1 MKKSVLLFVSLL
13 LATVSAIAQPAKP
26 EVTYSAWVEETDV
39 YLYNVE
45 ASMFLVGSNNWGT
58 RAAVVGGGSK
68 SNIITYD
75 KFLTGNGT
83 IKGTKWQII
92 QAEDK
97 RGQNACFQ
105 ISNMEISGRG
115 LIPSVANECWVDGG
129 PAHTDATLRD
139 IDGWYIV
146 KDNGD
151 KTFQLNFTRKA
162 AKTDEAGNE
171 VKEGDEVV
179 YEYTPAPGVMSISK
193 FAEGELNVNISETE
207 SYCTWAVVTVE
218 EYERVVPLLNLY
230 HAGVGLQK
238 LIDDAKALGIE
249 ADLSSYEAVLTKEG
263 VTLEEIQNA
272 IKKLSPTVNF
282 GKVIAE
288 AKKQDPERDWSKYEG
303 IYADP
308 ESTDEIFTK
317 NTNFINALLTLKKAI
332 AAAQELDGTKTFL
345 QAEALYADDDAAQA
359 EIEDETKRVNA
370 YASLKKVL
378 DEAAQKNY
386 NVAEYTAVYNNVD
399 ATTEDLAKAEEGA
412 KNAVTRGDIAGA
424 AANATA
430 KNPADFT
437 NYIVNPS
444 FDVQEDFHGWSTG
457 FGAGGTKS
465 TNAEV
470 FGKSFDVYQDIKNM
484 PAGVYMVAVNGYTRY
499 KDAQSDYNAW
509 KAGQVSETKIYLQGE
524 TNGQYFTPI
533 KHVSEGGSF
542 TSVAN
547 EETTVKLDT
556 EWGTITAGGPVTLY
570 CPNTMAAADVYF
582 HKSGENAGPSDR
594 YRNEAYGPL
603 GEGDVLRIGVFNKK
617 ATDTDWSIFDDFQLF
632 YLGNGADAYQKWAES
647 VKGNYN
653 VTFDGDVYYGAPEK
667 KYYEEILEVLSSA
680 SDKDAISTAI
690 LKVDQAV
697 DSVAASKE
705 AYATY
710 ATTLATVQKWL
721 NENVGDDDSYYKL
734 SDYMEAENAEDVAT
748 WEFPNGP
755 AKVIIPDY
763 QQGGFEGILPV
774 KDIIAE
780 TQYVKDMLTEAT
792 RNTLADGTN
801 LTNLIVN
808 PGFEEELVDGKGKGW
823 SLDTSKGGTGSLTN
837 WRGGDSKNYCAE
849 AYEQNFDVYQ
859 EIEGLKD
866 GIYEVSVQAFYRGG
880 WPEAAWNNY
889 KKDPEMKGDAKVYSE
904 VYLNEFS
911 TPIRNEMEITFD
923 TNLANNCSSFAE
935 GEGDD
940 VVNVFV
946 PNGMASA
953 SAAFSLPDNEKN
965 YTMSA
970 YGLVTDGKIRLGIRR
985 LTTPP
990 SNAGTWTLWDNFK
1003 LTYRAKNP
1011 EIVEKVLV
1019 SKSNELAELLE
1030 TNEENLTDPVLQS
1043 TQEAYTESKKTD
1055 LNDAAKYEVLIETN
1069 DAIMAAK
1076 ENIQQV
1082 GAYKTANEA
1091 YQAACDELE
1100 KVDESQEAEIWNQI
1114 DEMDNELEGDAFR
1127 SLSTED
1133 LVTLIAKVEDFT
1145 KEVQAA
1151 IDDIKLAQKVA
1162 EMADATDDK
1171 PYDATSWIINPDM
1184 EDASQDSNADAS
1196 KKMAGWDFW
1205 KAKGNGPV
1213 KGSDGINGR
1222 SLEAWSGTIGA
1233 ELEFTAYQT
1242 LTGLPAGKYKL
1253 SAKAANASNGVVAD
1267 ETLWADPEK
1276 AATGRAY
1283 LCAILSDG
1291 ENEKAVSTPVEPNV
1305 GSATAAN
1312 TYTVTF
1318 TVEEGN
1324 DVKIGFQSIGTMP
1337 FRWFM
1342 CDDFTL
1348 TYYGTESAK
1357 VDSTDEGDVVA
1368 IEGVEEAAPATKA
1381 IAGIYN
1387 ASGAKI
1393 ATLQQGINIVKYT
1406 DGSVKKIFVK

>member
-26 EVTYSAWVEETDV
+26 EVSYADWASVEEKTEI
-39 YLYNVE
+39 YFYNVE
-45 ASMFLVGSNNWGT
+45 AGMFLTAGSSWGT
-58 RAAVVGGGSK
+58 RATLIGIKDKNTYNDLLADASGFKGNKWLIAAAEESRGGKNCYMFENKSGSNYL
-68 SNIITYD
+68 SAD
-75 KFLTGNGT
+75 
-83 IKGTKWQII
+83 TKDGI
-92 QAEDK
+92 
-97 RGQNACFQ
+97 
-105 ISNMEISGRG
+105 
-115 LIPSVANECWVDGG
+115 WVDGG
-129 PAHTDATLRD
+129 TDRPVV
-139 IDGWYIV
+139 GWYIA
-146 KDNGD
+146 KNNGD
-151 KTFQLNFTRKA
+151 KTFQLGYML
-162 AKTDEAGNE
+162 KTEKKDAEGNT
-171 VKEGDEVV
+171 VKDGDNIV
-179 YEYTPAPGVMSISK
+179 YEYSSMGIFGVQK
-193 FAEGELNVNISETE
+193 FEEGDLNTYIDESEAY
-207 SYCTWAVVTVE
+207 STWAIVDGT
-218 EYERVVPLLNLY
+218 EYERVQPLFQAY
-230 HAGVGLQK
+230 YAGISLQ
-238 LIDDAKALGIE
+238 
-249 ADLSSYEAVLTKEG
+249 
-263 VTLEEIQNA
+263 
-272 IKKLSPTVNF
+272 NF
-282 GKVIAE
+282 INE
-288 AKKQDPERDWSKYEG
+288 AKKQGINADFSPYEALLAKDG
-303 IYADP
+303 VTYKELQDAINKISPAVELGKAITKAKEFDGSRSWEKFEKIYANT
-308 ESTDEIFTK
+308 ESTVTELNDATALVNSLVALK
-317 NTNFINALLTLKKAI
+317 TAINAGIDLDQAHDYSASTAIYNSDDSKKA
-332 AAAQELDGTKTFL
+332 DVDT
-345 QAEALYADDDAAQA
+345 
-359 EIEDETKRVNA
+359 ETTRVNA
-370 YASLKKVL
+370 FVSLKKKL
-378 DEAAQKNY
+378 DEATAGYPAVDFSEAKTAYDNTQSDAKTL
-386 NVAEYTAVYNNVD
+386 AEAEAKIGELQDAYDIAHATVDKPGDITSQLTNVD
-399 ATTEDLAKAEEGA
+399 GSSATDW
-412 KNAVTRGDIAGA
+412 TRTWLGDGRAG
-424 AANATA
+424 
-430 KNPADFT
+430 
-437 NYIVNPS
+437 
-444 FDVQEDFHGWSTG
+444 DFHLNTWS
-457 FGAGGTKS
+457 
-465 TNAEV
+465 V
-470 FGKSFDVYQDIKNM
+470 
-484 PAGVYMVAVNGYTRY
+484 
-499 KDAQSDYNAW
+499 
-509 KAGQVSETKIYLQGE
+509 
-524 TNGQYFTPI
+524 
-533 KHVSEGGSF
+533 EG
-542 TSVAN
+542 N
-547 EETTVKLDT
+547 
-556 EWGTITAGGPVTLY
+556 
-570 CPNTMAAADVYF
+570 N
-582 HKSGENAGPSDR
+582 N
-594 YRNEAYGPL
+594 
-603 GEGDVLRIGVFNKK
+603 
-617 ATDTDWSIFDDFQLF
+617 
-632 YLGNGADAYQKWAES
+632 
-647 VKGNYN
+647 
-653 VTFDGDVYYGAPEK
+653 
-667 KYYEEILEVLSSA
+667 
-680 SDKDAISTAI
+680 
-690 LKVDQAV
+690 
-697 DSVAASKE
+697 
-705 AYATY
+705 
-710 ATTLATVQKWL
+710 
-721 NENVGDDDSYYKL
+721 
-734 SDYMEAENAEDVAT
+734 
-748 WEFPNGP
+748 
-755 AKVIIPDY
+755 
-763 QQGGFEGILPV
+763 
-774 KDIIAE
+774 
-780 TQYVKDMLTEAT
+780 
-792 RNTLADGTN
+792 ADGTN
-801 LTNLIVN
+801 MVVNFLEDWVAKGNTLSDQKFQRNPVKVAPGAYKITANIRVYNESGADYMKGAYLFGNVSRNSLFANEDEAQTNAVEGAKYNTYNNMLNYWKDGFETYAIVPKDGTLTFGVMIENANYNWVAAKNFRVYYMGDSYESLDYVRKNSDMFAQPFPEETFAMQQLLDDYNNAIPNYGKAQNAEELLDAVQKLVSLSESVQNNANAYKAYKDRVDGLKAGIENGEIDLDGPDADILFDYLDDLGEELGPDSETAVEYGFKNGYSAYIIANRLLKTEEITEELEFLNKLYDAAVRTSLKDGTDLTNLIVN

-837 WRGGDSKNYCAE
+837 WRGGDSDGKNYCAE

-859 EIEGLKD
+859 EIEGVKD

-911 TPIRNEMEITFD
+911 TPIRNVMEITLDDVSQFTSKD
-923 TNLANNCSSFAE
+923 NYSSFAVT
-935 GEGDD
+935 GEGGETT
-940 VVNVFV
+940 NVFV

-953 SAAFSLPDNEKN
+953 STSFSLEDPEKN

-1011 EIVEKVLV
+1011 ELAAQVLDA
-1019 SKSNELAELLE
+1019 KAKELNELL
-1030 TNEENLTDPVLQS
+1030 TTSEENMTDPVIQNS
-1043 TQEAYTESKKTD
+1043 VYAYTESQKTD
-1055 LNDAAKYEVLIETN
+1055 LSDAAKYEVLIETN
-1069 DAIMAAK
+1069 DAIVAAK

-1368 IEGVEEAAPATKA
+1368 IEGVEETAPATKA

>member
-26 EVTYSAWVEETDV
+26 EVSYADWASVEEKTEI
-39 YLYNVE
+39 YFYNVE
-45 ASMFLVGSNNWGT
+45 AGMFLTAGSSWGT
-58 RAAVVGGGSK
+58 RATLIGIKDKNTYNDLLADASGFKGNKWLIAAAEESRGGKNCYMFENKSGSNYL
-68 SNIITYD
+68 SAD
-75 KFLTGNGT
+75 
-83 IKGTKWQII
+83 TKDGI
-92 QAEDK
+92 
-97 RGQNACFQ
+97 
-105 ISNMEISGRG
+105 
-115 LIPSVANECWVDGG
+115 WVDGG
-129 PAHTDATLRD
+129 TDRPVV
-139 IDGWYIV
+139 GWYIA

-151 KTFQLNFTRKA
+151 KTFQLGYML
-162 AKTDEAGNE
+162 KTEKKDAEGNT
-171 VKEGDEVV
+171 VKDGDNIV
-179 YEYTPAPGVMSISK
+179 YEYSSMGIFGVQK
-193 FAEGELNVNISETE
+193 FEEGDLNTYIDESEAY
-207 SYCTWAVVTVE
+207 STWAIVDGT
-218 EYERVVPLLNLY
+218 EYERVQPLFQAY
-230 HAGVGLQK
+230 YAGISLQ
-238 LIDDAKALGIE
+238 
-249 ADLSSYEAVLTKEG
+249 
-263 VTLEEIQNA
+263 
-272 IKKLSPTVNF
+272 NF
-282 GKVIAE
+282 INE
-288 AKKQDPERDWSKYEG
+288 AKKQGINADFSPYEALLAKDG
-303 IYADP
+303 VTYKELQDAINKISPAVELGKAITKAKEFDGSRSWEKFEKIYANT
-308 ESTDEIFTK
+308 ESTVTELNDATALVNSLVALK
-317 NTNFINALLTLKKAI
+317 TAINAGIDLDQAHDYSASTAIYNSDDSKKA
-332 AAAQELDGTKTFL
+332 DVDT
-345 QAEALYADDDAAQA
+345 
-359 EIEDETKRVNA
+359 ETTRVNA
-370 YASLKKVL
+370 FVSLKKKL
-378 DEAAQKNY
+378 DEATAGYPAVDFSEAKTAYDNTQSDAKTL
-386 NVAEYTAVYNNVD
+386 AEAEAKIGELQDAYDIAHATVDKPGDITSQLTNVD
-399 ATTEDLAKAEEGA
+399 GSSATDW
-412 KNAVTRGDIAGA
+412 TRTWLGDGRAG
-424 AANATA
+424 
-430 KNPADFT
+430 
-437 NYIVNPS
+437 
-444 FDVQEDFHGWSTG
+444 DFHLNTWS
-457 FGAGGTKS
+457 
-465 TNAEV
+465 V
-470 FGKSFDVYQDIKNM
+470 
-484 PAGVYMVAVNGYTRY
+484 
-499 KDAQSDYNAW
+499 
-509 KAGQVSETKIYLQGE
+509 
-524 TNGQYFTPI
+524 
-533 KHVSEGGSF
+533 EG
-542 TSVAN
+542 N
-547 EETTVKLDT
+547 
-556 EWGTITAGGPVTLY
+556 
-570 CPNTMAAADVYF
+570 N
-582 HKSGENAGPSDR
+582 N
-594 YRNEAYGPL
+594 
-603 GEGDVLRIGVFNKK
+603 
-617 ATDTDWSIFDDFQLF
+617 
-632 YLGNGADAYQKWAES
+632 
-647 VKGNYN
+647 
-653 VTFDGDVYYGAPEK
+653 
-667 KYYEEILEVLSSA
+667 
-680 SDKDAISTAI
+680 
-690 LKVDQAV
+690 
-697 DSVAASKE
+697 
-705 AYATY
+705 
-710 ATTLATVQKWL
+710 
-721 NENVGDDDSYYKL
+721 
-734 SDYMEAENAEDVAT
+734 
-748 WEFPNGP
+748 
-755 AKVIIPDY
+755 
-763 QQGGFEGILPV
+763 
-774 KDIIAE
+774 
-780 TQYVKDMLTEAT
+780 
-792 RNTLADGTN
+792 ADGTN
-801 LTNLIVN
+801 MVVNFLEDWVAKGNTLSDQKFQRNPVKVAPGAYKITANIRVYNESGADYMKGAYLFGNVSRNSLFANEDEAQTNAVEGAKYNTYNNMLNYWKDGFETYAIVPKDGTLTFGVMIENANYNWVAAKNFRVYYMGDSYESLDYVRKNSDMFAQPFPEETFAMQQLLDDYNNAIPNYGKAQNAEELLDAVQKLVSLSESVQNNANAYKAYKDRVDGLKAGIENGEIDLDGPDADILFDYLDDLGEELGPDSETSVEYGFKNGYSAYIIANRLLKTEEITEELEFLNKLYDAAVRTSLKDGTDLTNLIVN

-837 WRGGDSKNYCAE
+837 WRGGDSDGKNYCAE

-859 EIEGLKD
+859 EIEGVKD

-911 TPIRNEMEITFD
+911 TPIRNVMEITLDDVSQFTSKD
-923 TNLANNCSSFAE
+923 NYSSFAVT
-935 GEGDD
+935 GEGGETT
-940 VVNVFV
+940 NVFV

-953 SAAFSLPDNEKN
+953 STSFSLEDPEKN

-1011 EIVEKVLV
+1011 ELAAQVLDA
-1019 SKSNELAELLE
+1019 KAKELNELL
-1030 TNEENLTDPVLQS
+1030 TTSEENMTDPVIQNS
-1043 TQEAYTESKKTD
+1043 VYAYTESQKTD
-1055 LNDAAKYEVLIETN
+1055 LSDAAKYEVLIETN
-1069 DAIMAAK
+1069 DAIVAAK

-1253 SAKAANASNGVVAD
+1253 SAKAANASNGVAAD

-1368 IEGVEEAAPATKA
+1368 IEGVEETAPATKA

>member
-26 EVTYSAWVEETDV
+26 EVSYADWASVEEKTEI
-39 YLYNVE
+39 YFYNVE
-45 ASMFLVGSNNWGT
+45 AGMFLTAGSSWGT
-58 RAAVVGGGSK
+58 RATLIGIKDKNTYNDLLADASGFKGNKWLIAAAEESRGGKNCYMFENKSGSNYL
-68 SNIITYD
+68 SAD
-75 KFLTGNGT
+75 
-83 IKGTKWQII
+83 TKDGI
-92 QAEDK
+92 
-97 RGQNACFQ
+97 
-105 ISNMEISGRG
+105 
-115 LIPSVANECWVDGG
+115 WVDGG
-129 PAHTDATLRD
+129 TDRPVV
-139 IDGWYIV
+139 GWYIA
-146 KDNGD
+146 KNNGD
-151 KTFQLNFTRKA
+151 KTFQLGYML
-162 AKTDEAGNE
+162 KTEKKDAEGNT
-171 VKEGDEVV
+171 VKDGDNIV
-179 YEYTPAPGVMSISK
+179 YEYSSMGIFGVQK
-193 FAEGELNVNISETE
+193 FEEGDLNTYIDESEAY
-207 SYCTWAVVTVE
+207 STWAIVDGT
-218 EYERVVPLLNLY
+218 EYERVQPLFQAY
-230 HAGVGLQK
+230 YAGISLQ
-238 LIDDAKALGIE
+238 
-249 ADLSSYEAVLTKEG
+249 
-263 VTLEEIQNA
+263 
-272 IKKLSPTVNF
+272 NF
-282 GKVIAE
+282 INE
-288 AKKQDPERDWSKYEG
+288 AKKQGINADFSPYEALLAKDG
-303 IYADP
+303 VTYKELQDAINKISPAVELGKAITKAKEFDGSRSWEKFEKIYANT
-308 ESTDEIFTK
+308 ESTVTELNDATALVNSLVALK
-317 NTNFINALLTLKKAI
+317 TAINAGIDLDQAHDYSASTAIYNSDDSKKA
-332 AAAQELDGTKTFL
+332 DVDT
-345 QAEALYADDDAAQA
+345 
-359 EIEDETKRVNA
+359 ETTRVNA
-370 YASLKKVL
+370 FVSLKKKL
-378 DEAAQKNY
+378 DEATAGYPAVDFSEAKTAYDNTQSDAKTL
-386 NVAEYTAVYNNVD
+386 AEAEAKIGELQDAYDIAHATVDKPGDITSQLTNVD
-399 ATTEDLAKAEEGA
+399 GSSATDW
-412 KNAVTRGDIAGA
+412 TRTWLGDGRAG
-424 AANATA
+424 
-430 KNPADFT
+430 
-437 NYIVNPS
+437 
-444 FDVQEDFHGWSTG
+444 DFHLNTWS
-457 FGAGGTKS
+457 
-465 TNAEV
+465 V
-470 FGKSFDVYQDIKNM
+470 
-484 PAGVYMVAVNGYTRY
+484 
-499 KDAQSDYNAW
+499 
-509 KAGQVSETKIYLQGE
+509 
-524 TNGQYFTPI
+524 
-533 KHVSEGGSF
+533 EG
-542 TSVAN
+542 N
-547 EETTVKLDT
+547 
-556 EWGTITAGGPVTLY
+556 
-570 CPNTMAAADVYF
+570 N
-582 HKSGENAGPSDR
+582 N
-594 YRNEAYGPL
+594 
-603 GEGDVLRIGVFNKK
+603 
-617 ATDTDWSIFDDFQLF
+617 
-632 YLGNGADAYQKWAES
+632 
-647 VKGNYN
+647 
-653 VTFDGDVYYGAPEK
+653 
-667 KYYEEILEVLSSA
+667 
-680 SDKDAISTAI
+680 
-690 LKVDQAV
+690 
-697 DSVAASKE
+697 
-705 AYATY
+705 
-710 ATTLATVQKWL
+710 
-721 NENVGDDDSYYKL
+721 
-734 SDYMEAENAEDVAT
+734 
-748 WEFPNGP
+748 
-755 AKVIIPDY
+755 
-763 QQGGFEGILPV
+763 
-774 KDIIAE
+774 
-780 TQYVKDMLTEAT
+780 
-792 RNTLADGTN
+792 ADGTN
-801 LTNLIVN
+801 MVVNFLEDWVAKGSTLSDQKFQRNPVKVAPGAYKITANIRVYNESGADYMKGAYLFGNVSRNSLFANEDEAQTNAVEGAKYNTYNNMLNYWKDGFETYAIVPKDGTLTFGVMIENANYNWVAAKNFRVYYMGDSYESLDYVRKNSDMFAQPFPEETFAMQQLLDDYNNAIPNYGKAQNAEELLDAVQKLVSLSESVQNNANAYKAYKDRVDGLKAGIENGEIDLDGPDADILFDYLDDLGEELGPDSETSVEYGFKNGYSAYIIANRLLKTEEITEELEFLNKLYDAAVRTSLKDGTDLTNLIVN
-808 PGFEEELVDGKGKGW
+808 PGFEEDLVDGKGKGW

-837 WRGGDSKNYCAE
+837 WRGGDSDGKNYCAE

-859 EIEGLKD
+859 EIEGVKD

-911 TPIRNEMEITFD
+911 TPIRNVMEITLDDVSQFTSKD
-923 TNLANNCSSFAE
+923 NYSSFAVT
-935 GEGDD
+935 GEGGETT
-940 VVNVFV
+940 NVFV

-953 SAAFSLPDNEKN
+953 STSFSLEDPEKN

-1011 EIVEKVLV
+1011 ELAAQVLDA
-1019 SKSNELAELLE
+1019 KAKELNELL
-1030 TNEENLTDPVLQS
+1030 TTSEENMTDPVIQNS
-1043 TQEAYTESKKTD
+1043 VYAYTESQKTD
-1055 LNDAAKYEVLIETN
+1055 LSDAAKYEVLIETN
-1069 DAIMAAK
+1069 DAIVAAK
-1076 ENIQQV
+1076 ENILQV

-1253 SAKAANASNGVVAD
+1253 SAKAANASNGVTAD

>member
-26 EVTYSAWVEETDV
+26 EVSYADWASVEEKTEI
-39 YLYNVE
+39 YFYNVE
-45 ASMFLVGSNNWGT
+45 AGMFLTAGSSWGT
-58 RAAVVGGGSK
+58 RATLIGIKDKNTYNDLLADASGFKGNKWLIAAAEESRGGKNCYMFENKSGSNYL
-68 SNIITYD
+68 SAD
-75 KFLTGNGT
+75 
-83 IKGTKWQII
+83 TKDGI
-92 QAEDK
+92 
-97 RGQNACFQ
+97 
-105 ISNMEISGRG
+105 
-115 LIPSVANECWVDGG
+115 WVDGG
-129 PAHTDATLRD
+129 TDRPVV
-139 IDGWYIV
+139 GWYIA
-146 KDNGD
+146 KNNGD
-151 KTFQLNFTRKA
+151 KTFQLGYML
-162 AKTDEAGNE
+162 KTEKKDAEGNT
-171 VKEGDEVV
+171 VKDGDNIV
-179 YEYTPAPGVMSISK
+179 YEYSSMGIFGVQK
-193 FAEGELNVNISETE
+193 FEEGDLNTYIDESEAY
-207 SYCTWAVVTVE
+207 STWAIVDGT
-218 EYERVVPLLNLY
+218 EYERVQPLFQAY
-230 HAGVGLQK
+230 YAGISLQ
-238 LIDDAKALGIE
+238 
-249 ADLSSYEAVLTKEG
+249 
-263 VTLEEIQNA
+263 
-272 IKKLSPTVNF
+272 NF
-282 GKVIAE
+282 INE
-288 AKKQDPERDWSKYEG
+288 AKKQGINADFSPYEALLAKDG
-303 IYADP
+303 VTYKELQDAINKISPAVELGKAITKAKEFDGSRSWEKFEKIYANT
-308 ESTDEIFTK
+308 ESTVTELNDATALVNSLVALK
-317 NTNFINALLTLKKAI
+317 TAINAGIDLDQAHDYSASTAIYNSDDSKKA
-332 AAAQELDGTKTFL
+332 DVDT
-345 QAEALYADDDAAQA
+345 
-359 EIEDETKRVNA
+359 ETTRVNA
-370 YASLKKVL
+370 FVSLKKKL
-378 DEAAQKNY
+378 DEATAGYPAVDFSEAKTAYDNTQSDAKTL
-386 NVAEYTAVYNNVD
+386 AEAEAKIGELQDAYDIAHATVDKPGDITSQLTNVD
-399 ATTEDLAKAEEGA
+399 GSSATDW
-412 KNAVTRGDIAGA
+412 TRTWLGDGRAG
-424 AANATA
+424 
-430 KNPADFT
+430 
-437 NYIVNPS
+437 
-444 FDVQEDFHGWSTG
+444 DFHLNTWS
-457 FGAGGTKS
+457 
-465 TNAEV
+465 V
-470 FGKSFDVYQDIKNM
+470 
-484 PAGVYMVAVNGYTRY
+484 
-499 KDAQSDYNAW
+499 
-509 KAGQVSETKIYLQGE
+509 
-524 TNGQYFTPI
+524 
-533 KHVSEGGSF
+533 EG
-542 TSVAN
+542 N
-547 EETTVKLDT
+547 
-556 EWGTITAGGPVTLY
+556 
-570 CPNTMAAADVYF
+570 N
-582 HKSGENAGPSDR
+582 N
-594 YRNEAYGPL
+594 
-603 GEGDVLRIGVFNKK
+603 
-617 ATDTDWSIFDDFQLF
+617 
-632 YLGNGADAYQKWAES
+632 
-647 VKGNYN
+647 
-653 VTFDGDVYYGAPEK
+653 
-667 KYYEEILEVLSSA
+667 
-680 SDKDAISTAI
+680 
-690 LKVDQAV
+690 
-697 DSVAASKE
+697 
-705 AYATY
+705 
-710 ATTLATVQKWL
+710 
-721 NENVGDDDSYYKL
+721 
-734 SDYMEAENAEDVAT
+734 
-748 WEFPNGP
+748 
-755 AKVIIPDY
+755 
-763 QQGGFEGILPV
+763 
-774 KDIIAE
+774 
-780 TQYVKDMLTEAT
+780 
-792 RNTLADGTN
+792 ADGTN
-801 LTNLIVN
+801 MVVNFLEDWVAKGNTLSDQKFQRNPVKVAPGAYKITANIRVYNESGADYMKGAYLFGNVSRNSLFANEDEAQTNAVEGAKYNTYNNMLNYWKDGFETYAIVPKDGTLTFGVMIENANYNWVAAKNFRVYYMGDSYESLDYVRKNSDMFAQPFPEETFAMQQLLDDYNNAIPNYGKAQNAEELLDAVQKLVSLSESVQNNANAYKAYKDRVDGLKAGIENGEIDLDGPDADILFDYLDDLGEELGPDSETAVEYGFKNGYSAYIIANRLLKTEEITEELEFLNKLYDAAVRTSLKDGTDLTNLIVN

-837 WRGGDSKNYCAE
+837 WRGGDSDGKNYCAE

-859 EIEGLKD
+859 EIEGVKD

-911 TPIRNEMEITFD
+911 TPIRNVMEITLDDVSQFTSKD
-923 TNLANNCSSFAE
+923 NYSSFAVT
-935 GEGDD
+935 GEGGETT
-940 VVNVFV
+940 NVFV

-953 SAAFSLPDNEKN
+953 STSFSLEDPEKN

-1011 EIVEKVLV
+1011 ELAAQVLDA
-1019 SKSNELAELLE
+1019 KAKELNELL
-1030 TNEENLTDPVLQS
+1030 TTSEENMTDPVIQNS
-1043 TQEAYTESKKTD
+1043 VYAYTESQKSD
-1055 LNDAAKYEVLIETN
+1055 LSDAAKYEVLIETN
-1069 DAIMAAK
+1069 DAIVAAK
-1076 ENIQQV
+1076 ENILQV

-1253 SAKAANASNGVVAD
+1253 SAKAANASNGVAAD

-1305 GSATAAN
+1305 GSATTAN

-1393 ATLQQGINIVKYT
+1393 ATLQKGINIVKYT

>member
-1 MKKSVLLFVSLL
+1 MALKTAINAGIDLDQAHDYSASTAIYNSDDSKKADVDTETTRVNAFVSLKKKL
-13 LATVSAIAQPAKP
+13 DEATAGYPA
-26 EVTYSAWVEETDV
+26 
-39 YLYNVE
+39 
-45 ASMFLVGSNNWGT
+45 
-58 RAAVVGGGSK
+58 
-68 SNIITYD
+68 
-75 KFLTGNGT
+75 
-83 IKGTKWQII
+83 
-92 QAEDK
+92 
-97 RGQNACFQ
+97 
-105 ISNMEISGRG
+105 
-115 LIPSVANECWVDGG
+115 VD
-129 PAHTDATLRD
+129 
-139 IDGWYIV
+139 
-146 KDNGD
+146 
-151 KTFQLNFTRKA
+151 FSE
-162 AKTDEAGNE
+162 AKTAYDN
-171 VKEGDEVV
+171 
-179 YEYTPAPGVMSISK
+179 TQS
-193 FAEGELNVNISETE
+193 
-207 SYCTWAVVTVE
+207 
-218 EYERVVPLLNLY
+218 
-230 HAGVGLQK
+230 
-238 LIDDAKALGIE
+238 DAK
-249 ADLSSYEAVLTKEG
+249 
-263 VTLEEIQNA
+263 TLAE
-272 IKKLSPTVNF
+272 
-282 GKVIAE
+282 AE
-288 AKKQDPERDWSKYEG
+288 AKIGELQDAYDIAHATVDKPGDITSQ
-303 IYADP
+303 
-308 ESTDEIFTK
+308 
-317 NTNFINALLTLKKAI
+317 LT
-332 AAAQELDGTKTFL
+332 
-345 QAEALYADDDAAQA
+345 
-359 EIEDETKRVNA
+359 
-370 YASLKKVL
+370 
-378 DEAAQKNY
+378 
-386 NVAEYTAVYNNVD
+386 NVD
-399 ATTEDLAKAEEGA
+399 GSSATDW
-412 KNAVTRGDIAGA
+412 TRTWLGDGRAG
-424 AANATA
+424 
-430 KNPADFT
+430 
-437 NYIVNPS
+437 
-444 FDVQEDFHGWSTG
+444 DFHLNTWS
-457 FGAGGTKS
+457 
-465 TNAEV
+465 V
-470 FGKSFDVYQDIKNM
+470 
-484 PAGVYMVAVNGYTRY
+484 
-499 KDAQSDYNAW
+499 
-509 KAGQVSETKIYLQGE
+509 
-524 TNGQYFTPI
+524 
-533 KHVSEGGSF
+533 EG
-542 TSVAN
+542 N
-547 EETTVKLDT
+547 
-556 EWGTITAGGPVTLY
+556 
-570 CPNTMAAADVYF
+570 N
-582 HKSGENAGPSDR
+582 N
-594 YRNEAYGPL
+594 
-603 GEGDVLRIGVFNKK
+603 
-617 ATDTDWSIFDDFQLF
+617 
-632 YLGNGADAYQKWAES
+632 
-647 VKGNYN
+647 
-653 VTFDGDVYYGAPEK
+653 
-667 KYYEEILEVLSSA
+667 
-680 SDKDAISTAI
+680 
-690 LKVDQAV
+690 
-697 DSVAASKE
+697 
-705 AYATY
+705 
-710 ATTLATVQKWL
+710 
-721 NENVGDDDSYYKL
+721 
-734 SDYMEAENAEDVAT
+734 
-748 WEFPNGP
+748 
-755 AKVIIPDY
+755 
-763 QQGGFEGILPV
+763 
-774 KDIIAE
+774 
-780 TQYVKDMLTEAT
+780 
-792 RNTLADGTN
+792 ADGTN
-801 LTNLIVN
+801 MVVNFLEDWVAKGNTLSDQKFQRNPVKVAPGAYKITANIRVYNESGADYMKGAYLFGNVSRNSLFANEDEAQTNAVEGAKYNTYNNMLNYWKDGFETYAIVPKDGTLTFGVMIENANYNWVAAKNFRVYYMGDSYESLDYVRKNSDMFAQPFPEETFAMQQLLDDYNNAIPNYGKAQNAEELLDAVQKLVSLSESVQNNANAYKAYKDRVDGLKAGIENGEIDLDGPDADILFDYLDDLGEELGPDSETAVEYGFKNGYSAYIIANRLLKTEEITEELEFLNKLYDAAVRTSLKDGTDLTNLIVN

-837 WRGGDSKNYCAE
+837 WRGGDSDGKNYCAE

-859 EIEGLKD
+859 EIEGVKD

-911 TPIRNEMEITFD
+911 TPIRNVMEITLDDVSQFTSKD
-923 TNLANNCSSFAE
+923 NYSSFAVT
-935 GEGDD
+935 GEGGETT
-940 VVNVFV
+940 NVFV

-953 SAAFSLPDNEKN
+953 STSFSLEDPEKN

-1011 EIVEKVLV
+1011 ELAAQVLDA
-1019 SKSNELAELLE
+1019 KAKELNELL
-1030 TNEENLTDPVLQS
+1030 TTSEENMTDPVIQNS
-1043 TQEAYTESKKTD
+1043 VYAYTESQKTD
-1055 LNDAAKYEVLIETN
+1055 LSDAAKYEVLIETN
-1069 DAIMAAK
+1069 DAIVAAK

-1393 ATLQQGINIVKYT
+1393 ATLQKGINIVKYT

>member
-26 EVTYSAWVEETDV
+26 EVSYADWASVEEKAEI
-39 YLYNVE
+39 YFYNVE
-45 ASMFLVGSNNWGT
+45 AGMFLTAGSSWGT
-58 RAAVVGGGSK
+58 RATLIGIKNKNTYNDLLADASGFKGNKWLIAAAEESRGGKNCYMFENKSGSNYL
-68 SNIITYD
+68 SAD
-75 KFLTGNGT
+75 
-83 IKGTKWQII
+83 TKDGI
-92 QAEDK
+92 
-97 RGQNACFQ
+97 
-105 ISNMEISGRG
+105 
-115 LIPSVANECWVDGG
+115 WVDGG
-129 PAHTDATLRD
+129 TDRPVV
-139 IDGWYIV
+139 GWYIA

-151 KTFQLNFTRKA
+151 KTFQLGYML
-162 AKTDEAGNE
+162 KTEKKDAEGNT
-171 VKEGDEVV
+171 VKDGDNIV
-179 YEYTPAPGVMSISK
+179 YEYSSMGIFGVQK
-193 FAEGELNVNISETE
+193 FEEGDLNTYIDESEAY
-207 SYCTWAVVTVE
+207 STWAIVDGT
-218 EYERVVPLLNLY
+218 EYERVQPLFQAY
-230 HAGVGLQK
+230 YAGISLQ
-238 LIDDAKALGIE
+238 
-249 ADLSSYEAVLTKEG
+249 
-263 VTLEEIQNA
+263 
-272 IKKLSPTVNF
+272 NF
-282 GKVIAE
+282 INE
-288 AKKQDPERDWSKYEG
+288 AKKQGINADFSPYEALLAKDG
-303 IYADP
+303 VTYKELQDAINKISPAVELGKAITKAKEFDGSRSWEKFEKIYANT
-308 ESTDEIFTK
+308 ESTVTELNDATALVNSLVALK
-317 NTNFINALLTLKKAI
+317 TAINAGIDLDQAHDYSASTAIYNSDDSKKA
-332 AAAQELDGTKTFL
+332 DVDT
-345 QAEALYADDDAAQA
+345 
-359 EIEDETKRVNA
+359 ETTRVNA
-370 YASLKKVL
+370 FVSLKKKL
-378 DEAAQKNY
+378 DEATAGYPAVDFSEAKTAYDNTQSDAKTL
-386 NVAEYTAVYNNVD
+386 AEAEAKIGELQDAYDIAHATVDKPGDITSQLTNVD
-399 ATTEDLAKAEEGA
+399 GSSATDW
-412 KNAVTRGDIAGA
+412 TRTWLGDGRAG
-424 AANATA
+424 
-430 KNPADFT
+430 
-437 NYIVNPS
+437 
-444 FDVQEDFHGWSTG
+444 DFHLNTWS
-457 FGAGGTKS
+457 
-465 TNAEV
+465 V
-470 FGKSFDVYQDIKNM
+470 
-484 PAGVYMVAVNGYTRY
+484 
-499 KDAQSDYNAW
+499 
-509 KAGQVSETKIYLQGE
+509 
-524 TNGQYFTPI
+524 
-533 KHVSEGGSF
+533 EG
-542 TSVAN
+542 N
-547 EETTVKLDT
+547 
-556 EWGTITAGGPVTLY
+556 
-570 CPNTMAAADVYF
+570 N
-582 HKSGENAGPSDR
+582 N
-594 YRNEAYGPL
+594 
-603 GEGDVLRIGVFNKK
+603 
-617 ATDTDWSIFDDFQLF
+617 
-632 YLGNGADAYQKWAES
+632 
-647 VKGNYN
+647 
-653 VTFDGDVYYGAPEK
+653 
-667 KYYEEILEVLSSA
+667 
-680 SDKDAISTAI
+680 
-690 LKVDQAV
+690 
-697 DSVAASKE
+697 
-705 AYATY
+705 
-710 ATTLATVQKWL
+710 
-721 NENVGDDDSYYKL
+721 
-734 SDYMEAENAEDVAT
+734 
-748 WEFPNGP
+748 
-755 AKVIIPDY
+755 
-763 QQGGFEGILPV
+763 
-774 KDIIAE
+774 
-780 TQYVKDMLTEAT
+780 
-792 RNTLADGTN
+792 ADGTN
-801 LTNLIVN
+801 MVVNFLEDWVAKGNTLSDQKFQRNPVKVAPGAYKITANIRVYNESGADDYMKGAYLFGNVSRNSLFANEDEAQTNAVEGAKYNTYNNMLNYWKDGFETYAIVPKDGTLTFGVMIENANYNWVAAKNFRVYYMGDSYESLDYVRKNSDMFAQPFPEETFAMQQLLDDYNNAIPNYGKAQNAEELLDAVQKLVSLSESVQNNANAYKAYKDRVDGLKAGIENGEIDLDGPDADILFDYLDDLGEELGPDSETSVEYGFKNGYSAYIIANRLLKTEEITEELEFLNKLYDAAVRTSLKDGTDLTNLIVN
-808 PGFEEELVDGKGKGW
+808 PGFEEDLVDGKGKGW

-837 WRGGDSKNYCAE
+837 WHGGDSNNFCAE

-859 EIEGLKD
+859 EIEGVKD

-911 TPIRNEMEITFD
+911 TPIRNVMEITLDDVSQFTSKD
-923 TNLANNCSSFAE
+923 NYSSFAVT
-935 GEGDD
+935 GEGGETT
-940 VVNVFV
+940 NVFV

-953 SAAFSLPDNEKN
+953 STSFSLEDPEKN

-1011 EIVEKVLV
+1011 ELAAQVLDA
-1019 SKSNELAELLE
+1019 KAKELNELL
-1030 TNEENLTDPVLQS
+1030 TTSEENMTDPVIQNS
-1043 TQEAYTESKKTD
+1043 VYAYTESQKTD
-1055 LNDAAKYEVLIETN
+1055 LSDAAKYEVLIETN
-1069 DAIMAAK
+1069 DAIVAAK
-1076 ENIQQV
+1076 ENILQV

-1184 EDASQDSNADAS
+1184 EDSSQDSNADAS

>member
-26 EVTYSAWVEETDV
+26 EVSYADWASVEEKAEI
-39 YLYNVE
+39 YFYNVE
-45 ASMFLVGSNNWGT
+45 AGMFLTAGSSWGT
-58 RAAVVGGGSK
+58 RATLIGIKDKNTYNDLLADASGFKGNKWLIAAAEESRGGKNCYMFENKSGSNYL
-68 SNIITYD
+68 SAD
-75 KFLTGNGT
+75 
-83 IKGTKWQII
+83 TKDGI
-92 QAEDK
+92 
-97 RGQNACFQ
+97 
-105 ISNMEISGRG
+105 
-115 LIPSVANECWVDGG
+115 WVDGG
-129 PAHTDATLRD
+129 TDRPVV
-139 IDGWYIV
+139 GWYIA
-146 KDNGD
+146 KNNGD
-151 KTFQLNFTRKA
+151 KTFQLGYML
-162 AKTDEAGNE
+162 KTEKKDAEGNT
-171 VKEGDEVV
+171 VKDGDNIV
-179 YEYTPAPGVMSISK
+179 YEYSSMGIFGVQK
-193 FAEGELNVNISETE
+193 FEEGDLNTYIDESEAY
-207 SYCTWAVVTVE
+207 STWAIVDGT
-218 EYERVVPLLNLY
+218 EYERVQPLFQAY
-230 HAGVGLQK
+230 YAGISLQ
-238 LIDDAKALGIE
+238 
-249 ADLSSYEAVLTKEG
+249 
-263 VTLEEIQNA
+263 
-272 IKKLSPTVNF
+272 NF
-282 GKVIAE
+282 INE
-288 AKKQDPERDWSKYEG
+288 AKKQGINADFSPYEALLAKDG
-303 IYADP
+303 VTYKELQDAINKISPAVELGKAITKAKEFDGSRSWEKFEKIYANT
-308 ESTDEIFTK
+308 ESTVTELNDATALVNSLVALK
-317 NTNFINALLTLKKAI
+317 TAINAGIDLDQAHDYSASTAIYNSDDSKKA
-332 AAAQELDGTKTFL
+332 DVDT
-345 QAEALYADDDAAQA
+345 
-359 EIEDETKRVNA
+359 ETTRVNA
-370 YASLKKVL
+370 FVSLKKKL
-378 DEAAQKNY
+378 DEATAGYPAVDFSEAKTAYDNTQSDAKTL
-386 NVAEYTAVYNNVD
+386 AEAEAKIGELQDAYDIAHATVDKPGDITSQLTNVD
-399 ATTEDLAKAEEGA
+399 GSSATDW
-412 KNAVTRGDIAGA
+412 TRTWLGDGRAG
-424 AANATA
+424 
-430 KNPADFT
+430 
-437 NYIVNPS
+437 
-444 FDVQEDFHGWSTG
+444 DFHLNTWS
-457 FGAGGTKS
+457 
-465 TNAEV
+465 V
-470 FGKSFDVYQDIKNM
+470 
-484 PAGVYMVAVNGYTRY
+484 
-499 KDAQSDYNAW
+499 
-509 KAGQVSETKIYLQGE
+509 
-524 TNGQYFTPI
+524 
-533 KHVSEGGSF
+533 EG
-542 TSVAN
+542 N
-547 EETTVKLDT
+547 
-556 EWGTITAGGPVTLY
+556 
-570 CPNTMAAADVYF
+570 N
-582 HKSGENAGPSDR
+582 N
-594 YRNEAYGPL
+594 
-603 GEGDVLRIGVFNKK
+603 
-617 ATDTDWSIFDDFQLF
+617 
-632 YLGNGADAYQKWAES
+632 
-647 VKGNYN
+647 
-653 VTFDGDVYYGAPEK
+653 
-667 KYYEEILEVLSSA
+667 
-680 SDKDAISTAI
+680 
-690 LKVDQAV
+690 
-697 DSVAASKE
+697 
-705 AYATY
+705 
-710 ATTLATVQKWL
+710 
-721 NENVGDDDSYYKL
+721 
-734 SDYMEAENAEDVAT
+734 
-748 WEFPNGP
+748 
-755 AKVIIPDY
+755 
-763 QQGGFEGILPV
+763 
-774 KDIIAE
+774 
-780 TQYVKDMLTEAT
+780 
-792 RNTLADGTN
+792 ADGTN
-801 LTNLIVN
+801 MVVNFLEDWVAKGNTLSDQKFQRNPVKVAPGAYKITANIRVYNESGADYMKGAYLFGNVSRNSLFANEDEAQTNAVEGAKYNTYNNMLNYWKDGFETYAIVPKDGTLTFGVMIENANYNWVAAKNFRVYYMGDSYESLDYVRKNSDMFAQPFPEETFAMQQLLDDYNNAIPNYGKAQNAEELLDAVQKLVSLSESVQNNANAYKAYKDRVDGLKAGIENGEIDLDGPDADILFDYLDDLGEELGPDSETSVEYGFKNGYSAYIIANRLLKTEEITEELEFLNKLYDAAVRTSLKDGTDLTNLIVN

-837 WRGGDSKNYCAE
+837 WRGGDSDGKNYCAE

-859 EIEGLKD
+859 EIEGVKD

-911 TPIRNEMEITFD
+911 TPIRNVMEITLDDVSQFTSKD
-923 TNLANNCSSFAE
+923 NYSSFAVT
-935 GEGDD
+935 GEGGETT
-940 VVNVFV
+940 NVFV

-953 SAAFSLPDNEKN
+953 STSFSLEDPEKN

-1011 EIVEKVLV
+1011 ELAAQVLDA
-1019 SKSNELAELLE
+1019 KAKELNELL
-1030 TNEENLTDPVLQS
+1030 TTSEENMTDPVIQNS
-1043 TQEAYTESKKTD
+1043 VYAYTESQKTD
-1055 LNDAAKYEVLIETN
+1055 LSDAAKYEVLIETN
-1069 DAIMAAK
+1069 DALVAAK

-1091 YQAACDELE
+1091 YLAACDELE

-1253 SAKAANASNGVVAD
+1253 SAKAANASNGVTAD

-1368 IEGVEEAAPATKA
+1368 IEGVEETAPATKA

>member
-26 EVTYSAWVEETDV
+26 EVSYADWASVEEKAEI
-39 YLYNVE
+39 YFYNVE
-45 ASMFLVGSNNWGT
+45 AGMFLTAGSSWGT
-58 RAAVVGGGSK
+58 RATLIGIKDKNTYNDLLADASGFKGNKWLIAAAEESRGGKNCYMFENKSGSNYL
-68 SNIITYD
+68 SAD
-75 KFLTGNGT
+75 
-83 IKGTKWQII
+83 TKDGI
-92 QAEDK
+92 
-97 RGQNACFQ
+97 
-105 ISNMEISGRG
+105 
-115 LIPSVANECWVDGG
+115 WVDGG
-129 PAHTDATLRD
+129 TDRPVV
-139 IDGWYIV
+139 GWYIA

-151 KTFQLNFTRKA
+151 KTFQLGYML
-162 AKTDEAGNE
+162 KTEKKDAEGNT
-171 VKEGDEVV
+171 VKDGDNIV
-179 YEYTPAPGVMSISK
+179 YEYSSMGIFGVQK
-193 FAEGELNVNISETE
+193 FEEGDLNTYIDESEAY
-207 SYCTWAVVTVE
+207 STWAIVDGT
-218 EYERVVPLLNLY
+218 EYERVQPLFQAY
-230 HAGVGLQK
+230 YAGISLQ
-238 LIDDAKALGIE
+238 
-249 ADLSSYEAVLTKEG
+249 
-263 VTLEEIQNA
+263 
-272 IKKLSPTVNF
+272 NF
-282 GKVIAE
+282 INE
-288 AKKQDPERDWSKYEG
+288 AKKQGINADFSPYEALLAKDG
-303 IYADP
+303 VTYKELQDAINKISPAVELGKAITKAKEFDGSRSWEKFEKIYANT
-308 ESTDEIFTK
+308 ESTVTELNDATALVNSLVALK
-317 NTNFINALLTLKKAI
+317 TAINAGIDLDQAHDYSASTAIYNSDDSKKA
-332 AAAQELDGTKTFL
+332 DVDT
-345 QAEALYADDDAAQA
+345 
-359 EIEDETKRVNA
+359 ETTRVNA
-370 YASLKKVL
+370 FVSLKKKL
-378 DEAAQKNY
+378 DEATAGYPAVDFSEAKTAYDNTQSDAKTL
-386 NVAEYTAVYNNVD
+386 AEAEAKIGELQDAYDIAHATVDKPGDITSQLKNVD
-399 ATTEDLAKAEEGA
+399 
-412 KNAVTRGDIAGA
+412 
-424 AANATA
+424 
-430 KNPADFT
+430 
-437 NYIVNPS
+437 
-444 FDVQEDFHGWSTG
+444 
-457 FGAGGTKS
+457 
-465 TNAEV
+465 
-470 FGKSFDVYQDIKNM
+470 
-484 PAGVYMVAVNGYTRY
+484 
-499 KDAQSDYNAW
+499 
-509 KAGQVSETKIYLQGE
+509 
-524 TNGQYFTPI
+524 
-533 KHVSEGGSF
+533 GS
-542 TSVAN
+542 S
-547 EETTVKLDT
+547 
-556 EWGTITAGGPVTLY
+556 
-570 CPNTMAAADVYF
+570 
-582 HKSGENAGPSDR
+582 
-594 YRNEAYGPL
+594 
-603 GEGDVLRIGVFNKK
+603 
-617 ATDTDWSIFDDFQLF
+617 DTDWTRTW
-632 YLGNGADAYQKWAES
+632 LG
-647 VKGNYN
+647 
-653 VTFDGDVYYGAPEK
+653 DGR
-667 KYYEEILEVLSSA
+667 
-680 SDKDAISTAI
+680 
-690 LKVDQAV
+690 
-697 DSVAASKE
+697 
-705 AYATY
+705 
-710 ATTLATVQKWL
+710 
-721 NENVGDDDSYYKL
+721 VGDFHL
-734 SDYMEAENAEDVAT
+734 NT
-748 WEFPNGP
+748 WS
-755 AKVIIPDY
+755 V
-763 QQGGFEGILPV
+763 EG
-774 KDIIAE
+774 
-780 TQYVKDMLTEAT
+780 
-792 RNTLADGTN
+792 NNNADGTN
-801 LTNLIVN
+801 MVVNFLEDWVAKGNTLSDQKFQRNPVKVAPGAYKITANIRVYNESGADYMKGAYLFGNVSRNSLFANEDEAQTNAVEGAKYNTYNNMLNYWKDGFETYAIVPKDGTLTFGVMIENANYNWVAAKNFRVYYMGDSYESLDYVRKNSDMFAQPFPEETFAMQQLLDDYNNAIPNYGKAQNAEELLDAVQKLVSLSESVQNNANAYKAYKDRVDGLKAGIENGEIDLDGPDADILFDYLDDLGEELGPDSETAVEYGFKNGYSAYIIANRLLKTEEITEELEFLNKLYDAAVRTSLKDGTDLTNLIVN

-837 WRGGDSKNYCAE
+837 WRGGDSDGKNYCAE

-859 EIEGLKD
+859 EIEGVKD

-911 TPIRNEMEITFD
+911 TPIRNVMEITLDDVSQFTSKD
-923 TNLANNCSSFAE
+923 NYSSFAVT
-935 GEGDD
+935 GEGGETT
-940 VVNVFV
+940 NVFV

-953 SAAFSLPDNEKN
+953 STSFSLEDPEKN

-1011 EIVEKVLV
+1011 ELAAQVLDA
-1019 SKSNELAELLE
+1019 KAKELNELL
-1030 TNEENLTDPVLQS
+1030 TTSEENMTDPVIQNS
-1043 TQEAYTESKKTD
+1043 VYAYTESQKTD
-1055 LNDAAKYEVLIETN
+1055 LSDAAKYEVLIETN
-1069 DAIMAAK
+1069 DALVAAK
-1076 ENIQQV
+1076 ENILQV

-1184 EDASQDSNADAS
+1184 EDSSQDSNADAS

>member
-26 EVTYSAWVEETDV
+26 EVSYADWASVEEKAEI
-39 YLYNVE
+39 YFYNVE
-45 ASMFLVGSNNWGT
+45 AGMFLTAGSSWGT
-58 RAAVVGGGSK
+58 RATLIGIKNKNTYNDLLADASGFKGNKWLIAAAEESRGGKNCYMFENKSGSNYL
-68 SNIITYD
+68 SAD
-75 KFLTGNGT
+75 
-83 IKGTKWQII
+83 TKDGI
-92 QAEDK
+92 
-97 RGQNACFQ
+97 
-105 ISNMEISGRG
+105 
-115 LIPSVANECWVDGG
+115 WVDGG
-129 PAHTDATLRD
+129 TDRPVV
-139 IDGWYIV
+139 GWYIA

-151 KTFQLNFTRKA
+151 KTFQLGYML
-162 AKTDEAGNE
+162 KTEKKDAEGNT
-171 VKEGDEVV
+171 VKDGDNIV
-179 YEYTPAPGVMSISK
+179 YEYSSMGIFGVQK
-193 FAEGELNVNISETE
+193 FEEGDLNTYIDESEAY
-207 SYCTWAVVTVE
+207 STWAIVDGT
-218 EYERVVPLLNLY
+218 EYERVQPLFQAY
-230 HAGVGLQK
+230 YAGISLQ
-238 LIDDAKALGIE
+238 
-249 ADLSSYEAVLTKEG
+249 
-263 VTLEEIQNA
+263 
-272 IKKLSPTVNF
+272 NF
-282 GKVIAE
+282 INE
-288 AKKQDPERDWSKYEG
+288 AKKQGINADFSPYEALLAKDG
-303 IYADP
+303 VTYKELQDAINKISPAVELGKAITKAKEFDGSRSWEKFEKIYANT
-308 ESTDEIFTK
+308 ESTVTELNDATALVNSLVALK
-317 NTNFINALLTLKKAI
+317 TAINAGIDLDQAHDYSASTAIYNSDDSKKA
-332 AAAQELDGTKTFL
+332 DVDT
-345 QAEALYADDDAAQA
+345 
-359 EIEDETKRVNA
+359 ETTRVNA
-370 YASLKKVL
+370 FVSLKKKL
-378 DEAAQKNY
+378 DEATAGYPAVDFSEAKTAYDNTQSDAKTL
-386 NVAEYTAVYNNVD
+386 AEAEAKIGELQDAYDIAHATVDKPGDITSQLTNVD
-399 ATTEDLAKAEEGA
+399 GSSATDW
-412 KNAVTRGDIAGA
+412 TRTWLGDGRAG
-424 AANATA
+424 
-430 KNPADFT
+430 
-437 NYIVNPS
+437 
-444 FDVQEDFHGWSTG
+444 DFHLNTWS
-457 FGAGGTKS
+457 
-465 TNAEV
+465 V
-470 FGKSFDVYQDIKNM
+470 
-484 PAGVYMVAVNGYTRY
+484 
-499 KDAQSDYNAW
+499 
-509 KAGQVSETKIYLQGE
+509 
-524 TNGQYFTPI
+524 
-533 KHVSEGGSF
+533 EG
-542 TSVAN
+542 N
-547 EETTVKLDT
+547 
-556 EWGTITAGGPVTLY
+556 
-570 CPNTMAAADVYF
+570 N
-582 HKSGENAGPSDR
+582 N
-594 YRNEAYGPL
+594 
-603 GEGDVLRIGVFNKK
+603 
-617 ATDTDWSIFDDFQLF
+617 
-632 YLGNGADAYQKWAES
+632 
-647 VKGNYN
+647 
-653 VTFDGDVYYGAPEK
+653 
-667 KYYEEILEVLSSA
+667 
-680 SDKDAISTAI
+680 
-690 LKVDQAV
+690 
-697 DSVAASKE
+697 
-705 AYATY
+705 
-710 ATTLATVQKWL
+710 
-721 NENVGDDDSYYKL
+721 
-734 SDYMEAENAEDVAT
+734 
-748 WEFPNGP
+748 
-755 AKVIIPDY
+755 
-763 QQGGFEGILPV
+763 
-774 KDIIAE
+774 
-780 TQYVKDMLTEAT
+780 
-792 RNTLADGTN
+792 ADGTN
-801 LTNLIVN
+801 MVVNFLEDWVAKGNTLSDQKFQRNPVKVAPGAYKITANIRVYNESGADDYMKGAYLFGNVSRNSLFANEDEAQTNAVEGAKYNTYNNMLNYWKDGFETYAIVPKDGTLTFGVMIENANYNWVAAKNFRVYYMGDSYESLDYVRKNSDMFAQPFPEETFAMQQLLDDYNNAIPNYGKAQNAEELLDAVQKLVSLSESVQNNANAYKAYKDRVDGLKAGIENGEIDLDGPDADILFDYLDDLGEELGPDSETAVEYGFKNGYSAYIIANRLLKTEEITEELEFLNKLYDAAVRTSLKDGTDLTNLIVN
-808 PGFEEELVDGKGKGW
+808 PGFEEDLVDGKGKGW

-859 EIEGLKD
+859 EIEGVKD

-911 TPIRNEMEITFD
+911 TPIRNVMEITLDDVSQFTSKD
-923 TNLANNCSSFAE
+923 NYSSFAVT
-935 GEGDD
+935 GEGGETT
-940 VVNVFV
+940 NVFV

-953 SAAFSLPDNEKN
+953 STSFSLEDPEKN

-1011 EIVEKVLV
+1011 ELAAQVLDA
-1019 SKSNELAELLE
+1019 KAKELNELL
-1030 TNEENLTDPVLQS
+1030 TTSEENMTDPVIQNS
-1043 TQEAYTESKKTD
+1043 VYAYTESQKTD
-1055 LNDAAKYEVLIETN
+1055 LSDAAKYEVLIETN
-1069 DAIMAAK
+1069 DAIVAAK
-1076 ENIQQV
+1076 ENILQV

>member
-26 EVTYSAWVEETDV
+26 EVSYADWASVEEKAEI
-39 YLYNVE
+39 YFYNVE
-45 ASMFLVGSNNWGT
+45 AGMFLTAGSSWGT
-58 RAAVVGGGSK
+58 RATLIGIKDKNTYNDLLADASGFKGNKWLIAAAEESRGGKNCYMFENKSGSNYL
-68 SNIITYD
+68 SAD
-75 KFLTGNGT
+75 
-83 IKGTKWQII
+83 TKDGI
-92 QAEDK
+92 
-97 RGQNACFQ
+97 
-105 ISNMEISGRG
+105 
-115 LIPSVANECWVDGG
+115 WVDGG
-129 PAHTDATLRD
+129 TDRPVV
-139 IDGWYIV
+139 GWYIA
-146 KDNGD
+146 KNNGD
-151 KTFQLNFTRKA
+151 KTFQLGYML
-162 AKTDEAGNE
+162 KTEKKDAEGNT
-171 VKEGDEVV
+171 VKDGDNIV
-179 YEYTPAPGVMSISK
+179 YEYSSMGIFGVQK
-193 FAEGELNVNISETE
+193 FEEGDLNTYIDESEAY
-207 SYCTWAVVTVE
+207 STWAIVDGT
-218 EYERVVPLLNLY
+218 EYERVQPLFQAY
-230 HAGVGLQK
+230 YAGISLQ
-238 LIDDAKALGIE
+238 
-249 ADLSSYEAVLTKEG
+249 
-263 VTLEEIQNA
+263 
-272 IKKLSPTVNF
+272 NF
-282 GKVIAE
+282 INE
-288 AKKQDPERDWSKYEG
+288 AKKQGINADFSPYEALLAKDG
-303 IYADP
+303 VTYKELQDAINKISPAVELGKAITKAKEFDGSRSWEKFEKIYANT
-308 ESTDEIFTK
+308 ESTVTELNDATALVNSLVALK
-317 NTNFINALLTLKKAI
+317 TAINAGIDLDQAHDYSASTAIYNSDDSKKA
-332 AAAQELDGTKTFL
+332 DVDT
-345 QAEALYADDDAAQA
+345 
-359 EIEDETKRVNA
+359 ETTRVNA
-370 YASLKKVL
+370 FVSLKKKL
-378 DEAAQKNY
+378 DEATAGYPAVDFSEAKTAYDNTQSDAKTL
-386 NVAEYTAVYNNVD
+386 AEAEAKIGELQDAYDIAHATVDKPGDITSQLTNVD
-399 ATTEDLAKAEEGA
+399 
-412 KNAVTRGDIAGA
+412 
-424 AANATA
+424 
-430 KNPADFT
+430 
-437 NYIVNPS
+437 
-444 FDVQEDFHGWSTG
+444 
-457 FGAGGTKS
+457 
-465 TNAEV
+465 
-470 FGKSFDVYQDIKNM
+470 
-484 PAGVYMVAVNGYTRY
+484 
-499 KDAQSDYNAW
+499 
-509 KAGQVSETKIYLQGE
+509 
-524 TNGQYFTPI
+524 
-533 KHVSEGGSF
+533 GS
-542 TSVAN
+542 S
-547 EETTVKLDT
+547 
-556 EWGTITAGGPVTLY
+556 
-570 CPNTMAAADVYF
+570 
-582 HKSGENAGPSDR
+582 
-594 YRNEAYGPL
+594 
-603 GEGDVLRIGVFNKK
+603 
-617 ATDTDWSIFDDFQLF
+617 DTDWTRTW
-632 YLGNGADAYQKWAES
+632 LG
-647 VKGNYN
+647 
-653 VTFDGDVYYGAPEK
+653 DGR
-667 KYYEEILEVLSSA
+667 
-680 SDKDAISTAI
+680 
-690 LKVDQAV
+690 
-697 DSVAASKE
+697 
-705 AYATY
+705 
-710 ATTLATVQKWL
+710 
-721 NENVGDDDSYYKL
+721 VGDFHL
-734 SDYMEAENAEDVAT
+734 NT
-748 WEFPNGP
+748 WS
-755 AKVIIPDY
+755 V
-763 QQGGFEGILPV
+763 EG
-774 KDIIAE
+774 
-780 TQYVKDMLTEAT
+780 
-792 RNTLADGTN
+792 NNNADGTN
-801 LTNLIVN
+801 MVVNFLEDWVAKGNTLSDQKFQRNPVKVAPGAYKITANIRVYNESGADYMKGAYLFGNVSRNSLFANEDEAQTNAVEGAKYNTYNNMLNYWKDGFETYAIVPKDGTLTFGVMIENANYNWVAAKNFRVYYMGDSYESLDYVRKNSDMFALPFPEETFAMQQLLDDYNNAIPNYGKAQNAEELLDAVQKLVSLSESVQNNANAYKAYKDRVDGLKAGIENGEIDLDGPDADILFDYLDDLGEELGPDSETSVEYGFKNGYSAYIIANRLLKTEEITEELEFLNKLYDAAVRTSLKDGTDLTNLIVN

-837 WRGGDSKNYCAE
+837 WRGGDSDGKNYCAE

-859 EIEGLKD
+859 EIEGVKD

-911 TPIRNEMEITFD
+911 TPIRNVMEITLDDVSQFTSKD
-923 TNLANNCSSFAE
+923 NYSSFAVT
-935 GEGDD
+935 GEGGETT
-940 VVNVFV
+940 NVFV

-953 SAAFSLPDNEKN
+953 STSFSLEDPEKN

-1011 EIVEKVLV
+1011 ELAAQVLDA
-1019 SKSNELAELLE
+1019 KAKELNELL
-1030 TNEENLTDPVLQS
+1030 TTSEENMTDPVIQNS
-1043 TQEAYTESKKTD
+1043 VYAYTESQKTD
-1055 LNDAAKYEVLIETN
+1055 LSDAAKYEVLIETN
-1069 DAIMAAK
+1069 DAIVAAK

-1253 SAKAANASNGVVAD
+1253 SAKAANASNGVAAD

-1368 IEGVEEAAPATKA
+1368 IEGVEETAPATKA

-1393 ATLQQGINIVKYT
+1393 ATLQKGINIVKYT

>member
-26 EVTYSAWVEETDV
+26 EVSYADWASVEEKTEI
-39 YLYNVE
+39 YFYNVE
-45 ASMFLVGSNNWGT
+45 AGMFLTAGSSWGT
-58 RAAVVGGGSK
+58 RATLIGIKDKNTYNDLLADASGFKGNKWLIAAAEESRGGKNCYMFENKSGSNYL
-68 SNIITYD
+68 SAD
-75 KFLTGNGT
+75 
-83 IKGTKWQII
+83 TKDGI
-92 QAEDK
+92 
-97 RGQNACFQ
+97 
-105 ISNMEISGRG
+105 
-115 LIPSVANECWVDGG
+115 WVDGG
-129 PAHTDATLRD
+129 TDRPVV
-139 IDGWYIV
+139 GWYIA
-146 KDNGD
+146 KNNGD
-151 KTFQLNFTRKA
+151 KTFQLGYML
-162 AKTDEAGNE
+162 KTEKKDAEGNT
-171 VKEGDEVV
+171 VKDGDNIV
-179 YEYTPAPGVMSISK
+179 YEYSSMGIFGVQK
-193 FAEGELNVNISETE
+193 FEEGDLNTYIDESEAY
-207 SYCTWAVVTVE
+207 STWAIVDGT
-218 EYERVVPLLNLY
+218 EYERVQPLFQAY
-230 HAGVGLQK
+230 YAGISLQ
-238 LIDDAKALGIE
+238 
-249 ADLSSYEAVLTKEG
+249 
-263 VTLEEIQNA
+263 
-272 IKKLSPTVNF
+272 NF
-282 GKVIAE
+282 INE
-288 AKKQDPERDWSKYEG
+288 AKKQGINADFSPYEALLAKDG
-303 IYADP
+303 VTYKELQDAINKISPAVELGKAITKAKEFDGSRSWEKFEKIYANT
-308 ESTDEIFTK
+308 ESTVTELNDATALVNSLVALK
-317 NTNFINALLTLKKAI
+317 TAINAGIDLDQAHDYSASTAIYNSDDSKKA
-332 AAAQELDGTKTFL
+332 DVDT
-345 QAEALYADDDAAQA
+345 
-359 EIEDETKRVNA
+359 ETTRVNA
-370 YASLKKVL
+370 FVSLKKKL
-378 DEAAQKNY
+378 DEATAGYPAVDFSEAKTAYDNTQSDAKTL
-386 NVAEYTAVYNNVD
+386 AEAEAKIGELQDAYDIAHATVDKPGDITSQLTNVD
-399 ATTEDLAKAEEGA
+399 GSSATDW
-412 KNAVTRGDIAGA
+412 TRTWLGDGRAG
-424 AANATA
+424 
-430 KNPADFT
+430 
-437 NYIVNPS
+437 
-444 FDVQEDFHGWSTG
+444 DFHLNTWS
-457 FGAGGTKS
+457 
-465 TNAEV
+465 V
-470 FGKSFDVYQDIKNM
+470 
-484 PAGVYMVAVNGYTRY
+484 
-499 KDAQSDYNAW
+499 
-509 KAGQVSETKIYLQGE
+509 
-524 TNGQYFTPI
+524 
-533 KHVSEGGSF
+533 EG
-542 TSVAN
+542 N
-547 EETTVKLDT
+547 
-556 EWGTITAGGPVTLY
+556 
-570 CPNTMAAADVYF
+570 N
-582 HKSGENAGPSDR
+582 N
-594 YRNEAYGPL
+594 
-603 GEGDVLRIGVFNKK
+603 
-617 ATDTDWSIFDDFQLF
+617 
-632 YLGNGADAYQKWAES
+632 
-647 VKGNYN
+647 
-653 VTFDGDVYYGAPEK
+653 
-667 KYYEEILEVLSSA
+667 
-680 SDKDAISTAI
+680 
-690 LKVDQAV
+690 
-697 DSVAASKE
+697 
-705 AYATY
+705 
-710 ATTLATVQKWL
+710 
-721 NENVGDDDSYYKL
+721 
-734 SDYMEAENAEDVAT
+734 
-748 WEFPNGP
+748 
-755 AKVIIPDY
+755 
-763 QQGGFEGILPV
+763 
-774 KDIIAE
+774 
-780 TQYVKDMLTEAT
+780 
-792 RNTLADGTN
+792 ADGTN
-801 LTNLIVN
+801 MVVNFLEDWVAKGNTLSDQKFQRNPVKVAPGAYKITANIRVYNESGADYMKGAYLFGNVSRNSLFANEDEAQTNAVEGAKYNTYNNMLNYWKDGFETYAIVPKDGTLTFGVMIENANYNWVAAKNFRVYYMGDSYESLDYVRKNSDMFAQPFPEETFAMQQLLDDYNNAIPNYGKAQNAEELLDAVQKLVSLSESVQNNANAYKAYKDRVDGLKAGIENGEIDLDGPDADILFDYLDDLGEELGPDSETAVEYGFKNGYSAYIIANRLLKTEEITEELEFLNKLYDAAVRTSLKDGTDLTNLIVN

-837 WRGGDSKNYCAE
+837 WRGGDSDGKNYCAE

-859 EIEGLKD
+859 EIEGVKD

-911 TPIRNEMEITFD
+911 TPIRNVMEITLDDVSQFTSKD
-923 TNLANNCSSFAE
+923 NYSSFAVT
-935 GEGDD
+935 GEGGETT
-940 VVNVFV
+940 NVFV

-953 SAAFSLPDNEKN
+953 STSFSLEDPEKN

-1011 EIVEKVLV
+1011 ELAAQVLDA
-1019 SKSNELAELLE
+1019 KAKELNELL
-1030 TNEENLTDPVLQS
+1030 TTSEENMTDPVIQNS
-1043 TQEAYTESKKTD
+1043 VYAYTESQKTD
-1055 LNDAAKYEVLIETN
+1055 LSDAAKYEVLIETN
-1069 DAIMAAK
+1069 DAIVAAK

-1253 SAKAANASNGVVAD
+1253 SAKAANASNGVTAD

-1305 GSATAAN
+1305 GSATTAN

>member
-26 EVTYSAWVEETDV
+26 EVSYADWASVEEKTEI
-39 YLYNVE
+39 YFYNVE
-45 ASMFLVGSNNWGT
+45 AGMFLTAGSSWGT
-58 RAAVVGGGSK
+58 RATLIGIKNKNTYNDLLADASGFKGNKWLIAAAEESRGGKNCYMFENKSGSNYL
-68 SNIITYD
+68 SAD
-75 KFLTGNGT
+75 
-83 IKGTKWQII
+83 TKDGI
-92 QAEDK
+92 
-97 RGQNACFQ
+97 
-105 ISNMEISGRG
+105 
-115 LIPSVANECWVDGG
+115 WVDGG
-129 PAHTDATLRD
+129 TDRPVV
-139 IDGWYIV
+139 GWYIA

-151 KTFQLNFTRKA
+151 KTFQLGYML
-162 AKTDEAGNE
+162 KTEKKDAEGNT
-171 VKEGDEVV
+171 VKDGDNIV
-179 YEYTPAPGVMSISK
+179 YEYSSMGIFGVQK
-193 FAEGELNVNISETE
+193 FEEGDLNTYIDESEAY
-207 SYCTWAVVTVE
+207 STWAIVDGT
-218 EYERVVPLLNLY
+218 EYERVQPLFQAY
-230 HAGVGLQK
+230 YAGISLQ
-238 LIDDAKALGIE
+238 
-249 ADLSSYEAVLTKEG
+249 
-263 VTLEEIQNA
+263 
-272 IKKLSPTVNF
+272 NF
-282 GKVIAE
+282 INE
-288 AKKQDPERDWSKYEG
+288 AKKQGINADFSPYEALLAKDG
-303 IYADP
+303 VTYKELQDAINKISPAVELGKAITKAKEFDGSRSWEKFEKIYANT
-308 ESTDEIFTK
+308 ESTVTELNDATALVNSLVALK
-317 NTNFINALLTLKKAI
+317 TAINAGIDLDQAHDYSASTAIYNSDDSKKA
-332 AAAQELDGTKTFL
+332 DVDT
-345 QAEALYADDDAAQA
+345 
-359 EIEDETKRVNA
+359 ETTRVNA
-370 YASLKKVL
+370 FVSLKKKL
-378 DEAAQKNY
+378 DEATAGYPAVDFSEAKTAYDNTQSDAKTL
-386 NVAEYTAVYNNVD
+386 AEAEAKIGELQDAYDIAHATVDKPGDITSQLTNVD
-399 ATTEDLAKAEEGA
+399 GSSATDW
-412 KNAVTRGDIAGA
+412 TRTWLGDGRAG
-424 AANATA
+424 
-430 KNPADFT
+430 
-437 NYIVNPS
+437 
-444 FDVQEDFHGWSTG
+444 DFHLNTWS
-457 FGAGGTKS
+457 
-465 TNAEV
+465 V
-470 FGKSFDVYQDIKNM
+470 
-484 PAGVYMVAVNGYTRY
+484 
-499 KDAQSDYNAW
+499 
-509 KAGQVSETKIYLQGE
+509 
-524 TNGQYFTPI
+524 
-533 KHVSEGGSF
+533 EG
-542 TSVAN
+542 N
-547 EETTVKLDT
+547 
-556 EWGTITAGGPVTLY
+556 
-570 CPNTMAAADVYF
+570 N
-582 HKSGENAGPSDR
+582 N
-594 YRNEAYGPL
+594 
-603 GEGDVLRIGVFNKK
+603 
-617 ATDTDWSIFDDFQLF
+617 
-632 YLGNGADAYQKWAES
+632 
-647 VKGNYN
+647 
-653 VTFDGDVYYGAPEK
+653 
-667 KYYEEILEVLSSA
+667 
-680 SDKDAISTAI
+680 
-690 LKVDQAV
+690 
-697 DSVAASKE
+697 
-705 AYATY
+705 
-710 ATTLATVQKWL
+710 
-721 NENVGDDDSYYKL
+721 
-734 SDYMEAENAEDVAT
+734 
-748 WEFPNGP
+748 
-755 AKVIIPDY
+755 
-763 QQGGFEGILPV
+763 
-774 KDIIAE
+774 
-780 TQYVKDMLTEAT
+780 
-792 RNTLADGTN
+792 ADGTN
-801 LTNLIVN
+801 MVVNFLEDWVGRGSTLSDQKFQRNPVKVAPGAYKITANIRVYNESGADYMKGAYLFGNVSRNSLFANEDEAQTNAVEGAKYNTYNNMLNYWKDGFETYAIVPKDGTLTFGVMIENANYNWVAAKNFRVYYMGDSYESLDYVRKNSDMFAQPFPEETFAMQQLLDDYNNAIPNYGKAQNAEELLDAVQKLVSLSESVQNNANAYKAYKDRVDGLKAGIENGEIDLDGPDADILFDYLDDLGEELGPDSETAVEYGFKNGYSAYIIANRLLKTEEITEELEFLNKLYDAAVRTSLKDGTDLTNLIVN

-837 WRGGDSKNYCAE
+837 WRGGDSDGKNYCAE

-859 EIEGLKD
+859 EIEGVKD

-911 TPIRNEMEITFD
+911 TPIRNVMEITLDDVSQFTSKD
-923 TNLANNCSSFAE
+923 NYSSFAVT
-935 GEGDD
+935 GEGGETT
-940 VVNVFV
+940 NVFV

-953 SAAFSLPDNEKN
+953 STSFSLEDPEKN

-1011 EIVEKVLV
+1011 ELAAQVLDA
-1019 SKSNELAELLE
+1019 KAKELNELL
-1030 TNEENLTDPVLQS
+1030 TTSEENMTDPVIQNS
-1043 TQEAYTESKKTD
+1043 VYAYTESQKTD
-1055 LNDAAKYEVLIETN
+1055 LSDAAKYEVLIETN
-1069 DAIMAAK
+1069 DALVAAK

-1184 EDASQDSNADAS
+1184 EDSSQDSNADAS

-1368 IEGVEEAAPATKA
+1368 IEGVEETAPATKA

>member
-26 EVTYSAWVEETDV
+26 EVSYADWASVEEKTEI
-39 YLYNVE
+39 YFYNVE
-45 ASMFLVGSNNWGT
+45 AGMFLTAGSSWGT
-58 RAAVVGGGSK
+58 RATLIGIKDKNTYNDLLADASGFKGNKWLIAAAEESRGGKNCYMFENKSGSNYLSADSK
-68 SNIITYD
+68 DGI
-75 KFLTGNGT
+75 
-83 IKGTKWQII
+83 
-92 QAEDK
+92 
-97 RGQNACFQ
+97 
-105 ISNMEISGRG
+105 
-115 LIPSVANECWVDGG
+115 WVDGG
-129 PAHTDATLRD
+129 TDRPVV
-139 IDGWYIV
+139 GWYIA
-146 KDNGD
+146 KNNGD
-151 KTFQLNFTRKA
+151 KTFQLGYML
-162 AKTDEAGNE
+162 KTEKKDAEGNT
-171 VKEGDEVV
+171 VKDGDNIV
-179 YEYTPAPGVMSISK
+179 YEYSSMGIFGVQK
-193 FAEGELNVNISETE
+193 FEEGDLNTYIDESEAY
-207 SYCTWAVVTVE
+207 STWAIVDGT
-218 EYERVVPLLNLY
+218 EYERVQPLFQAY
-230 HAGVGLQK
+230 YAGISLQ
-238 LIDDAKALGIE
+238 
-249 ADLSSYEAVLTKEG
+249 
-263 VTLEEIQNA
+263 
-272 IKKLSPTVNF
+272 NF
-282 GKVIAE
+282 INE
-288 AKKQDPERDWSKYEG
+288 AKKQGINADFSPYEALLAKDG
-303 IYADP
+303 VTYKELQDAINKISPAVELGKAITKAKEFDGSRSWEKFEKIYANT
-308 ESTDEIFTK
+308 ESTVTELNDATALVNSLVALK
-317 NTNFINALLTLKKAI
+317 TAINAGIDLDQAHDYSASTAIYNSDDSKKA
-332 AAAQELDGTKTFL
+332 DVDT
-345 QAEALYADDDAAQA
+345 
-359 EIEDETKRVNA
+359 ETTRVNA
-370 YASLKKVL
+370 FVSLKKKL
-378 DEAAQKNY
+378 DEATAGYPAVDFSEAKTAYDNTQSDAKTL
-386 NVAEYTAVYNNVD
+386 AEAEAKIGELQDAYDIAHATVDKPGDITSQLTNVD
-399 ATTEDLAKAEEGA
+399 GSSATDW
-412 KNAVTRGDIAGA
+412 TRTWLGDGR
-424 AANATA
+424 
-430 KNPADFT
+430 
-437 NYIVNPS
+437 VG
-444 FDVQEDFHGWSTG
+444 DFHLNTWS
-457 FGAGGTKS
+457 
-465 TNAEV
+465 V
-470 FGKSFDVYQDIKNM
+470 
-484 PAGVYMVAVNGYTRY
+484 
-499 KDAQSDYNAW
+499 
-509 KAGQVSETKIYLQGE
+509 
-524 TNGQYFTPI
+524 
-533 KHVSEGGSF
+533 EG
-542 TSVAN
+542 N
-547 EETTVKLDT
+547 
-556 EWGTITAGGPVTLY
+556 
-570 CPNTMAAADVYF
+570 N
-582 HKSGENAGPSDR
+582 N
-594 YRNEAYGPL
+594 
-603 GEGDVLRIGVFNKK
+603 
-617 ATDTDWSIFDDFQLF
+617 
-632 YLGNGADAYQKWAES
+632 
-647 VKGNYN
+647 
-653 VTFDGDVYYGAPEK
+653 
-667 KYYEEILEVLSSA
+667 
-680 SDKDAISTAI
+680 
-690 LKVDQAV
+690 
-697 DSVAASKE
+697 
-705 AYATY
+705 
-710 ATTLATVQKWL
+710 
-721 NENVGDDDSYYKL
+721 
-734 SDYMEAENAEDVAT
+734 
-748 WEFPNGP
+748 
-755 AKVIIPDY
+755 
-763 QQGGFEGILPV
+763 
-774 KDIIAE
+774 
-780 TQYVKDMLTEAT
+780 
-792 RNTLADGTN
+792 ADGTN
-801 LTNLIVN
+801 MVVNFLEDWVAKGNTLSDQKFQRNPVKVAPGAYKITANIRVYNESGADYMKGAYLFGNVSRNSLFANEDEAQTNAVEGAKYNTYNNMLNYWKDGFETYAIVPKDSTLTFGVMIENANYNWVAAKNFRVYYMGDSYESLDYVRNNSDMFAQPFPEETFAMQQLLDDYNNAIPNYGKAQNAEELLDAVQKLVSLSESVQNNANAYKAYKDRVDGLKAGIENGEIDLDGPDADILFDYLDDLGEELGPDSETAVEYGFKNGYSAYIIANRLLKTEEITEELEFLNKLYDAAVRTSLKDGTDLTNLIVN

-837 WRGGDSKNYCAE
+837 WRGGDSDGKNYCAE

-859 EIEGLKD
+859 EIEGVKD

-911 TPIRNEMEITFD
+911 TPIRNVMEITLDDVSQFTSKD
-923 TNLANNCSSFAE
+923 NYSSFAVT
-935 GEGDD
+935 GEGGETT
-940 VVNVFV
+940 NVFV

-953 SAAFSLPDNEKN
+953 STSFSLEDPEKN

-1011 EIVEKVLV
+1011 ELAAQVLDA
-1019 SKSNELAELLE
+1019 KAKELNELL
-1030 TNEENLTDPVLQS
+1030 TTSEENMTDPVIQNS
-1043 TQEAYTESKKTD
+1043 VYAYTESQKSD
-1055 LNDAAKYEVLIETN
+1055 LSDAAKYEVLIETN
-1069 DAIMAAK
+1069 DAIVAAK
-1076 ENIQQV
+1076 ENILQV

-1184 EDASQDSNADAS
+1184 EDSSQDSNADAS

-1253 SAKAANASNGVVAD
+1253 SAKAANASNGVTAD

-1305 GSATAAN
+1305 GSATTAN

-1368 IEGVEEAAPATKA
+1368 IEGVEETAPATKA

>member
-26 EVTYSAWVEETDV
+26 EVSYADWASVEEKTEI
-39 YLYNVE
+39 YFYNVE
-45 ASMFLVGSNNWGT
+45 AGMFLTAGSSWGT
-58 RAAVVGGGSK
+58 RATLIGIKDKNTYNDLLADASGFKGNKWLIAAAEESRGGKNCYMFENKSGSNYL
-68 SNIITYD
+68 SAD
-75 KFLTGNGT
+75 
-83 IKGTKWQII
+83 TKDGI
-92 QAEDK
+92 
-97 RGQNACFQ
+97 
-105 ISNMEISGRG
+105 
-115 LIPSVANECWVDGG
+115 WVDGG
-129 PAHTDATLRD
+129 TDRPVV
-139 IDGWYIV
+139 GWYIA

-151 KTFQLNFTRKA
+151 KTFQLGYML
-162 AKTDEAGNE
+162 KTEKKDAEGNT
-171 VKEGDEVV
+171 VKDGDNIV
-179 YEYTPAPGVMSISK
+179 YEYSSMGIFGVQK
-193 FAEGELNVNISETE
+193 FEEGDLNTYIDESEAY
-207 SYCTWAVVTVE
+207 STWAIVDGT
-218 EYERVVPLLNLY
+218 EYERVQPLFQAY
-230 HAGVGLQK
+230 YAGISLQ
-238 LIDDAKALGIE
+238 
-249 ADLSSYEAVLTKEG
+249 
-263 VTLEEIQNA
+263 
-272 IKKLSPTVNF
+272 NF
-282 GKVIAE
+282 INE
-288 AKKQDPERDWSKYEG
+288 AKKQGINADFSPYEALLAKDG
-303 IYADP
+303 VTYKELQDAINKISPAVELGKAITKAKEFDGSRSWEKFEKIYANT
-308 ESTDEIFTK
+308 ESTVTELNDATALVNSLVALK
-317 NTNFINALLTLKKAI
+317 TAINAGIDLDQAHDYSASTAIYNSDDSKKA
-332 AAAQELDGTKTFL
+332 DVDT
-345 QAEALYADDDAAQA
+345 
-359 EIEDETKRVNA
+359 ETTRVNA
-370 YASLKKVL
+370 FVSLKKKL
-378 DEAAQKNY
+378 DEATAGYPAVDFSEAKTAYDNTQSDAKTL
-386 NVAEYTAVYNNVD
+386 AEAEAKIGELQDAYDIAHATVDKPGDITSQLTNVD
-399 ATTEDLAKAEEGA
+399 GSSATDWTHTWL
-412 KNAVTRGDIAGA
+412 GDGRAG
-424 AANATA
+424 
-430 KNPADFT
+430 
-437 NYIVNPS
+437 
-444 FDVQEDFHGWSTG
+444 DFHLNTWS
-457 FGAGGTKS
+457 
-465 TNAEV
+465 V
-470 FGKSFDVYQDIKNM
+470 
-484 PAGVYMVAVNGYTRY
+484 
-499 KDAQSDYNAW
+499 
-509 KAGQVSETKIYLQGE
+509 
-524 TNGQYFTPI
+524 
-533 KHVSEGGSF
+533 EG
-542 TSVAN
+542 N
-547 EETTVKLDT
+547 
-556 EWGTITAGGPVTLY
+556 
-570 CPNTMAAADVYF
+570 N
-582 HKSGENAGPSDR
+582 N
-594 YRNEAYGPL
+594 
-603 GEGDVLRIGVFNKK
+603 
-617 ATDTDWSIFDDFQLF
+617 
-632 YLGNGADAYQKWAES
+632 
-647 VKGNYN
+647 
-653 VTFDGDVYYGAPEK
+653 
-667 KYYEEILEVLSSA
+667 
-680 SDKDAISTAI
+680 
-690 LKVDQAV
+690 
-697 DSVAASKE
+697 
-705 AYATY
+705 
-710 ATTLATVQKWL
+710 
-721 NENVGDDDSYYKL
+721 
-734 SDYMEAENAEDVAT
+734 
-748 WEFPNGP
+748 
-755 AKVIIPDY
+755 
-763 QQGGFEGILPV
+763 
-774 KDIIAE
+774 
-780 TQYVKDMLTEAT
+780 
-792 RNTLADGTN
+792 ADGTN
-801 LTNLIVN
+801 MVVNFLEDWVAKGNTLSDQKFQRNPVKVAPGAYKITANIRVYNESGADYMKGAYLFGNVSRNSLFANEDEAQTNAVEGAKYNTYNNMLNYWKDGFETYAIVPKDGTLTFGVMIENANYNWVAAKNFRVYYMGDSYESLDYVRKNSDMFAQPFPEETFAMQQLLDDYNNAIPNYGKAQNAEELLDAVQKLVSLSESVQNNANAYKAYKDRVDGLKAGIENGEIDLDGPDADILFDYLDDLGEELGPDSETAVEYGFKNGYSAYIIANRLLKTEEITEELEFLNKLYDAAVRTSLKDGTDLTNLIVN

-837 WRGGDSKNYCAE
+837 WRGGDSDGKNYCAE

-859 EIEGLKD
+859 EIEGVKD

-880 WPEAAWNNY
+880 GPEAAWNNY

-911 TPIRNEMEITFD
+911 TPIRNVMEITLDDVSQFTSKD
-923 TNLANNCSSFAE
+923 NYSSFAVT
-935 GEGDD
+935 GEGGETT
-940 VVNVFV
+940 NVFV

-953 SAAFSLPDNEKN
+953 STSFSLEDPEKN

-1011 EIVEKVLV
+1011 ELAAQVLDA
-1019 SKSNELAELLE
+1019 KAKELNELL
-1030 TNEENLTDPVLQS
+1030 TTSEENMTDPVIQNS
-1043 TQEAYTESKKTD
+1043 VYAYTESQKTD
-1055 LNDAAKYEVLIETN
+1055 LSDAAKYEVLIETN
-1069 DAIMAAK
+1069 DALVAAK
-1076 ENIQQV
+1076 ENILQV

-1114 DEMDNELEGDAFR
+1114 DEMDDELEGDAFR

-1184 EDASQDSNADAS
+1184 EDSSQDSNADAS

-1253 SAKAANASNGVVAD
+1253 SAKAANASNGVTAD

-1305 GSATAAN
+1305 GSATTAN

-1393 ATLQQGINIVKYT
+1393 ATLQKGINIVKYT

>member
-26 EVTYSAWVEETDV
+26 EVSYADWASVEEKTEI
-39 YLYNVE
+39 YFYNVE
-45 ASMFLVGSNNWGT
+45 AGMFLTAGSSWGT
-58 RAAVVGGGSK
+58 RATLIGIKDKNTYNDLLADASGFKGNKWLIAAAEESRGGKNCYMFENKSGSNYL
-68 SNIITYD
+68 SAD
-75 KFLTGNGT
+75 
-83 IKGTKWQII
+83 TKDGI
-92 QAEDK
+92 
-97 RGQNACFQ
+97 
-105 ISNMEISGRG
+105 
-115 LIPSVANECWVDGG
+115 WVDGG
-129 PAHTDATLRD
+129 TDRPVV
-139 IDGWYIV
+139 GWYIA
-146 KDNGD
+146 KNNGD
-151 KTFQLNFTRKA
+151 KTFQLGYML
-162 AKTDEAGNE
+162 KTEKKDAEGNT
-171 VKEGDEVV
+171 VKDGDNIV
-179 YEYTPAPGVMSISK
+179 YEYSSMGIFGVQK
-193 FAEGELNVNISETE
+193 FEEGDLNTYIDESEAY
-207 SYCTWAVVTVE
+207 STWAIVDGT
-218 EYERVVPLLNLY
+218 EYERVQPLFQAY
-230 HAGVGLQK
+230 YAGISLQ
-238 LIDDAKALGIE
+238 
-249 ADLSSYEAVLTKEG
+249 
-263 VTLEEIQNA
+263 
-272 IKKLSPTVNF
+272 NF
-282 GKVIAE
+282 INE
-288 AKKQDPERDWSKYEG
+288 AKKQGINADFSPYEALLAKDG
-303 IYADP
+303 VTYKELQDAINKISPAVELGKAITKAKEFDGSRNWEKFEKIYANT
-308 ESTDEIFTK
+308 ESTVTELNDATALVNSLVALK
-317 NTNFINALLTLKKAI
+317 TAINAGIDLDQAHDYSASTAIYNSDDSKKA
-332 AAAQELDGTKTFL
+332 DVDT
-345 QAEALYADDDAAQA
+345 
-359 EIEDETKRVNA
+359 ETTRVNA
-370 YASLKKVL
+370 FVSLKKKL
-378 DEAAQKNY
+378 DEATAGYPAVDFSEAKTAYDNTQSDAKTL
-386 NVAEYTAVYNNVD
+386 AEAEAKIGELQDAYDIAHATVDKPGDITSQLTNVD
-399 ATTEDLAKAEEGA
+399 GSSATDW
-412 KNAVTRGDIAGA
+412 TRTWLGDGRAG
-424 AANATA
+424 
-430 KNPADFT
+430 
-437 NYIVNPS
+437 
-444 FDVQEDFHGWSTG
+444 DFHLNTWS
-457 FGAGGTKS
+457 
-465 TNAEV
+465 V
-470 FGKSFDVYQDIKNM
+470 
-484 PAGVYMVAVNGYTRY
+484 
-499 KDAQSDYNAW
+499 
-509 KAGQVSETKIYLQGE
+509 
-524 TNGQYFTPI
+524 
-533 KHVSEGGSF
+533 EG
-542 TSVAN
+542 N
-547 EETTVKLDT
+547 
-556 EWGTITAGGPVTLY
+556 
-570 CPNTMAAADVYF
+570 N
-582 HKSGENAGPSDR
+582 N
-594 YRNEAYGPL
+594 
-603 GEGDVLRIGVFNKK
+603 
-617 ATDTDWSIFDDFQLF
+617 
-632 YLGNGADAYQKWAES
+632 
-647 VKGNYN
+647 
-653 VTFDGDVYYGAPEK
+653 
-667 KYYEEILEVLSSA
+667 
-680 SDKDAISTAI
+680 
-690 LKVDQAV
+690 
-697 DSVAASKE
+697 
-705 AYATY
+705 
-710 ATTLATVQKWL
+710 
-721 NENVGDDDSYYKL
+721 
-734 SDYMEAENAEDVAT
+734 
-748 WEFPNGP
+748 
-755 AKVIIPDY
+755 
-763 QQGGFEGILPV
+763 
-774 KDIIAE
+774 
-780 TQYVKDMLTEAT
+780 
-792 RNTLADGTN
+792 ADGTN
-801 LTNLIVN
+801 MVVNFLEDWVAKGNTLSDQKFQRNPVKVAPGAYKITANIRVYNESGADYMKGAYLFGNVSRNSLFANEDEAQTNAVEGAKYNTYNNMLNYWKDGFETYAIVPKDGTLTFGVMIENANYNWVAAKNFRVYYMGDSYESLDYVRKNSDMFAQPFPEETFAMQQLLDDYNNAIPNYGKAQNAEELLDAVQKLVSLSESVQNNANAYKAYKDRVDGLKAGIENGEIDLDGPDADILFDYLDDLGEELGPDSETAVEYGFKNGYSAYIIANRLLKTEEIAEELEFLNKLYDAAVRTSLKDGTDLTNLIVN

-837 WRGGDSKNYCAE
+837 WRGGDSDGKNYCAE

-859 EIEGLKD
+859 EIEGVKD

-911 TPIRNEMEITFD
+911 TPIRNVMEITLDDVSQFTSKD
-923 TNLANNCSSFAE
+923 NYSSFAVT
-935 GEGDD
+935 GEGGETT
-940 VVNVFV
+940 NVFV

-953 SAAFSLPDNEKN
+953 STSFSLEDPEKN

-1011 EIVEKVLV
+1011 ELAAQVLDA
-1019 SKSNELAELLE
+1019 KAKELNELL
-1030 TNEENLTDPVLQS
+1030 TTSEENMTDPVIQNS
-1043 TQEAYTESKKTD
+1043 VYAYTESQKTD
-1055 LNDAAKYEVLIETN
+1055 LSDAAKYEVLIETN
-1069 DAIMAAK
+1069 DAIVAAK

-1253 SAKAANASNGVVAD
+1253 SAKAANASNGVAAD

-1393 ATLQQGINIVKYT
+1393 ATLQKGINIVKYT

>member
-26 EVTYSAWVEETDV
+26 EVSYADWASVEEKTEI
-39 YLYNVE
+39 YFYNVE
-45 ASMFLVGSNNWGT
+45 AGMFLTAGSSWGT
-58 RAAVVGGGSK
+58 RATLIGIKNKNTYNDLLADASGFKGNKWLIAAAEESRGGKNCYMFENKSGSNYL
-68 SNIITYD
+68 SAD
-75 KFLTGNGT
+75 
-83 IKGTKWQII
+83 TKDGI
-92 QAEDK
+92 
-97 RGQNACFQ
+97 
-105 ISNMEISGRG
+105 
-115 LIPSVANECWVDGG
+115 WVDGG
-129 PAHTDATLRD
+129 TDRPVV
-139 IDGWYIV
+139 GWYIA

-151 KTFQLNFTRKA
+151 KTFQLGYML
-162 AKTDEAGNE
+162 KTEKKDAEGNT
-171 VKEGDEVV
+171 VKDGDNIV
-179 YEYTPAPGVMSISK
+179 YEYSSMGIFGVQK
-193 FAEGELNVNISETE
+193 FEEGDLNTYIDESEAY
-207 SYCTWAVVTVE
+207 STWAIVDGT
-218 EYERVVPLLNLY
+218 EYERVQPLFQAY
-230 HAGVGLQK
+230 YAGISLQ
-238 LIDDAKALGIE
+238 
-249 ADLSSYEAVLTKEG
+249 
-263 VTLEEIQNA
+263 
-272 IKKLSPTVNF
+272 NF
-282 GKVIAE
+282 INE
-288 AKKQDPERDWSKYEG
+288 AKKQGINADFSPYEALLAKDG
-303 IYADP
+303 VTYKELQDAINKISPAVELGKAITKAKEFDGSRSWEKFEKIYANT
-308 ESTDEIFTK
+308 ESTVTELNDATALVNSLVALK
-317 NTNFINALLTLKKAI
+317 TAINAGIDLDQAHDYSASTAIYNSDDSKKA
-332 AAAQELDGTKTFL
+332 DVDT
-345 QAEALYADDDAAQA
+345 
-359 EIEDETKRVNA
+359 ETTRVNA
-370 YASLKKVL
+370 FVSLKKKL
-378 DEAAQKNY
+378 DEATAGYPAVDFSEAKTAYDNTQSDAKTL
-386 NVAEYTAVYNNVD
+386 AEAEAKIGELQDAYDIAHATVDKPGDITSQLTNVD
-399 ATTEDLAKAEEGA
+399 GSSATDW
-412 KNAVTRGDIAGA
+412 TRTWLGDGRAG
-424 AANATA
+424 
-430 KNPADFT
+430 
-437 NYIVNPS
+437 
-444 FDVQEDFHGWSTG
+444 DFHLNTWS
-457 FGAGGTKS
+457 
-465 TNAEV
+465 V
-470 FGKSFDVYQDIKNM
+470 
-484 PAGVYMVAVNGYTRY
+484 
-499 KDAQSDYNAW
+499 
-509 KAGQVSETKIYLQGE
+509 
-524 TNGQYFTPI
+524 
-533 KHVSEGGSF
+533 EG
-542 TSVAN
+542 N
-547 EETTVKLDT
+547 
-556 EWGTITAGGPVTLY
+556 
-570 CPNTMAAADVYF
+570 N
-582 HKSGENAGPSDR
+582 N
-594 YRNEAYGPL
+594 
-603 GEGDVLRIGVFNKK
+603 
-617 ATDTDWSIFDDFQLF
+617 
-632 YLGNGADAYQKWAES
+632 
-647 VKGNYN
+647 
-653 VTFDGDVYYGAPEK
+653 
-667 KYYEEILEVLSSA
+667 
-680 SDKDAISTAI
+680 
-690 LKVDQAV
+690 
-697 DSVAASKE
+697 
-705 AYATY
+705 
-710 ATTLATVQKWL
+710 
-721 NENVGDDDSYYKL
+721 
-734 SDYMEAENAEDVAT
+734 
-748 WEFPNGP
+748 
-755 AKVIIPDY
+755 
-763 QQGGFEGILPV
+763 
-774 KDIIAE
+774 
-780 TQYVKDMLTEAT
+780 
-792 RNTLADGTN
+792 ADGTN
-801 LTNLIVN
+801 MVVNFLEDWVAKGNTLSDQKFQRNPVKVAPGAYKITANIRVYNESGADYMKGAYLFGNVSRNSLFANEDEAQTNAVEGAKYNTYNNMLNYWKDGFETYAIVPKDGTLTFGVMIENANYNWVAAKNFRVYYMGDSYESLDYVRKNSDMFAQPFPEETFAMQQLLDDYNNAIPNYGKAQNAEELLDAVQKLVSLSESVQNNANAYKAYKDRVDGLKAGIENGEIDLDGPDADILFDYLDDLGEELGPDSETAVEYGFKNGYSAYIIANRLLKTEEITEELEFLNKLYDAAVRTSLKDGTDLTNLIVN

-837 WRGGDSKNYCAE
+837 WRGGDSDGKNYCAE

-859 EIEGLKD
+859 EIEGVKD

-911 TPIRNEMEITFD
+911 TPIRNVMEITLDDVSQFTSKD
-923 TNLANNCSSFAE
+923 NYSSFAVT
-935 GEGDD
+935 GEGGETT
-940 VVNVFV
+940 NVFV

-953 SAAFSLPDNEKN
+953 STSFSLEDPEKN

-1011 EIVEKVLV
+1011 ELAAQVLDA
-1019 SKSNELAELLE
+1019 KAKELNELL
-1030 TNEENLTDPVLQS
+1030 TTSEENMTDPVIQNS
-1043 TQEAYTESKKTD
+1043 VYAYTESQKSD
-1055 LNDAAKYEVLIETN
+1055 LSDAAKYEVLIETN
-1069 DAIMAAK
+1069 DAIVAAK
-1076 ENIQQV
+1076 ENILQV

-1184 EDASQDSNADAS
+1184 EDSSQDSNADAS

-1368 IEGVEEAAPATKA
+1368 IEGVEETAPATKA

>member
-26 EVTYSAWVEETDV
+26 EVSYADWASVEEKAEI
-39 YLYNVE
+39 YFYNVE
-45 ASMFLVGSNNWGT
+45 AGMFLTAGSSWGT
-58 RAAVVGGGSK
+58 RATLIGIKDKNTYNDLLADASGFKGNKWLIAAAEESRGGKNCYMFENKSGSNYL
-68 SNIITYD
+68 SAD
-75 KFLTGNGT
+75 
-83 IKGTKWQII
+83 TKDGI
-92 QAEDK
+92 
-97 RGQNACFQ
+97 
-105 ISNMEISGRG
+105 
-115 LIPSVANECWVDGG
+115 WVDGG
-129 PAHTDATLRD
+129 TDRPVV
-139 IDGWYIV
+139 GWYIA
-146 KDNGD
+146 KNNGD
-151 KTFQLNFTRKA
+151 KTFQLGYML
-162 AKTDEAGNE
+162 KTEKKDAEGNT
-171 VKEGDEVV
+171 VKDGDNIV
-179 YEYTPAPGVMSISK
+179 YEYSSMGIFGVQK
-193 FAEGELNVNISETE
+193 FEEGDLNTYIDESEAY
-207 SYCTWAVVTVE
+207 STWAIVDGT
-218 EYERVVPLLNLY
+218 EYERVQPLFQAY
-230 HAGVGLQK
+230 YAGISLQ
-238 LIDDAKALGIE
+238 
-249 ADLSSYEAVLTKEG
+249 
-263 VTLEEIQNA
+263 
-272 IKKLSPTVNF
+272 NF
-282 GKVIAE
+282 INE
-288 AKKQDPERDWSKYEG
+288 AKKQGINADFSPYEALLAKDG
-303 IYADP
+303 VTYKELQDAINKISPAVELGKAITKAKEFDGSRSWEKFEKIYANT
-308 ESTDEIFTK
+308 ESTVTELNDATALVNSLVALK
-317 NTNFINALLTLKKAI
+317 TAINAGIDLDQAHDYSASTAIYNSDDSKKA
-332 AAAQELDGTKTFL
+332 DVDT
-345 QAEALYADDDAAQA
+345 
-359 EIEDETKRVNA
+359 ETTRVNA
-370 YASLKKVL
+370 FVSLKKKL
-378 DEAAQKNY
+378 DEATAGYPAVDFSEAKTAYDNTQSDAKTL
-386 NVAEYTAVYNNVD
+386 AEAEAKIGELQDAYDIAHATVDKPGDITSQLTNVD
-399 ATTEDLAKAEEGA
+399 GSSATDW
-412 KNAVTRGDIAGA
+412 TRTWLGDGRAG
-424 AANATA
+424 
-430 KNPADFT
+430 
-437 NYIVNPS
+437 
-444 FDVQEDFHGWSTG
+444 DFHLNTWS
-457 FGAGGTKS
+457 
-465 TNAEV
+465 V
-470 FGKSFDVYQDIKNM
+470 
-484 PAGVYMVAVNGYTRY
+484 
-499 KDAQSDYNAW
+499 
-509 KAGQVSETKIYLQGE
+509 
-524 TNGQYFTPI
+524 
-533 KHVSEGGSF
+533 EG
-542 TSVAN
+542 N
-547 EETTVKLDT
+547 
-556 EWGTITAGGPVTLY
+556 
-570 CPNTMAAADVYF
+570 N
-582 HKSGENAGPSDR
+582 N
-594 YRNEAYGPL
+594 
-603 GEGDVLRIGVFNKK
+603 
-617 ATDTDWSIFDDFQLF
+617 
-632 YLGNGADAYQKWAES
+632 
-647 VKGNYN
+647 
-653 VTFDGDVYYGAPEK
+653 
-667 KYYEEILEVLSSA
+667 
-680 SDKDAISTAI
+680 
-690 LKVDQAV
+690 
-697 DSVAASKE
+697 
-705 AYATY
+705 
-710 ATTLATVQKWL
+710 
-721 NENVGDDDSYYKL
+721 
-734 SDYMEAENAEDVAT
+734 
-748 WEFPNGP
+748 
-755 AKVIIPDY
+755 
-763 QQGGFEGILPV
+763 
-774 KDIIAE
+774 
-780 TQYVKDMLTEAT
+780 
-792 RNTLADGTN
+792 ADGTN
-801 LTNLIVN
+801 MVVNFLEDWVAKGNTLSDQKFQRNPVKVAPGAYKITANIRVYNESGADYMKGAYLFGNVSRNSLFANEDEAQTNAVEGAKYNTYNNMLNYWKDGFETYAIVPKDGTLTFGVMIENANYNWVAAKNFRVYYMGDSYESLDYVRKNSDMFAQPFPEETFAMQQLLDDYNNAIPNYGKAQNAKELLDAVQKLVSLSESVQNNANAYKAYKDRVDGLKAGIENGEIDLDGPDADILFDYLDDLGEELGPDSETSVEYGFKNGYSAYIIANRLLKTEEITEELEFLNKLYDAAVRTSLKDGTDLTNLIVN

-837 WRGGDSKNYCAE
+837 WRGGDSDGKNYCAE

-859 EIEGLKD
+859 EIEGVKD

-911 TPIRNEMEITFD
+911 TPIRNVMEITLDDVSQFTSKD
-923 TNLANNCSSFAE
+923 NYSSFAVT
-935 GEGDD
+935 GEGGETT
-940 VVNVFV
+940 NVFV

-953 SAAFSLPDNEKN
+953 STSFSLEDPEKN

-1011 EIVEKVLV
+1011 ELAAQVLDA
-1019 SKSNELAELLE
+1019 KAKELNELL
-1030 TNEENLTDPVLQS
+1030 TTSEENMTDPVIQNS
-1043 TQEAYTESKKTD
+1043 VYAYTESQKTD
-1055 LNDAAKYEVLIETN
+1055 LSDAAKYEVLIETN
-1069 DAIMAAK
+1069 DAIVAAK

-1253 SAKAANASNGVVAD
+1253 SAKAANASNGVAAD

-1305 GSATAAN
+1305 GSATTAN

>member
-26 EVTYSAWVEETDV
+26 EVSYADWASVEEKAEI
-39 YLYNVE
+39 YFYNVE
-45 ASMFLVGSNNWGT
+45 AGMFLTAGSSWGT
-58 RAAVVGGGSK
+58 RATLIGIKNKNTYNDLLADASGFKGNKWLIAAAEESRGGKNCYMFENKSGSNYL
-68 SNIITYD
+68 SAD
-75 KFLTGNGT
+75 
-83 IKGTKWQII
+83 TKDGI
-92 QAEDK
+92 
-97 RGQNACFQ
+97 
-105 ISNMEISGRG
+105 
-115 LIPSVANECWVDGG
+115 WVDGG
-129 PAHTDATLRD
+129 TDRPVV
-139 IDGWYIV
+139 GWYIA
-146 KDNGD
+146 KNNGD
-151 KTFQLNFTRKA
+151 KTFQLGYML
-162 AKTDEAGNE
+162 KTEKKDAEGNT
-171 VKEGDEVV
+171 VKDGDNIV
-179 YEYTPAPGVMSISK
+179 YEYSSMGIFGVQK
-193 FAEGELNVNISETE
+193 FEEGDLNTYIDESEAY
-207 SYCTWAVVTVE
+207 STWAIVDGT
-218 EYERVVPLLNLY
+218 EYERVQPLFQAY
-230 HAGVGLQK
+230 YAGISLQ
-238 LIDDAKALGIE
+238 
-249 ADLSSYEAVLTKEG
+249 
-263 VTLEEIQNA
+263 
-272 IKKLSPTVNF
+272 NF
-282 GKVIAE
+282 INE
-288 AKKQDPERDWSKYEG
+288 AKKQGINADFSPYEALLAKDG
-303 IYADP
+303 VTYQELQDAINKISPAVELGKAITKAKEFDGSRSWEKFEKIYANT
-308 ESTDEIFTK
+308 ESTVTELNDATALVNSLVALK
-317 NTNFINALLTLKKAI
+317 TAINAGIDLDQAHDYSASTAIYNSDDSKKA
-332 AAAQELDGTKTFL
+332 DVDT
-345 QAEALYADDDAAQA
+345 
-359 EIEDETKRVNA
+359 ETTRVNA
-370 YASLKKVL
+370 FVSLKKKL
-378 DEAAQKNY
+378 DEATAGYPAVDFSEAKTAYDNTQSDAKTL
-386 NVAEYTAVYNNVD
+386 AEAEAKIGELQDAYDIAHATVDKPGDITSQLTNVD
-399 ATTEDLAKAEEGA
+399 GSSATDW
-412 KNAVTRGDIAGA
+412 TRTWLGDGRAG
-424 AANATA
+424 
-430 KNPADFT
+430 
-437 NYIVNPS
+437 
-444 FDVQEDFHGWSTG
+444 DFHLNTWS
-457 FGAGGTKS
+457 
-465 TNAEV
+465 V
-470 FGKSFDVYQDIKNM
+470 
-484 PAGVYMVAVNGYTRY
+484 
-499 KDAQSDYNAW
+499 
-509 KAGQVSETKIYLQGE
+509 
-524 TNGQYFTPI
+524 
-533 KHVSEGGSF
+533 EG
-542 TSVAN
+542 N
-547 EETTVKLDT
+547 
-556 EWGTITAGGPVTLY
+556 
-570 CPNTMAAADVYF
+570 N
-582 HKSGENAGPSDR
+582 N
-594 YRNEAYGPL
+594 
-603 GEGDVLRIGVFNKK
+603 
-617 ATDTDWSIFDDFQLF
+617 
-632 YLGNGADAYQKWAES
+632 
-647 VKGNYN
+647 
-653 VTFDGDVYYGAPEK
+653 
-667 KYYEEILEVLSSA
+667 
-680 SDKDAISTAI
+680 
-690 LKVDQAV
+690 
-697 DSVAASKE
+697 
-705 AYATY
+705 
-710 ATTLATVQKWL
+710 
-721 NENVGDDDSYYKL
+721 
-734 SDYMEAENAEDVAT
+734 
-748 WEFPNGP
+748 
-755 AKVIIPDY
+755 
-763 QQGGFEGILPV
+763 
-774 KDIIAE
+774 
-780 TQYVKDMLTEAT
+780 
-792 RNTLADGTN
+792 ADGTN
-801 LTNLIVN
+801 MVVNFLEDWVAKGNTLSDQKFQRNPVKVAPGAYKITANIRVYNESGADYMKGAYLFGNVSRNSLFANEDEAQTNAVEGAKYNTYNNMLNYWKDGFETYAIVPKDGTLTFGVMIENANYNWVAAKNFRVYYMGDSYESLDYVRKNSDMFAQPFPEETFAMQQLLDDYNNAIPNYGKAQNAEELLDAVQKLVSLSESVQNNANAYKAYKDRVDGLKAGIENGEIDLDGPDADILFDYLDDLGEELGPDSETAVEYGFKNGYSAYIIANRLLKTEEITEELEFLNKLYDAAVRTSLKDGTDLTNLIVN

-837 WRGGDSKNYCAE
+837 WRGGDSDGKNYCAE

-859 EIEGLKD
+859 EIEGVKD

-911 TPIRNEMEITFD
+911 TPIRNVMEITLDDVSQFTSKD
-923 TNLANNCSSFAE
+923 NYSSFAVT
-935 GEGDD
+935 GEGGETT
-940 VVNVFV
+940 NVFV

-953 SAAFSLPDNEKN
+953 STSFSLEDPEKN

-1011 EIVEKVLV
+1011 ELAAQVLDA
-1019 SKSNELAELLE
+1019 KAKELNELL
-1030 TNEENLTDPVLQS
+1030 TTSEENMTDPVIQNS
-1043 TQEAYTESKKTD
+1043 VYAYTESQKTD
-1055 LNDAAKYEVLIETN
+1055 LSDAAKYEVLIETN
-1069 DAIMAAK
+1069 DAIVAAK
-1076 ENIQQV
+1076 ENILQV

-1184 EDASQDSNADAS
+1184 EDSSQDSNADAS

-1253 SAKAANASNGVVAD
+1253 SAKAANASNGVAAD

-1305 GSATAAN
+1305 GSATTAN

-1368 IEGVEEAAPATKA
+1368 IEGVEETAPATKA

-1393 ATLQQGINIVKYT
+1393 ATLQKGINIVKYT

>member
-26 EVTYSAWVEETDV
+26 EVSYADWASVEEKAEI
-39 YLYNVE
+39 YFYNVE
-45 ASMFLVGSNNWGT
+45 AGMFLTAGSSWGT
-58 RAAVVGGGSK
+58 RATLIGIKDKNTYNDLLADASGFKGNKWLIAAAEESRGGKNCYMFENKSGSNYL
-68 SNIITYD
+68 SAD
-75 KFLTGNGT
+75 
-83 IKGTKWQII
+83 TKDGI
-92 QAEDK
+92 
-97 RGQNACFQ
+97 
-105 ISNMEISGRG
+105 
-115 LIPSVANECWVDGG
+115 WVDGG
-129 PAHTDATLRD
+129 TDRPVV
-139 IDGWYIV
+139 GWYIA

-151 KTFQLNFTRKA
+151 KTFQLGYML
-162 AKTDEAGNE
+162 KTEKKDAEGNT
-171 VKEGDEVV
+171 VKDGDNIV
-179 YEYTPAPGVMSISK
+179 YEYSSMGIFGVQK
-193 FAEGELNVNISETE
+193 FEEGDLNTYIDESEAY
-207 SYCTWAVVTVE
+207 STWAIVDGT
-218 EYERVVPLLNLY
+218 EYERVQPLFQAY
-230 HAGVGLQK
+230 YAGISLQ
-238 LIDDAKALGIE
+238 
-249 ADLSSYEAVLTKEG
+249 
-263 VTLEEIQNA
+263 
-272 IKKLSPTVNF
+272 NF
-282 GKVIAE
+282 INE
-288 AKKQDPERDWSKYEG
+288 AKKQGINADFSPYEALLAKDG
-303 IYADP
+303 VTYKELQDAINKISPAVELGKAITKAKEFDGSRSWEKFEKIYANT
-308 ESTDEIFTK
+308 ESTVTELNDATALVNSLVALK
-317 NTNFINALLTLKKAI
+317 TAINAGIDLDQAHDYSASTAIYNSDDSKKA
-332 AAAQELDGTKTFL
+332 DVDT
-345 QAEALYADDDAAQA
+345 
-359 EIEDETKRVNA
+359 ETTRVNA
-370 YASLKKVL
+370 FVSLKKKL
-378 DEAAQKNY
+378 DEATAGYPAVDFSEAKTAYDNTQSDAKTL
-386 NVAEYTAVYNNVD
+386 AEAEAKIGELQDAYDIAHATVDKPGDITSQLTNVD
-399 ATTEDLAKAEEGA
+399 GSSATDW
-412 KNAVTRGDIAGA
+412 TRTWLGDGRAG
-424 AANATA
+424 
-430 KNPADFT
+430 
-437 NYIVNPS
+437 
-444 FDVQEDFHGWSTG
+444 DFHLNTWS
-457 FGAGGTKS
+457 
-465 TNAEV
+465 V
-470 FGKSFDVYQDIKNM
+470 
-484 PAGVYMVAVNGYTRY
+484 
-499 KDAQSDYNAW
+499 
-509 KAGQVSETKIYLQGE
+509 
-524 TNGQYFTPI
+524 
-533 KHVSEGGSF
+533 EG
-542 TSVAN
+542 N
-547 EETTVKLDT
+547 
-556 EWGTITAGGPVTLY
+556 
-570 CPNTMAAADVYF
+570 N
-582 HKSGENAGPSDR
+582 N
-594 YRNEAYGPL
+594 
-603 GEGDVLRIGVFNKK
+603 
-617 ATDTDWSIFDDFQLF
+617 
-632 YLGNGADAYQKWAES
+632 
-647 VKGNYN
+647 
-653 VTFDGDVYYGAPEK
+653 
-667 KYYEEILEVLSSA
+667 
-680 SDKDAISTAI
+680 
-690 LKVDQAV
+690 
-697 DSVAASKE
+697 
-705 AYATY
+705 
-710 ATTLATVQKWL
+710 
-721 NENVGDDDSYYKL
+721 
-734 SDYMEAENAEDVAT
+734 
-748 WEFPNGP
+748 
-755 AKVIIPDY
+755 
-763 QQGGFEGILPV
+763 
-774 KDIIAE
+774 
-780 TQYVKDMLTEAT
+780 
-792 RNTLADGTN
+792 ADGTN
-801 LTNLIVN
+801 MVVNFLEDWVAKGNTLSDQKFQRNPVKVAPGAYKITANIRVYNESGADYMKGAYLFGNVSRNSLFANEDEAQTNAVEGAKYNTYNNMLNYWKDGFETYAIVPKDGTLTFGVMIENANYNWVAAKNFRVYYMGDSYESLDYVRKNSDMFAQPFPEETFAMQQLLDDYNNAIPNYGKAQNAEELLDAVQKLVSLSESVQNNANAYKAYKDRVDGLKAGIENGEIDLDGPDADILFDYLDDLGEELGPDSETAVEYGFKNGYSAYIIANRLLKTEEITEELEFLNKLYDAAVRTSLKDGTDLTNLIVN

-837 WRGGDSKNYCAE
+837 WRGGDSDGKNYCAE

-859 EIEGLKD
+859 EIEGVKD

-911 TPIRNEMEITFD
+911 TPIRNVMEITLDDVSQFTSKD
-923 TNLANNCSSFAE
+923 NYSSFAVT
-935 GEGDD
+935 GEGGETT
-940 VVNVFV
+940 NVFV

-953 SAAFSLPDNEKN
+953 STSFSLEDPEKN

-1011 EIVEKVLV
+1011 ELAAQVLDA
-1019 SKSNELAELLE
+1019 KAKELNELL
-1030 TNEENLTDPVLQS
+1030 TTSEENMTDPVIQNS
-1043 TQEAYTESKKTD
+1043 VYAYTESQKTD
-1055 LNDAAKYEVLIETN
+1055 LSDAAKYEVLIETN
-1069 DAIMAAK
+1069 DAIVAAK

-1184 EDASQDSNADAS
+1184 EDSSQDSNADAS

-1253 SAKAANASNGVVAD
+1253 SAKAANASNGVAAD

-1305 GSATAAN
+1305 GSATTAN

-1368 IEGVEEAAPATKA
+1368 IEGVEETAPATKA

>member
-26 EVTYSAWVEETDV
+26 EVSYADWASVEEKTEI
-39 YLYNVE
+39 YFYNVE
-45 ASMFLVGSNNWGT
+45 AGMFLTAGSSWGT
-58 RAAVVGGGSK
+58 RATLIGIKNKNTYNDLLADASGFKGNKWLIAAAEESRGGKNCYMFENKSGSNYL
-68 SNIITYD
+68 SAD
-75 KFLTGNGT
+75 
-83 IKGTKWQII
+83 TKDGI
-92 QAEDK
+92 
-97 RGQNACFQ
+97 
-105 ISNMEISGRG
+105 
-115 LIPSVANECWVDGG
+115 WVDGG
-129 PAHTDATLRD
+129 TDRPVV
-139 IDGWYIV
+139 GWYIA

-151 KTFQLNFTRKA
+151 KTFQLGYML
-162 AKTDEAGNE
+162 KTEKKDAEGNT
-171 VKEGDEVV
+171 VKDGDNIV
-179 YEYTPAPGVMSISK
+179 YEYSSMGIFGVQK
-193 FAEGELNVNISETE
+193 FEEGDLNTYIDESEAY
-207 SYCTWAVVTVE
+207 STWAIVDGT
-218 EYERVVPLLNLY
+218 EYERVQPLFQAY
-230 HAGVGLQK
+230 YAGISLQ
-238 LIDDAKALGIE
+238 
-249 ADLSSYEAVLTKEG
+249 
-263 VTLEEIQNA
+263 
-272 IKKLSPTVNF
+272 NF
-282 GKVIAE
+282 INE
-288 AKKQDPERDWSKYEG
+288 AKKQGINADFSPYEALLAKDG
-303 IYADP
+303 VTYKELQDAINKISPAVELGKAITKAKEFDGSRSWEKFEKIYANT
-308 ESTDEIFTK
+308 ESTVTELNDATALVNSLVALK
-317 NTNFINALLTLKKAI
+317 TAINAGIDLDQAHDYSASTAIYNSDDSKKA
-332 AAAQELDGTKTFL
+332 DVDT
-345 QAEALYADDDAAQA
+345 
-359 EIEDETKRVNA
+359 ETTRVNA
-370 YASLKKVL
+370 FVSLKKKL
-378 DEAAQKNY
+378 DEATAGYPAVDFSEAKTAYDNTQSDAKTL
-386 NVAEYTAVYNNVD
+386 AEAEAKIGELQDAYDIAHATVDKPGDITSQLTNVD
-399 ATTEDLAKAEEGA
+399 GSSATDW
-412 KNAVTRGDIAGA
+412 TRTWLGDGRAG
-424 AANATA
+424 
-430 KNPADFT
+430 
-437 NYIVNPS
+437 
-444 FDVQEDFHGWSTG
+444 DFHLNTWS
-457 FGAGGTKS
+457 
-465 TNAEV
+465 V
-470 FGKSFDVYQDIKNM
+470 
-484 PAGVYMVAVNGYTRY
+484 
-499 KDAQSDYNAW
+499 
-509 KAGQVSETKIYLQGE
+509 
-524 TNGQYFTPI
+524 
-533 KHVSEGGSF
+533 EG
-542 TSVAN
+542 N
-547 EETTVKLDT
+547 
-556 EWGTITAGGPVTLY
+556 
-570 CPNTMAAADVYF
+570 N
-582 HKSGENAGPSDR
+582 N
-594 YRNEAYGPL
+594 
-603 GEGDVLRIGVFNKK
+603 
-617 ATDTDWSIFDDFQLF
+617 
-632 YLGNGADAYQKWAES
+632 
-647 VKGNYN
+647 
-653 VTFDGDVYYGAPEK
+653 
-667 KYYEEILEVLSSA
+667 
-680 SDKDAISTAI
+680 
-690 LKVDQAV
+690 
-697 DSVAASKE
+697 
-705 AYATY
+705 
-710 ATTLATVQKWL
+710 
-721 NENVGDDDSYYKL
+721 
-734 SDYMEAENAEDVAT
+734 
-748 WEFPNGP
+748 
-755 AKVIIPDY
+755 
-763 QQGGFEGILPV
+763 
-774 KDIIAE
+774 
-780 TQYVKDMLTEAT
+780 
-792 RNTLADGTN
+792 ADGTN
-801 LTNLIVN
+801 MVVNFLEDWVAKGNTLSDQKFQRNPVKVAPGAYKITANIRVYNESGADYMKGAYLFGNVSRNSLFANEDEAQTNAVEGAKYNTYNNMLNYWKDGFETYAIVPKDGTLTFGVMIENANYNWVAAKNFRVYYMGDSYESLDYVRKNSDMFAQPFPEETFAMQQLLDDYNNAIPNYGKAQNAEELLDAVQKLVSLSESVQNNANAYKAYKDRVDGLKAGIENGEIDLDGPDADILFDYLDDLGEELGPDSETAVEYGFKNGYSAYIIANRLLKTEEITEELEFLNKLYDAAVRTSLKDGTDLTNLIVN

-837 WRGGDSKNYCAE
+837 WRGGDSDGKNYCAE

-859 EIEGLKD
+859 EIEGVKD

-911 TPIRNEMEITFD
+911 TPIRNVMEITLDDVSQFTSKD
-923 TNLANNCSSFAE
+923 NYSSFAVT
-935 GEGDD
+935 GEGGETT
-940 VVNVFV
+940 NVFV

-953 SAAFSLPDNEKN
+953 STSFSLEDPEKN

-1011 EIVEKVLV
+1011 ELAAQVLDA
-1019 SKSNELAELLE
+1019 KAKELNELL
-1030 TNEENLTDPVLQS
+1030 TTSEENMTDPVIQNS
-1043 TQEAYTESKKTD
+1043 VYAYTESQKTD
-1055 LNDAAKYEVLIETN
+1055 LSDAAKYEVLIETN
-1069 DAIMAAK
+1069 DAIVAAK

-1184 EDASQDSNADAS
+1184 EDSSQDSNADAS

-1393 ATLQQGINIVKYT
+1393 ATLQKGINIVKYT

>member
-26 EVTYSAWVEETDV
+26 EVSYADWASVEEKTEI
-39 YLYNVE
+39 YFYNVE
-45 ASMFLVGSNNWGT
+45 AGMFLTAGSSWGT
-58 RAAVVGGGSK
+58 RATLIGIKDKNTYNDLLADASGFKGNKWLIAAAEESRGGKNCYMFENK
-68 SNIITYD
+68 SGKNYLSAD
-75 KFLTGNGT
+75 
-83 IKGTKWQII
+83 TKDGI
-92 QAEDK
+92 
-97 RGQNACFQ
+97 
-105 ISNMEISGRG
+105 
-115 LIPSVANECWVDGG
+115 WVDGG
-129 PAHTDATLRD
+129 TDRP
-139 IDGWYIV
+139 IVGWYIA

-151 KTFQLNFTRKA
+151 KTFQLGYML
-162 AKTDEAGNE
+162 KTEKKDAEGNT
-171 VKEGDEVV
+171 VKDGDNIV
-179 YEYTPAPGVMSISK
+179 YEYSSMGIFGVQK
-193 FAEGELNVNISETE
+193 FEEGDLNTYIDESEAY
-207 SYCTWAVVTVE
+207 STWAIVDGT
-218 EYERVVPLLNLY
+218 EYERVQPLFQAY
-230 HAGVGLQK
+230 YAGISLQ
-238 LIDDAKALGIE
+238 
-249 ADLSSYEAVLTKEG
+249 
-263 VTLEEIQNA
+263 
-272 IKKLSPTVNF
+272 NF
-282 GKVIAE
+282 INE
-288 AKKQDPERDWSKYEG
+288 AKKQGINADFSPYEALLAKDG
-303 IYADP
+303 VTYKELQDAINKISPAVELGKAITKAKEFDGSRNWEKFEKIYANT
-308 ESTDEIFTK
+308 ESTVTELNDATALVNSLVALK
-317 NTNFINALLTLKKAI
+317 TAINAGIDLDQAHDYSASTAIYNSDDSKKA
-332 AAAQELDGTKTFL
+332 DVDT
-345 QAEALYADDDAAQA
+345 
-359 EIEDETKRVNA
+359 ETTRVNA
-370 YASLKKVL
+370 FVSLKKKL
-378 DEAAQKNY
+378 DEATAGYPAVDFSEAKTAYDNTQSDAKTL
-386 NVAEYTAVYNNVD
+386 AEAEAKIGELQDAYDIAHATVDKPGDITSQLTNVD
-399 ATTEDLAKAEEGA
+399 GSSATDW
-412 KNAVTRGDIAGA
+412 TRTWLGDGRAG
-424 AANATA
+424 
-430 KNPADFT
+430 
-437 NYIVNPS
+437 
-444 FDVQEDFHGWSTG
+444 DFHLNTWS
-457 FGAGGTKS
+457 
-465 TNAEV
+465 V
-470 FGKSFDVYQDIKNM
+470 
-484 PAGVYMVAVNGYTRY
+484 
-499 KDAQSDYNAW
+499 
-509 KAGQVSETKIYLQGE
+509 
-524 TNGQYFTPI
+524 
-533 KHVSEGGSF
+533 EG
-542 TSVAN
+542 N
-547 EETTVKLDT
+547 
-556 EWGTITAGGPVTLY
+556 
-570 CPNTMAAADVYF
+570 N
-582 HKSGENAGPSDR
+582 N
-594 YRNEAYGPL
+594 
-603 GEGDVLRIGVFNKK
+603 
-617 ATDTDWSIFDDFQLF
+617 
-632 YLGNGADAYQKWAES
+632 
-647 VKGNYN
+647 
-653 VTFDGDVYYGAPEK
+653 
-667 KYYEEILEVLSSA
+667 
-680 SDKDAISTAI
+680 
-690 LKVDQAV
+690 
-697 DSVAASKE
+697 
-705 AYATY
+705 
-710 ATTLATVQKWL
+710 
-721 NENVGDDDSYYKL
+721 
-734 SDYMEAENAEDVAT
+734 
-748 WEFPNGP
+748 
-755 AKVIIPDY
+755 
-763 QQGGFEGILPV
+763 
-774 KDIIAE
+774 
-780 TQYVKDMLTEAT
+780 
-792 RNTLADGTN
+792 ADGTN
-801 LTNLIVN
+801 MVVNFLEDWVAKGNTLSDQKFQRNPVKVAPGAYKITANIRVYNESGADYMKGAYLFGNVSRNSLFANEDEAQTNAVEGAKYNTYNNMLNYWKDGFETYAIVPKDGTLTFGVMIENANYNWVAAKNFRVYYMGDSYESLDYVRKNSDMFAQPFPEETFAMQQLLDDYNNAIPNYGKAQNAEELLDAVQKLVSLSESVQNNANAYKAYKDRVDGLKAGIENGEIDLDGPDADILFDYLDDLGEELGPDSETSVEYGFKNGYSAYIIANRLLKTEEITEELEFLNKLYDAAVRTSLKDGTDLTNLIVN
-808 PGFEEELVDGKGKGW
+808 PGFEEDLVDGKGKGW

-837 WRGGDSKNYCAE
+837 WRGGDSDGKNYCAE

-911 TPIRNEMEITFD
+911 TPIRNVMEITLDDVSQFTSKD
-923 TNLANNCSSFAE
+923 NYSSFAVT
-935 GEGDD
+935 GEGGETT
-940 VVNVFV
+940 NVFV

-953 SAAFSLPDNEKN
+953 STSFSLEDPEKN

-1011 EIVEKVLV
+1011 ELAAQVLDA
-1019 SKSNELAELLE
+1019 KAKELNELLK
-1030 TNEENLTDPVLQS
+1030 TSEENMTDPVIQNS
-1043 TQEAYTESKKTD
+1043 VYAYTESQKTD
-1055 LNDAAKYEVLIETN
+1055 LSDAAKYEVLIETN
-1069 DAIMAAK
+1069 DALVAAK
-1076 ENIQQV
+1076 ENILQV

-1091 YQAACDELE
+1091 YLAACDELE

-1114 DEMDNELEGDAFR
+1114 DEMDDELDGDAFR

-1184 EDASQDSNADAS
+1184 EDSSQDSNADAS

-1393 ATLQQGINIVKYT
+1393 ATLQQSINIVKYT

>member
-26 EVTYSAWVEETDV
+26 EVSYADWASVEEKAEI
-39 YLYNVE
+39 YFYNVE
-45 ASMFLVGSNNWGT
+45 AGMFLTAGSSWGT
-58 RAAVVGGGSK
+58 RATLIGIKDKNTYNDLLADASGFKGNKWLIAAAEESRGGKNCYMFENKSGSNYL
-68 SNIITYD
+68 SAD
-75 KFLTGNGT
+75 
-83 IKGTKWQII
+83 TKDGI
-92 QAEDK
+92 
-97 RGQNACFQ
+97 
-105 ISNMEISGRG
+105 
-115 LIPSVANECWVDGG
+115 WVDGG
-129 PAHTDATLRD
+129 TDRPVV
-139 IDGWYIV
+139 GWYIA
-146 KDNGD
+146 KNNGD
-151 KTFQLNFTRKA
+151 KTFQLGYML
-162 AKTDEAGNE
+162 KTEKKDAEGNT
-171 VKEGDEVV
+171 VKDGDNIV
-179 YEYTPAPGVMSISK
+179 YEYSSMGIFGVQK
-193 FAEGELNVNISETE
+193 FEEGDLNTYIDESEAY
-207 SYCTWAVVTVE
+207 STWAIVDGT
-218 EYERVVPLLNLY
+218 EYERVQPLFQAY
-230 HAGVGLQK
+230 YAGISLQ
-238 LIDDAKALGIE
+238 
-249 ADLSSYEAVLTKEG
+249 
-263 VTLEEIQNA
+263 
-272 IKKLSPTVNF
+272 NF
-282 GKVIAE
+282 INE
-288 AKKQDPERDWSKYEG
+288 AKKQGINADFSPYEALLAKDG
-303 IYADP
+303 VTYKELQDAINKISPAVELGKAITKAKEFDGSRSWEKFEKIYANT
-308 ESTDEIFTK
+308 ESTVTELNDATALVNSLVALK
-317 NTNFINALLTLKKAI
+317 TAINAGIDLDQAHDYSASTAIYNSDDSKKA
-332 AAAQELDGTKTFL
+332 DVDT
-345 QAEALYADDDAAQA
+345 
-359 EIEDETKRVNA
+359 ETTRVNA
-370 YASLKKVL
+370 FVSLKKKL
-378 DEAAQKNY
+378 DEATAGYPAVDFSEAKTAYDNTQSDAKTL
-386 NVAEYTAVYNNVD
+386 AEAEAKIGELQDAYDIAHATVDKPGDITSQLTNVD
-399 ATTEDLAKAEEGA
+399 GSSATDW
-412 KNAVTRGDIAGA
+412 TRTWLGDGRAG
-424 AANATA
+424 
-430 KNPADFT
+430 
-437 NYIVNPS
+437 
-444 FDVQEDFHGWSTG
+444 DFHLNTWS
-457 FGAGGTKS
+457 
-465 TNAEV
+465 V
-470 FGKSFDVYQDIKNM
+470 
-484 PAGVYMVAVNGYTRY
+484 
-499 KDAQSDYNAW
+499 
-509 KAGQVSETKIYLQGE
+509 
-524 TNGQYFTPI
+524 
-533 KHVSEGGSF
+533 EG
-542 TSVAN
+542 N
-547 EETTVKLDT
+547 
-556 EWGTITAGGPVTLY
+556 
-570 CPNTMAAADVYF
+570 N
-582 HKSGENAGPSDR
+582 N
-594 YRNEAYGPL
+594 
-603 GEGDVLRIGVFNKK
+603 
-617 ATDTDWSIFDDFQLF
+617 
-632 YLGNGADAYQKWAES
+632 
-647 VKGNYN
+647 
-653 VTFDGDVYYGAPEK
+653 
-667 KYYEEILEVLSSA
+667 
-680 SDKDAISTAI
+680 
-690 LKVDQAV
+690 
-697 DSVAASKE
+697 
-705 AYATY
+705 
-710 ATTLATVQKWL
+710 
-721 NENVGDDDSYYKL
+721 
-734 SDYMEAENAEDVAT
+734 
-748 WEFPNGP
+748 
-755 AKVIIPDY
+755 
-763 QQGGFEGILPV
+763 
-774 KDIIAE
+774 
-780 TQYVKDMLTEAT
+780 
-792 RNTLADGTN
+792 ADGTN
-801 LTNLIVN
+801 MVVNFLEDWVAKGNTLSDQKFQRNPVKVAPGAYKITANIRVYNESGADYMKGAYLFGNVSRNSLFANEDEAQTNAVEGAKYNTYNNMLNYWKDGFETYAIVPKDGTLTFGVMIENANYNWVAAKNFRVYYMGDSYESLDYVRKNSDMFAQPFPEETFAMQQLLDDYNNAIPNYGKAQNAEELLDAVQKLVSLSESVQNNANAYKAYKDRVDGLKAGIENGEIDLDGPDADILFDYLDDLGEELGPDSETAVEYGFKNGYSAYIIANRLLKTEEITEELEFLNKLYDAAVRTSLKDGTDLTNLIVN

-837 WRGGDSKNYCAE
+837 WRGGDSDGKNYCAE

-859 EIEGLKD
+859 EIEGVKD

-911 TPIRNEMEITFD
+911 TPIRNVMEITLDDVSQFTSKD
-923 TNLANNCSSFAE
+923 NYSSFAVT
-935 GEGDD
+935 GEGGETT
-940 VVNVFV
+940 NVFV

-953 SAAFSLPDNEKN
+953 STSFSLEDPEKN

-1011 EIVEKVLV
+1011 ELAAQVLDA
-1019 SKSNELAELLE
+1019 KAKELNELL
-1030 TNEENLTDPVLQS
+1030 TTSEENMTDPVIQNS
-1043 TQEAYTESKKTD
+1043 VYAYTESQKTD
-1055 LNDAAKYEVLIETN
+1055 LSDAAKYEVLIETN
-1069 DAIMAAK
+1069 DAIVAAK

-1184 EDASQDSNADAS
+1184 EDSSQDSNADAS

-1253 SAKAANASNGVVAD
+1253 SAKAANASNGVAAD

-1305 GSATAAN
+1305 GSATTAN

-1393 ATLQQGINIVKYT
+1393 ATLQKGINIVKYT

>member
-26 EVTYSAWVEETDV
+26 EVSYADWASVEEKTEI
-39 YLYNVE
+39 YFYNVE
-45 ASMFLVGSNNWGT
+45 AGMFLTAGSSWGT
-58 RAAVVGGGSK
+58 RATLIGIKNKNTYNDLLADASGFKGNKWLIAAAEESRGGKNCYMFENKSGSNYL
-68 SNIITYD
+68 SAD
-75 KFLTGNGT
+75 
-83 IKGTKWQII
+83 TKDGI
-92 QAEDK
+92 
-97 RGQNACFQ
+97 
-105 ISNMEISGRG
+105 
-115 LIPSVANECWVDGG
+115 WVDGG
-129 PAHTDATLRD
+129 TDRPVV
-139 IDGWYIV
+139 GWYIA

-151 KTFQLNFTRKA
+151 KTFQLGYML
-162 AKTDEAGNE
+162 KTEKKDAEGNT
-171 VKEGDEVV
+171 VKDGDNIV
-179 YEYTPAPGVMSISK
+179 YEYSSMGIFGVQK
-193 FAEGELNVNISETE
+193 FEEGDLNTYIDESEAY
-207 SYCTWAVVTVE
+207 STWAIVDGT
-218 EYERVVPLLNLY
+218 EYERVQPLFQAY
-230 HAGVGLQK
+230 YAGISLQ
-238 LIDDAKALGIE
+238 
-249 ADLSSYEAVLTKEG
+249 
-263 VTLEEIQNA
+263 
-272 IKKLSPTVNF
+272 NF
-282 GKVIAE
+282 INE
-288 AKKQDPERDWSKYEG
+288 AKKQGINADFSPYEALLAKDG
-303 IYADP
+303 VTYKELQDAINKISPAVELGKAITKAKEFDGSRSWEKFEKIYANT
-308 ESTDEIFTK
+308 ESTVTELNDATALVNSLVALK
-317 NTNFINALLTLKKAI
+317 TAINAGIDLDQAHDYSASTAIYNSDDSKKA
-332 AAAQELDGTKTFL
+332 DVDT
-345 QAEALYADDDAAQA
+345 
-359 EIEDETKRVNA
+359 ETTRVNA
-370 YASLKKVL
+370 FVSLKKKL
-378 DEAAQKNY
+378 DEATAGYPAVDFSEAKTAYDNTQSDAKTL
-386 NVAEYTAVYNNVD
+386 AEAEAKIGELQDAYDIAHATVDKPGDITSQLTNVD
-399 ATTEDLAKAEEGA
+399 GSSATDW
-412 KNAVTRGDIAGA
+412 TRTWLGDGRAG
-424 AANATA
+424 
-430 KNPADFT
+430 
-437 NYIVNPS
+437 
-444 FDVQEDFHGWSTG
+444 DFHLNTWS
-457 FGAGGTKS
+457 
-465 TNAEV
+465 V
-470 FGKSFDVYQDIKNM
+470 
-484 PAGVYMVAVNGYTRY
+484 
-499 KDAQSDYNAW
+499 
-509 KAGQVSETKIYLQGE
+509 
-524 TNGQYFTPI
+524 
-533 KHVSEGGSF
+533 EG
-542 TSVAN
+542 N
-547 EETTVKLDT
+547 
-556 EWGTITAGGPVTLY
+556 
-570 CPNTMAAADVYF
+570 N
-582 HKSGENAGPSDR
+582 N
-594 YRNEAYGPL
+594 
-603 GEGDVLRIGVFNKK
+603 
-617 ATDTDWSIFDDFQLF
+617 
-632 YLGNGADAYQKWAES
+632 
-647 VKGNYN
+647 
-653 VTFDGDVYYGAPEK
+653 
-667 KYYEEILEVLSSA
+667 
-680 SDKDAISTAI
+680 
-690 LKVDQAV
+690 
-697 DSVAASKE
+697 
-705 AYATY
+705 
-710 ATTLATVQKWL
+710 
-721 NENVGDDDSYYKL
+721 
-734 SDYMEAENAEDVAT
+734 
-748 WEFPNGP
+748 
-755 AKVIIPDY
+755 
-763 QQGGFEGILPV
+763 
-774 KDIIAE
+774 
-780 TQYVKDMLTEAT
+780 
-792 RNTLADGTN
+792 ADGTN
-801 LTNLIVN
+801 MVVNFLEDWVAKGNTLSDQKFQRNPVKVAPGAYKITANIRVYNESGADYMKGAYLFGNVSRNSLFANEDEAQTNAVEGAKYNTYNNMLNYWKDGFETYAIVPKDGTLTFGVMIENANYNWVAAKNFRVYYMGDSYESLDYVRKNSDMFAQPFPEETFAMQQLLDDYNNAIPNYGKAQNAEELLDAVQKLVSLSESVQNNANAYKAYKDRVDGLKAGIENGEIDLDGPDADILFDYLDDLGEELGPDSETAVEYGFKNGYSAYIIANRLLKTEEITEELEFLNKLYDAAVRTSLKDGTDLTNLIVN

-837 WRGGDSKNYCAE
+837 WRGGDSDGKNYCAE

-859 EIEGLKD
+859 EIEGVKD

-911 TPIRNEMEITFD
+911 TPIRNVMEITLDDVSQFTSKD
-923 TNLANNCSSFAE
+923 NYSSFAVT
-935 GEGDD
+935 GEGGETT
-940 VVNVFV
+940 NVFV

-953 SAAFSLPDNEKN
+953 STSFSLEDPEKN

-1011 EIVEKVLV
+1011 ELAAQVLDA
-1019 SKSNELAELLE
+1019 KAKELNELL
-1030 TNEENLTDPVLQS
+1030 TTSEENMTDPVIQNS
-1043 TQEAYTESKKTD
+1043 VYAYTESQKTD
-1055 LNDAAKYEVLIETN
+1055 LSDAAKYEVLIETN
-1069 DAIMAAK
+1069 DAIVAAK

-1184 EDASQDSNADAS
+1184 EDSSQDSNADAS

-1253 SAKAANASNGVVAD
+1253 SAKAANASNGVAAD

>member
-26 EVTYSAWVEETDV
+26 EVSYADWASVEEKAEI
-39 YLYNVE
+39 YFYNVE
-45 ASMFLVGSNNWGT
+45 AGMFLTAGSSFGT
-58 RAAVVGGGSK
+58 RATLIGIKNKNTYNDLLADASGFKGNKWLIAAAEESRGGKNCYMFENKSGSNYL
-68 SNIITYD
+68 SAD
-75 KFLTGNGT
+75 
-83 IKGTKWQII
+83 TKDGI
-92 QAEDK
+92 
-97 RGQNACFQ
+97 
-105 ISNMEISGRG
+105 
-115 LIPSVANECWVDGG
+115 WVDGG
-129 PAHTDATLRD
+129 TDRPVV
-139 IDGWYIV
+139 GWYIA

-151 KTFQLNFTRKA
+151 KTFQLGYML
-162 AKTDEAGNE
+162 KTEKKDAEGNT
-171 VKEGDEVV
+171 VKDGDNIV
-179 YEYTPAPGVMSISK
+179 YEYSSMGIFGVQK
-193 FAEGELNVNISETE
+193 FEEGDLNTYIDENEAYS
-207 SYCTWAVVTVE
+207 TWAIVDGT
-218 EYERVVPLLNLY
+218 EYERVQPLFQAY
-230 HAGVGLQK
+230 YAGISLQ
-238 LIDDAKALGIE
+238 
-249 ADLSSYEAVLTKEG
+249 
-263 VTLEEIQNA
+263 
-272 IKKLSPTVNF
+272 NF
-282 GKVIAE
+282 INE
-288 AKKQDPERDWSKYEG
+288 AKKQGINADFSPYEALLAKDG
-303 IYADP
+303 VTYKELQDAINKISPAVELGKAITKAKEFDGSRNWEKFEKIYANT
-308 ESTDEIFTK
+308 ESTVTELNDATALVNSLVALK
-317 NTNFINALLTLKKAI
+317 TAINAGIDLDQAHDYSASTAIYNSDDSKKA
-332 AAAQELDGTKTFL
+332 DVDT
-345 QAEALYADDDAAQA
+345 
-359 EIEDETKRVNA
+359 ETTRVNA
-370 YASLKKVL
+370 FVSLKKKL
-378 DEAAQKNY
+378 DEATAGYPAVDFSEAKTAYDNTQSDAKTL
-386 NVAEYTAVYNNVD
+386 AEAEAKIGELQDAYDIAHATVDKPGDITSQLTNVD
-399 ATTEDLAKAEEGA
+399 GSSATDW
-412 KNAVTRGDIAGA
+412 TRTWLGDGRAG
-424 AANATA
+424 
-430 KNPADFT
+430 
-437 NYIVNPS
+437 
-444 FDVQEDFHGWSTG
+444 DFHLNTWS
-457 FGAGGTKS
+457 
-465 TNAEV
+465 V
-470 FGKSFDVYQDIKNM
+470 
-484 PAGVYMVAVNGYTRY
+484 
-499 KDAQSDYNAW
+499 
-509 KAGQVSETKIYLQGE
+509 
-524 TNGQYFTPI
+524 
-533 KHVSEGGSF
+533 EG
-542 TSVAN
+542 N
-547 EETTVKLDT
+547 
-556 EWGTITAGGPVTLY
+556 
-570 CPNTMAAADVYF
+570 N
-582 HKSGENAGPSDR
+582 N
-594 YRNEAYGPL
+594 
-603 GEGDVLRIGVFNKK
+603 
-617 ATDTDWSIFDDFQLF
+617 
-632 YLGNGADAYQKWAES
+632 
-647 VKGNYN
+647 
-653 VTFDGDVYYGAPEK
+653 
-667 KYYEEILEVLSSA
+667 
-680 SDKDAISTAI
+680 
-690 LKVDQAV
+690 
-697 DSVAASKE
+697 
-705 AYATY
+705 
-710 ATTLATVQKWL
+710 
-721 NENVGDDDSYYKL
+721 
-734 SDYMEAENAEDVAT
+734 
-748 WEFPNGP
+748 
-755 AKVIIPDY
+755 
-763 QQGGFEGILPV
+763 
-774 KDIIAE
+774 
-780 TQYVKDMLTEAT
+780 
-792 RNTLADGTN
+792 ADGTN
-801 LTNLIVN
+801 MVVNFLEDWVAKGNTLSDQKFQRNPVKVAPGAYKITANIRVYNESGADYMKGAYLFGNVSRNSLFANEDEAQTNAVEGAKYNTYNNMLNYWKDGFETYAIVPKDGTLTFGVMIENANYNWVAAKNFRVYYMGDSYESLDYVRKNSDMFAQPFPEETFAMQQLLDDYNNAIPNYGKAQNAEELLDAVQKLVSLSESVQNNANAYKAYKDRVDGLKAGIENGEIDLDGPDADILFDYLDDLGEELGPDSETAVEYGFKNGYSAYIIANRLLKTEEITEELEFLNKLYDAAVRTSLKDGTDLTNLIVN

-837 WRGGDSKNYCAE
+837 WRGGDSDGKNYCAE

-859 EIEGLKD
+859 EIEGVKD

-911 TPIRNEMEITFD
+911 TPIRNVMEITLDDVSQFTSKD
-923 TNLANNCSSFAE
+923 NYSSFAVT
-935 GEGDD
+935 GEGGETT
-940 VVNVFV
+940 NVFV

-953 SAAFSLPDNEKN
+953 STSFSLEDPEKN

-1011 EIVEKVLV
+1011 ELAAQVLDA
-1019 SKSNELAELLE
+1019 KAKELNELL
-1030 TNEENLTDPVLQS
+1030 TTSEENMTDPVIQNS
-1043 TQEAYTESKKTD
+1043 VYAYTESQKTD
-1055 LNDAAKYEVLIETN
+1055 LSDAAKYEVLIETN
-1069 DAIMAAK
+1069 DALVAAK
-1076 ENIQQV
+1076 ENILQV

-1184 EDASQDSNADAS
+1184 EDSSQDSNADAS

-1253 SAKAANASNGVVAD
+1253 SAKAANASNGVTAD

-1368 IEGVEEAAPATKA
+1368 IEGVEETAPATKA

>member
-26 EVTYSAWVEETDV
+26 EVSYADWASVEEKTEI
-39 YLYNVE
+39 YFYNVE
-45 ASMFLVGSNNWGT
+45 AGMFLTAGSSWGT
-58 RAAVVGGGSK
+58 RATLIGIKDKNTYNDLLADASGFKGNKWLIAAAEESRGGKNCYMFENKSGSNYL
-68 SNIITYD
+68 SAD
-75 KFLTGNGT
+75 
-83 IKGTKWQII
+83 TKDGI
-92 QAEDK
+92 
-97 RGQNACFQ
+97 
-105 ISNMEISGRG
+105 
-115 LIPSVANECWVDGG
+115 WVDGG
-129 PAHTDATLRD
+129 TDRPVV
-139 IDGWYIV
+139 GWYIA

-151 KTFQLNFTRKA
+151 KTFQLGYML
-162 AKTDEAGNE
+162 KTEKKDAEGNT
-171 VKEGDEVV
+171 VKDGDNIV
-179 YEYTPAPGVMSISK
+179 YEYSSMGIFGVQK
-193 FAEGELNVNISETE
+193 FEEGDLNTYIDESEAY
-207 SYCTWAVVTVE
+207 STWAIVDGT
-218 EYERVVPLLNLY
+218 EYERVQPLFQAY
-230 HAGVGLQK
+230 YAGISLQ
-238 LIDDAKALGIE
+238 
-249 ADLSSYEAVLTKEG
+249 
-263 VTLEEIQNA
+263 
-272 IKKLSPTVNF
+272 NF
-282 GKVIAE
+282 INE
-288 AKKQDPERDWSKYEG
+288 AKKQGINADFSPYEALLAKDG
-303 IYADP
+303 VTYKELQDAINKISPAVELGKAITKAKEFDGSRSWEKFEKIYANT
-308 ESTDEIFTK
+308 ESTVTELNDATALVNSLVALK
-317 NTNFINALLTLKKAI
+317 TAINAGIDLDQAHDYSASTAIYNSDDSKKA
-332 AAAQELDGTKTFL
+332 DVDT
-345 QAEALYADDDAAQA
+345 
-359 EIEDETKRVNA
+359 ETTRVNA
-370 YASLKKVL
+370 FVSLKKKL
-378 DEAAQKNY
+378 DEATAGYPAVDFSEAKTAYDNTQSDAKTL
-386 NVAEYTAVYNNVD
+386 AEAEAKIGELQDAYDIAHATVDKPGDITSQLTNVD
-399 ATTEDLAKAEEGA
+399 GSSATDW
-412 KNAVTRGDIAGA
+412 TRTWLGDGRAG
-424 AANATA
+424 
-430 KNPADFT
+430 
-437 NYIVNPS
+437 
-444 FDVQEDFHGWSTG
+444 DFHLNTWS
-457 FGAGGTKS
+457 
-465 TNAEV
+465 V
-470 FGKSFDVYQDIKNM
+470 
-484 PAGVYMVAVNGYTRY
+484 
-499 KDAQSDYNAW
+499 
-509 KAGQVSETKIYLQGE
+509 
-524 TNGQYFTPI
+524 
-533 KHVSEGGSF
+533 EG
-542 TSVAN
+542 N
-547 EETTVKLDT
+547 
-556 EWGTITAGGPVTLY
+556 
-570 CPNTMAAADVYF
+570 N
-582 HKSGENAGPSDR
+582 N
-594 YRNEAYGPL
+594 
-603 GEGDVLRIGVFNKK
+603 
-617 ATDTDWSIFDDFQLF
+617 
-632 YLGNGADAYQKWAES
+632 
-647 VKGNYN
+647 
-653 VTFDGDVYYGAPEK
+653 
-667 KYYEEILEVLSSA
+667 
-680 SDKDAISTAI
+680 
-690 LKVDQAV
+690 
-697 DSVAASKE
+697 
-705 AYATY
+705 
-710 ATTLATVQKWL
+710 
-721 NENVGDDDSYYKL
+721 
-734 SDYMEAENAEDVAT
+734 
-748 WEFPNGP
+748 
-755 AKVIIPDY
+755 
-763 QQGGFEGILPV
+763 
-774 KDIIAE
+774 
-780 TQYVKDMLTEAT
+780 
-792 RNTLADGTN
+792 ADGTN
-801 LTNLIVN
+801 MVVNFLEDWVAKGNTLSDQKFQRNPVKVAPGAYKITANIRVYNESGADYMKGAYLFGNVSRNSLFANEDEAQTNAVEGAKYNTYNNMLNYWKDGFETYAIVPKDGTLTFGVMIENANYNWVAAKNFRVYYMGDSYESLDYVRKNSDMFAQPFPEETFAMQQLLDDYNNAIPNYGKAQNAEELLDAVQKLVSLSESVQNNANAYKAYKDRVDGLKAGIENGEIDLDGPDADILFDYLDDLGEELGPDSETAVEYGFKNGYSAYIIANRLLKTEEITEELEFLNKLYDAAVRTSLKDGTDLTNLIVN
-808 PGFEEELVDGKGKGW
+808 PGFEEDLVDGKGKGW

-837 WRGGDSKNYCAE
+837 WRGGDSDGKNFCAE

-859 EIEGLKD
+859 EIEGVKD

-911 TPIRNEMEITFD
+911 TPIRNVMEITLDDVSQFTSKD
-923 TNLANNCSSFAE
+923 NYSSFAVT
-935 GEGDD
+935 GEGGETT
-940 VVNVFV
+940 NVFV

-953 SAAFSLPDNEKN
+953 STSFSLEDPEKN

-1011 EIVEKVLV
+1011 ELAAQVLDA
-1019 SKSNELAELLE
+1019 KAKELNELL
-1030 TNEENLTDPVLQS
+1030 TTSEENMTDPVIQNS
-1043 TQEAYTESKKTD
+1043 VYAYTESQKTD
-1055 LNDAAKYEVLIETN
+1055 LSDAAKYEVLIETN
-1069 DAIMAAK
+1069 DAIVAAK

-1114 DEMDNELEGDAFR
+1114 DEMDNKLEGDAFR

-1253 SAKAANASNGVVAD
+1253 SAKAANASNGVTAD

-1368 IEGVEEAAPATKA
+1368 IEGVEETAPATKA

>member
-26 EVTYSAWVEETDV
+26 EVSYADWESVEEKTEI
-39 YLYNVE
+39 YFYNVE
-45 ASMFLVGSNNWGT
+45 AGMFLTAGSSWGT
-58 RAAVVGGGSK
+58 RATLIGIKDKNTYNDLLADASGFKGNKWLIAAAEESRGGKNCYMFENKSGSNYL
-68 SNIITYD
+68 SAD
-75 KFLTGNGT
+75 
-83 IKGTKWQII
+83 TKDGI
-92 QAEDK
+92 
-97 RGQNACFQ
+97 
-105 ISNMEISGRG
+105 
-115 LIPSVANECWVDGG
+115 WVDGG
-129 PAHTDATLRD
+129 TDRPVV
-139 IDGWYIV
+139 GWYIA
-146 KDNGD
+146 KNNGD
-151 KTFQLNFTRKA
+151 KTFQLGYML
-162 AKTDEAGNE
+162 KTEKKDAEGNT
-171 VKEGDEVV
+171 VKDGDNIV
-179 YEYTPAPGVMSISK
+179 YEYSSMGIFGVQK
-193 FAEGELNVNISETE
+193 FEEGDLNTYIDESEAY
-207 SYCTWAVVTVE
+207 STWAIVDGT
-218 EYERVVPLLNLY
+218 EYERVQPLFQAY
-230 HAGVGLQK
+230 YAGISLQ
-238 LIDDAKALGIE
+238 
-249 ADLSSYEAVLTKEG
+249 
-263 VTLEEIQNA
+263 
-272 IKKLSPTVNF
+272 NF
-282 GKVIAE
+282 INE
-288 AKKQDPERDWSKYEG
+288 AKKQGINADFSPYEALLAKDG
-303 IYADP
+303 VTYKELQDAINKISPAVELGKAITKAKEFDGSRSWEKFEKIYANT
-308 ESTDEIFTK
+308 ESTVTELNDATALVNSLVALK
-317 NTNFINALLTLKKAI
+317 TAINAGIDLDQAHDYSASTAIYNSDDSKKA
-332 AAAQELDGTKTFL
+332 DVDT
-345 QAEALYADDDAAQA
+345 
-359 EIEDETKRVNA
+359 ETTRVNA
-370 YASLKKVL
+370 FVSLKKKL
-378 DEAAQKNY
+378 DEATAGYPAVDFSEAKTAYDNTQSDAKTL
-386 NVAEYTAVYNNVD
+386 AEAEAKIGELQDAYDIAHATVDKPGDITSQLTNVD
-399 ATTEDLAKAEEGA
+399 GSSATDW
-412 KNAVTRGDIAGA
+412 TRTWLGDGRAG
-424 AANATA
+424 
-430 KNPADFT
+430 
-437 NYIVNPS
+437 
-444 FDVQEDFHGWSTG
+444 DFHLNTWS
-457 FGAGGTKS
+457 
-465 TNAEV
+465 V
-470 FGKSFDVYQDIKNM
+470 
-484 PAGVYMVAVNGYTRY
+484 
-499 KDAQSDYNAW
+499 
-509 KAGQVSETKIYLQGE
+509 
-524 TNGQYFTPI
+524 
-533 KHVSEGGSF
+533 EG
-542 TSVAN
+542 N
-547 EETTVKLDT
+547 
-556 EWGTITAGGPVTLY
+556 
-570 CPNTMAAADVYF
+570 N
-582 HKSGENAGPSDR
+582 N
-594 YRNEAYGPL
+594 
-603 GEGDVLRIGVFNKK
+603 
-617 ATDTDWSIFDDFQLF
+617 
-632 YLGNGADAYQKWAES
+632 
-647 VKGNYN
+647 
-653 VTFDGDVYYGAPEK
+653 
-667 KYYEEILEVLSSA
+667 
-680 SDKDAISTAI
+680 
-690 LKVDQAV
+690 
-697 DSVAASKE
+697 
-705 AYATY
+705 
-710 ATTLATVQKWL
+710 
-721 NENVGDDDSYYKL
+721 
-734 SDYMEAENAEDVAT
+734 
-748 WEFPNGP
+748 
-755 AKVIIPDY
+755 
-763 QQGGFEGILPV
+763 
-774 KDIIAE
+774 
-780 TQYVKDMLTEAT
+780 
-792 RNTLADGTN
+792 ADGTN
-801 LTNLIVN
+801 MVVNFLEDWVAKGNTLSDQKFQRNPVKVAPGAYKITANIRVYNESGADYMKGAYLFGNVSRNSLFANEDEAQTNAVEGAKYNTYNNMLNYWKDGFETYAIVPKDGTLTFGVMIENANYNWVAAKNFRVYYMGDSYESLDYVRKNSDMFAQPFPEETFAMQQLLDDYNNAIPNYGKAQNAEELLDAVQKLVSLSESVQNNANAYKAYKDRVDGLKAGIENGEIDLDGPDADILFDYLDDLGEELGPDSETAVEYGFKNGYSAYIIANRLLKTEEITEELEFLNKLYDAAVRTSLKDGTDLTNLIVN

-837 WRGGDSKNYCAE
+837 WRGGDSDGKNYCAE

-859 EIEGLKD
+859 EIEGVKD

-911 TPIRNEMEITFD
+911 TPIRNVMEITLDDVSQFTSKD
-923 TNLANNCSSFAE
+923 NYSSFAVT
-935 GEGDD
+935 GEGGETT
-940 VVNVFV
+940 NVFV

-953 SAAFSLPDNEKN
+953 STSFSLEDPEKN

-1011 EIVEKVLV
+1011 ELAAQVLDA
-1019 SKSNELAELLE
+1019 KAKELNELL
-1030 TNEENLTDPVLQS
+1030 TTSEENMTDPVIQNS
-1043 TQEAYTESKKTD
+1043 VYAYTESQKSD
-1055 LNDAAKYEVLIETN
+1055 LSDAAKYEVLIETN
-1069 DAIMAAK
+1069 DAIVAAK
-1076 ENIQQV
+1076 ENILQV

-1184 EDASQDSNADAS
+1184 EDSSQDSNADAS

-1253 SAKAANASNGVVAD
+1253 SAKAANASNGVTAD

-1305 GSATAAN
+1305 GSATTAN

>member
-26 EVTYSAWVEETDV
+26 EVSYADWASVEEKTEI
-39 YLYNVE
+39 YFYNVE
-45 ASMFLVGSNNWGT
+45 AGMFLTAGSSWGT
-58 RAAVVGGGSK
+58 RATLIGIKDKNTYNDLLADASGFKGNKWLIAAAEESRGGKNCYMFENKSGSNYL
-68 SNIITYD
+68 SAD
-75 KFLTGNGT
+75 
-83 IKGTKWQII
+83 TKDGI
-92 QAEDK
+92 
-97 RGQNACFQ
+97 
-105 ISNMEISGRG
+105 
-115 LIPSVANECWVDGG
+115 WVDGG
-129 PAHTDATLRD
+129 TDRPVV
-139 IDGWYIV
+139 GWYIA
-146 KDNGD
+146 KNNGD
-151 KTFQLNFTRKA
+151 KTFQLGYML
-162 AKTDEAGNE
+162 KTEKKDAEGNT
-171 VKEGDEVV
+171 VKDGDNIV
-179 YEYTPAPGVMSISK
+179 YEYSSMGIFGVQK
-193 FAEGELNVNISETE
+193 FEEGDLNTYIDESEAY
-207 SYCTWAVVTVE
+207 STWAIVDGT
-218 EYERVVPLLNLY
+218 EYERVQPLFQAY
-230 HAGVGLQK
+230 YAGISLQ
-238 LIDDAKALGIE
+238 
-249 ADLSSYEAVLTKEG
+249 
-263 VTLEEIQNA
+263 
-272 IKKLSPTVNF
+272 NF
-282 GKVIAE
+282 INE
-288 AKKQDPERDWSKYEG
+288 AKKQGINADFSPYEALLAKDG
-303 IYADP
+303 VTYKELQDAINKISPAVELGKAITKAKEFDGSRSWEKFEKIYANT
-308 ESTDEIFTK
+308 ESTVTELNDATALVNSLVALK
-317 NTNFINALLTLKKAI
+317 TAINAGIDLDQAHDYSASTTIYNSDDSKKA
-332 AAAQELDGTKTFL
+332 DVDT
-345 QAEALYADDDAAQA
+345 
-359 EIEDETKRVNA
+359 ETTRVNA
-370 YASLKKVL
+370 FVSLKKKL
-378 DEAAQKNY
+378 DEATAGYPAVDFSEAKTAYDNTQSDAKTL
-386 NVAEYTAVYNNVD
+386 AEAEAKIGELQDAYDIAHATVDKPGDITSQLTNVD
-399 ATTEDLAKAEEGA
+399 GSSATDW
-412 KNAVTRGDIAGA
+412 TRTWLGDGRAG
-424 AANATA
+424 
-430 KNPADFT
+430 
-437 NYIVNPS
+437 
-444 FDVQEDFHGWSTG
+444 DFHLNTWS
-457 FGAGGTKS
+457 
-465 TNAEV
+465 V
-470 FGKSFDVYQDIKNM
+470 
-484 PAGVYMVAVNGYTRY
+484 
-499 KDAQSDYNAW
+499 
-509 KAGQVSETKIYLQGE
+509 
-524 TNGQYFTPI
+524 
-533 KHVSEGGSF
+533 EG
-542 TSVAN
+542 N
-547 EETTVKLDT
+547 
-556 EWGTITAGGPVTLY
+556 
-570 CPNTMAAADVYF
+570 N
-582 HKSGENAGPSDR
+582 N
-594 YRNEAYGPL
+594 
-603 GEGDVLRIGVFNKK
+603 
-617 ATDTDWSIFDDFQLF
+617 
-632 YLGNGADAYQKWAES
+632 
-647 VKGNYN
+647 
-653 VTFDGDVYYGAPEK
+653 
-667 KYYEEILEVLSSA
+667 
-680 SDKDAISTAI
+680 
-690 LKVDQAV
+690 
-697 DSVAASKE
+697 
-705 AYATY
+705 
-710 ATTLATVQKWL
+710 
-721 NENVGDDDSYYKL
+721 
-734 SDYMEAENAEDVAT
+734 
-748 WEFPNGP
+748 
-755 AKVIIPDY
+755 
-763 QQGGFEGILPV
+763 
-774 KDIIAE
+774 
-780 TQYVKDMLTEAT
+780 
-792 RNTLADGTN
+792 ADGTN
-801 LTNLIVN
+801 MVVNFLEDWVAKGNTLSDQKFQRNPVKVAPGAYKITANIRVYNESGADYMKGAYLFGNVSRNSLFANEDEAQTNAVEGAKYNTYNNMLNYWKDGFETYAIVPKDGTLTFGVMIENANYNWVAAKNFRVYYMGDSYESLDYVRKNSDMFAQPFPEETFAMQQLLDDYNNAIPNYGKAQNAEELLDAVQKLVSLSESVQNNANAYKAYKDRVDGLKAGIENGEIDLDGPDADILFDYLDDLGEELGPDSETAVEYGFKNGYSAYIIANRLLKTEEITEELEFLNKLYDAAVRTSLKDGTDLTNLIVN

-837 WRGGDSKNYCAE
+837 WRGGDSDGKNYCAE

-859 EIEGLKD
+859 EIEGVKD

-911 TPIRNEMEITFD
+911 TPIRNVMEITLDDVSQFTSKD
-923 TNLANNCSSFAE
+923 NYSSFAVT
-935 GEGDD
+935 GEGGETT
-940 VVNVFV
+940 NVFV

-953 SAAFSLPDNEKN
+953 STSFSLEDPEKN

-1011 EIVEKVLV
+1011 ELAAQVLDA
-1019 SKSNELAELLE
+1019 KAKELNELL
-1030 TNEENLTDPVLQS
+1030 TTSEENMTDPVIQNS
-1043 TQEAYTESKKTD
+1043 VYAYTESQKSD
-1055 LNDAAKYEVLIETN
+1055 LSDAAKYEVLIETN
-1069 DAIMAAK
+1069 DAIVAAK
-1076 ENIQQV
+1076 ENILQV

-1184 EDASQDSNADAS
+1184 EDSSQDSNADAS

-1253 SAKAANASNGVVAD
+1253 SAKAANASNGVTAD

-1305 GSATAAN
+1305 GSATTAN

>member
-26 EVTYSAWVEETDV
+26 EVSYADWASVEEKAEI
-39 YLYNVE
+39 YFYNVE
-45 ASMFLVGSNNWGT
+45 AGMFLTAGSSWGT
-58 RAAVVGGGSK
+58 RATLIGIKDKNTYNDLLADASGFKGNKWLIAAAEESRGGKNCYMFENKSGSNYL
-68 SNIITYD
+68 SAD
-75 KFLTGNGT
+75 
-83 IKGTKWQII
+83 TKDGI
-92 QAEDK
+92 
-97 RGQNACFQ
+97 
-105 ISNMEISGRG
+105 
-115 LIPSVANECWVDGG
+115 WVDGG
-129 PAHTDATLRD
+129 TDRPVV
-139 IDGWYIV
+139 GWYIA
-146 KDNGD
+146 KNNGD
-151 KTFQLNFTRKA
+151 KTFQLGYML
-162 AKTDEAGNE
+162 KTEKKDAEGNT
-171 VKEGDEVV
+171 VKDGDNIV
-179 YEYTPAPGVMSISK
+179 YEYSSMGIFGVQK
-193 FAEGELNVNISETE
+193 FEEGDLNTYIDESEAY
-207 SYCTWAVVTVE
+207 STWAIVDGT
-218 EYERVVPLLNLY
+218 EYERVQPLFQAY
-230 HAGVGLQK
+230 YAGISLQ
-238 LIDDAKALGIE
+238 
-249 ADLSSYEAVLTKEG
+249 
-263 VTLEEIQNA
+263 
-272 IKKLSPTVNF
+272 NF
-282 GKVIAE
+282 INE
-288 AKKQDPERDWSKYEG
+288 AKKQGINADFSPYEALLAKDG
-303 IYADP
+303 VTYKELQDAINKISPAVELGKAITKAKEFDGSRSWEKFEKIYANT
-308 ESTDEIFTK
+308 ESTVTELNDATALVNSLVALK
-317 NTNFINALLTLKKAI
+317 TAINAGIDLDQAHDYSASTAIYNSDDSKKA
-332 AAAQELDGTKTFL
+332 DVDT
-345 QAEALYADDDAAQA
+345 
-359 EIEDETKRVNA
+359 ETTRVNA
-370 YASLKKVL
+370 FVSLKKKL
-378 DEAAQKNY
+378 DEATAGYPAVDFSEAKTAYDNTQSDAKTL
-386 NVAEYTAVYNNVD
+386 AEAEAKIGELQDAYDIAHATVDKPGDITSQLTNVD
-399 ATTEDLAKAEEGA
+399 
-412 KNAVTRGDIAGA
+412 
-424 AANATA
+424 
-430 KNPADFT
+430 
-437 NYIVNPS
+437 
-444 FDVQEDFHGWSTG
+444 
-457 FGAGGTKS
+457 
-465 TNAEV
+465 
-470 FGKSFDVYQDIKNM
+470 
-484 PAGVYMVAVNGYTRY
+484 
-499 KDAQSDYNAW
+499 
-509 KAGQVSETKIYLQGE
+509 
-524 TNGQYFTPI
+524 
-533 KHVSEGGSF
+533 GS
-542 TSVAN
+542 S
-547 EETTVKLDT
+547 
-556 EWGTITAGGPVTLY
+556 
-570 CPNTMAAADVYF
+570 
-582 HKSGENAGPSDR
+582 
-594 YRNEAYGPL
+594 
-603 GEGDVLRIGVFNKK
+603 
-617 ATDTDWSIFDDFQLF
+617 DTDWTRTW
-632 YLGNGADAYQKWAES
+632 LG
-647 VKGNYN
+647 
-653 VTFDGDVYYGAPEK
+653 DGR
-667 KYYEEILEVLSSA
+667 
-680 SDKDAISTAI
+680 
-690 LKVDQAV
+690 
-697 DSVAASKE
+697 
-705 AYATY
+705 
-710 ATTLATVQKWL
+710 
-721 NENVGDDDSYYKL
+721 VGDFHL
-734 SDYMEAENAEDVAT
+734 NT
-748 WEFPNGP
+748 WS
-755 AKVIIPDY
+755 V
-763 QQGGFEGILPV
+763 EG
-774 KDIIAE
+774 
-780 TQYVKDMLTEAT
+780 
-792 RNTLADGTN
+792 NNNADGTN
-801 LTNLIVN
+801 MVVNFLEDWVAKGNTLSDQKFQRNPVKVAPGAYKITANIRVYNESGADYMKGAYLFGNVSRNSLFANEDEAQTNAVEGAKYNTYNNMLNYWKDGFETYAIVPKDGTLTFGVMIENANYNWVAAKNFRVYYMGDSYESLDYVRKNSDMFALPFPEETFAMQQLLDDYNNAIPNYGKAQNAEELLDAVQKLVSLSESVQNNANAYKAYKDRVDGLKAGIENGEIDLDGPDADILFDYLDDLGEELGPDSETSVEYGFKNGYSAYIIANRLLKTEEITEELEFLNKLYDAAVRTSLKDGTDLTNLIVN

-837 WRGGDSKNYCAE
+837 WRGGDSDGKNYCAE

-859 EIEGLKD
+859 EIEGVKD

-880 WPEAAWNNY
+880 SPEAAWNNY

-911 TPIRNEMEITFD
+911 TPIRNVMEITLDDVSQFTSKD
-923 TNLANNCSSFAE
+923 NYSSFAVT
-935 GEGDD
+935 GEGGETT
-940 VVNVFV
+940 NVFV

-953 SAAFSLPDNEKN
+953 STSFSLEDPEKN

-1011 EIVEKVLV
+1011 ELAAQVLDA
-1019 SKSNELAELLE
+1019 KAKELNELL
-1030 TNEENLTDPVLQS
+1030 TTSEENMTDPVIQNS
-1043 TQEAYTESKKTD
+1043 VYAYTESQKTD
-1055 LNDAAKYEVLIETN
+1055 LSDAAKYEVLIETN
-1069 DAIMAAK
+1069 DALVAAK
-1076 ENIQQV
+1076 ENILQV

-1253 SAKAANASNGVVAD
+1253 SAKAANASNGVAAD

-1368 IEGVEEAAPATKA
+1368 IEGVEETAPATKA

-1393 ATLQQGINIVKYT
+1393 ATLQKGINIVKYT

>member
-26 EVTYSAWVEETDV
+26 EVSYADWASVEEKTEI
-39 YLYNVE
+39 YFYNVE
-45 ASMFLVGSNNWGT
+45 AGMFLTAGSSWGT
-58 RAAVVGGGSK
+58 RATLIGIKDKNTYNDLLADASGFKGNKWLIAAAEESRGGKNCYMFENKSGSNYL
-68 SNIITYD
+68 SAD
-75 KFLTGNGT
+75 
-83 IKGTKWQII
+83 TKDGI
-92 QAEDK
+92 
-97 RGQNACFQ
+97 
-105 ISNMEISGRG
+105 
-115 LIPSVANECWVDGG
+115 WVDGG
-129 PAHTDATLRD
+129 TDRPVV
-139 IDGWYIV
+139 GWYIA

-151 KTFQLNFTRKA
+151 KTFQLGYML
-162 AKTDEAGNE
+162 KTEKKDAEGNT
-171 VKEGDEVV
+171 VKDGDNIV
-179 YEYTPAPGVMSISK
+179 YEYSSMGIFGVQK
-193 FAEGELNVNISETE
+193 FEEGDLNTYIDESEAY
-207 SYCTWAVVTVE
+207 STWAIVDGT
-218 EYERVVPLLNLY
+218 EYERVQPLFQAY
-230 HAGVGLQK
+230 YAGISLQ
-238 LIDDAKALGIE
+238 
-249 ADLSSYEAVLTKEG
+249 
-263 VTLEEIQNA
+263 
-272 IKKLSPTVNF
+272 NF
-282 GKVIAE
+282 INE
-288 AKKQDPERDWSKYEG
+288 AKKQGINADFSPYEALLAKDG
-303 IYADP
+303 VTYKELQDAINKISPAVELGKAITKAKEFDGSRNWEKFEKIYANT
-308 ESTDEIFTK
+308 ESTVTELNDATALVNSLVALK
-317 NTNFINALLTLKKAI
+317 TAINAGIDLDQAHDYSASTAIYNSDDSKKA
-332 AAAQELDGTKTFL
+332 DVDT
-345 QAEALYADDDAAQA
+345 
-359 EIEDETKRVNA
+359 ETTRVNA
-370 YASLKKVL
+370 FVSLKKKL
-378 DEAAQKNY
+378 DEATAGYPAVDFSEAKTAYDNTQSDAKTL
-386 NVAEYTAVYNNVD
+386 AEAEAKIGELQDAYDIAHATVDKPGDITSQLTNVD
-399 ATTEDLAKAEEGA
+399 GSSATDW
-412 KNAVTRGDIAGA
+412 TRTWLGDGRAG
-424 AANATA
+424 
-430 KNPADFT
+430 
-437 NYIVNPS
+437 
-444 FDVQEDFHGWSTG
+444 DFHLNTWS
-457 FGAGGTKS
+457 
-465 TNAEV
+465 V
-470 FGKSFDVYQDIKNM
+470 
-484 PAGVYMVAVNGYTRY
+484 
-499 KDAQSDYNAW
+499 
-509 KAGQVSETKIYLQGE
+509 
-524 TNGQYFTPI
+524 
-533 KHVSEGGSF
+533 EG
-542 TSVAN
+542 N
-547 EETTVKLDT
+547 
-556 EWGTITAGGPVTLY
+556 
-570 CPNTMAAADVYF
+570 N
-582 HKSGENAGPSDR
+582 N
-594 YRNEAYGPL
+594 
-603 GEGDVLRIGVFNKK
+603 
-617 ATDTDWSIFDDFQLF
+617 
-632 YLGNGADAYQKWAES
+632 
-647 VKGNYN
+647 
-653 VTFDGDVYYGAPEK
+653 
-667 KYYEEILEVLSSA
+667 
-680 SDKDAISTAI
+680 
-690 LKVDQAV
+690 
-697 DSVAASKE
+697 
-705 AYATY
+705 
-710 ATTLATVQKWL
+710 
-721 NENVGDDDSYYKL
+721 
-734 SDYMEAENAEDVAT
+734 
-748 WEFPNGP
+748 
-755 AKVIIPDY
+755 
-763 QQGGFEGILPV
+763 
-774 KDIIAE
+774 
-780 TQYVKDMLTEAT
+780 
-792 RNTLADGTN
+792 ADGTN
-801 LTNLIVN
+801 MVVNFLEDWVAKGNTLSDQKFQRNPVKVAPGAYKITANIRVYNESGADYMKGAYLFGNVSRNSLFANEDEAQTNAVEGAKYNTYNNMLNYWKDGFETYAIVPKDGTLTFGVMIENANYNWVAAKNFRVYYMGDSYESLDYVRKNSDMFAQPFPEETFAMQQLLDDYNNAIPNYGKAQNAEELLDAVQKLVSLSESVQNNANAYKAYKDRVDGLKAGIENGEIDLDGPDADILFDYLDDLGEELGPDSETAVEYGFKNGYSAYIIANRLLKTEEIAEELEFLNKLYDAAVRTSLKDGTDLTNLIVN

-837 WRGGDSKNYCAE
+837 WRGGDSDGKNYCAE

-859 EIEGLKD
+859 EIEGVKD

-911 TPIRNEMEITFD
+911 TPIRNVMEITLDDVSQFTSKD
-923 TNLANNCSSFAE
+923 NYSSFAVT
-935 GEGDD
+935 GEGGETT
-940 VVNVFV
+940 NVFV

-953 SAAFSLPDNEKN
+953 STSFSLEDPEKN

-1011 EIVEKVLV
+1011 ELAAQVLDA
-1019 SKSNELAELLE
+1019 KAKELNELL
-1030 TNEENLTDPVLQS
+1030 TTSEENMTDPVIQNS
-1043 TQEAYTESKKTD
+1043 VYAYTESQKTD
-1055 LNDAAKYEVLIETN
+1055 LSDAAKYEVLIETN
-1069 DAIMAAK
+1069 DAIVAAK

-1253 SAKAANASNGVVAD
+1253 SAKAANASNGVAAD

-1393 ATLQQGINIVKYT
+1393 ATLQKGINIVKYT

>member
-26 EVTYSAWVEETDV
+26 EVSYADWASVEEKTEI
-39 YLYNVE
+39 YFYNVE
-45 ASMFLVGSNNWGT
+45 AGMFLTAGSSWGT
-58 RAAVVGGGSK
+58 RATLIGIKNKNTYNDLLADASGFKGNKWLIAAAEESRGGKNCYMFENKSGSNYL
-68 SNIITYD
+68 SAD
-75 KFLTGNGT
+75 
-83 IKGTKWQII
+83 TKDGI
-92 QAEDK
+92 
-97 RGQNACFQ
+97 
-105 ISNMEISGRG
+105 
-115 LIPSVANECWVDGG
+115 WVDGG
-129 PAHTDATLRD
+129 TDRPVV
-139 IDGWYIV
+139 GWYIA

-151 KTFQLNFTRKA
+151 KTFQLGYML
-162 AKTDEAGNE
+162 KTEKKDAEGNT
-171 VKEGDEVV
+171 VKDGDNIV
-179 YEYTPAPGVMSISK
+179 YEYSSMGIFGVQK
-193 FAEGELNVNISETE
+193 FEEGDLNTYIDESEAY
-207 SYCTWAVVTVE
+207 STWAIVDGT
-218 EYERVVPLLNLY
+218 EYERVQPLFQAY
-230 HAGVGLQK
+230 YAGISLQ
-238 LIDDAKALGIE
+238 
-249 ADLSSYEAVLTKEG
+249 
-263 VTLEEIQNA
+263 
-272 IKKLSPTVNF
+272 NF
-282 GKVIAE
+282 INE
-288 AKKQDPERDWSKYEG
+288 AKKQGINADFSPYEALLAKDG
-303 IYADP
+303 VTYKELQDAINKISPAVELGKAITKAKEFDGSRSWEKFEKIYANT
-308 ESTDEIFTK
+308 ESTVTELNDATALVNSLVALK
-317 NTNFINALLTLKKAI
+317 TAINAGIDLDQAHDYSASTAIYNSDDSKKA
-332 AAAQELDGTKTFL
+332 DVDT
-345 QAEALYADDDAAQA
+345 
-359 EIEDETKRVNA
+359 ETTRVNA
-370 YASLKKVL
+370 FVSLKKKL
-378 DEAAQKNY
+378 DEATAGYPAVDFSEAKTAYDNTQSDAKTL
-386 NVAEYTAVYNNVD
+386 AEAEAKIGELQDAYDIAHATVDKPGDITSQLTNVD
-399 ATTEDLAKAEEGA
+399 GSSATDW
-412 KNAVTRGDIAGA
+412 TRTWLGDGRAG
-424 AANATA
+424 
-430 KNPADFT
+430 
-437 NYIVNPS
+437 
-444 FDVQEDFHGWSTG
+444 DFHLNTWS
-457 FGAGGTKS
+457 
-465 TNAEV
+465 V
-470 FGKSFDVYQDIKNM
+470 
-484 PAGVYMVAVNGYTRY
+484 
-499 KDAQSDYNAW
+499 
-509 KAGQVSETKIYLQGE
+509 
-524 TNGQYFTPI
+524 
-533 KHVSEGGSF
+533 EG
-542 TSVAN
+542 N
-547 EETTVKLDT
+547 
-556 EWGTITAGGPVTLY
+556 
-570 CPNTMAAADVYF
+570 N
-582 HKSGENAGPSDR
+582 N
-594 YRNEAYGPL
+594 
-603 GEGDVLRIGVFNKK
+603 
-617 ATDTDWSIFDDFQLF
+617 
-632 YLGNGADAYQKWAES
+632 
-647 VKGNYN
+647 
-653 VTFDGDVYYGAPEK
+653 
-667 KYYEEILEVLSSA
+667 
-680 SDKDAISTAI
+680 
-690 LKVDQAV
+690 
-697 DSVAASKE
+697 
-705 AYATY
+705 
-710 ATTLATVQKWL
+710 
-721 NENVGDDDSYYKL
+721 
-734 SDYMEAENAEDVAT
+734 
-748 WEFPNGP
+748 
-755 AKVIIPDY
+755 
-763 QQGGFEGILPV
+763 
-774 KDIIAE
+774 
-780 TQYVKDMLTEAT
+780 
-792 RNTLADGTN
+792 ADGTN
-801 LTNLIVN
+801 MVVNFLEDWVAKGNTLSDQKFQRNPVKVAPGAYKITANIRVYNESGADYMKGAYLFGNVSRNSLFANEDEAQTNAVEGAKYNTYNNMLNYWKDGFETYAIVPKDGTLTFGVMIENANYNWVAAKNFRVYYMGDSYESLDYVRKNSDMFAQPFPEETFAMQQLLDDYNNAIPNYGKAQNAEELLDAVQKLVSLSESVQNNANAYKAYKDRVDGLKAGIENGEIDLDGPDADILFDYLDDLGEELGPDSETAVEYGFKNGYSAYIIANRLLKTEEITEELEFLNKLYDAAVRTSLKDGTDLTNLIVN

-837 WRGGDSKNYCAE
+837 WRGGDSDGKNYCAE

-859 EIEGLKD
+859 EIEGVKD

-911 TPIRNEMEITFD
+911 TPIRNVMEITLDDVSQFTSKD
-923 TNLANNCSSFAE
+923 NYSSFAVT
-935 GEGDD
+935 GEGGETT
-940 VVNVFV
+940 NVFV

-953 SAAFSLPDNEKN
+953 STSFSLEDPEKN

-1011 EIVEKVLV
+1011 ELAAQVLDA
-1019 SKSNELAELLE
+1019 KAKELNELL
-1030 TNEENLTDPVLQS
+1030 TTSEENMTDPVIQNS
-1043 TQEAYTESKKTD
+1043 VYAYTESQKTD
-1055 LNDAAKYEVLIETN
+1055 LSDAAKYEVLIETN
-1069 DAIMAAK
+1069 DAIVAAK

-1184 EDASQDSNADAS
+1184 EDSSQDSNADAS

>member
-26 EVTYSAWVEETDV
+26 EVSYADWASVEEKTEI
-39 YLYNVE
+39 YFYNVE
-45 ASMFLVGSNNWGT
+45 AGMFLTAGSSWGT
-58 RAAVVGGGSK
+58 RATLIGIKDKNTYNDLLADASGFKGNKWLIAAAEESRGGKNCYMFENKSGSNYL
-68 SNIITYD
+68 SAD
-75 KFLTGNGT
+75 
-83 IKGTKWQII
+83 TKDGI
-92 QAEDK
+92 
-97 RGQNACFQ
+97 
-105 ISNMEISGRG
+105 
-115 LIPSVANECWVDGG
+115 WVDGG
-129 PAHTDATLRD
+129 TDRPVV
-139 IDGWYIV
+139 GWYIA

-151 KTFQLNFTRKA
+151 KTFQLGYML
-162 AKTDEAGNE
+162 KTEKKDAEGNT
-171 VKEGDEVV
+171 VKDGDNIV
-179 YEYTPAPGVMSISK
+179 YEYSSMGIFGVQK
-193 FAEGELNVNISETE
+193 FEEGDLNTYIDESEAY
-207 SYCTWAVVTVE
+207 STWAIVDGT
-218 EYERVVPLLNLY
+218 EYERVQPLFQAY
-230 HAGVGLQK
+230 YAGISLQ
-238 LIDDAKALGIE
+238 
-249 ADLSSYEAVLTKEG
+249 
-263 VTLEEIQNA
+263 
-272 IKKLSPTVNF
+272 NF
-282 GKVIAE
+282 INE
-288 AKKQDPERDWSKYEG
+288 AKKQGINADFSPYEALLAKDG
-303 IYADP
+303 VTYKELQDAINKISPAVELGKAITKAKEFDGSRSWEKFEKIYANT
-308 ESTDEIFTK
+308 ESTVTELNDATALVNSLVALK
-317 NTNFINALLTLKKAI
+317 TAINAGIDLDQAHDYSASTAIYNSDDSKKA
-332 AAAQELDGTKTFL
+332 DVDT
-345 QAEALYADDDAAQA
+345 
-359 EIEDETKRVNA
+359 ETTRVNA
-370 YASLKKVL
+370 FVSLKKKL
-378 DEAAQKNY
+378 DEATAGYPAVDFSEAKTAYDNTQSDAKTL
-386 NVAEYTAVYNNVD
+386 AEAEAKIGELQDAYDIAHATVDKPGDITSQLTNVD
-399 ATTEDLAKAEEGA
+399 GSSATDW
-412 KNAVTRGDIAGA
+412 TRTWLGDGRAG
-424 AANATA
+424 
-430 KNPADFT
+430 
-437 NYIVNPS
+437 
-444 FDVQEDFHGWSTG
+444 DFHLNTWS
-457 FGAGGTKS
+457 
-465 TNAEV
+465 V
-470 FGKSFDVYQDIKNM
+470 
-484 PAGVYMVAVNGYTRY
+484 
-499 KDAQSDYNAW
+499 
-509 KAGQVSETKIYLQGE
+509 
-524 TNGQYFTPI
+524 
-533 KHVSEGGSF
+533 EG
-542 TSVAN
+542 N
-547 EETTVKLDT
+547 
-556 EWGTITAGGPVTLY
+556 
-570 CPNTMAAADVYF
+570 N
-582 HKSGENAGPSDR
+582 N
-594 YRNEAYGPL
+594 
-603 GEGDVLRIGVFNKK
+603 
-617 ATDTDWSIFDDFQLF
+617 
-632 YLGNGADAYQKWAES
+632 
-647 VKGNYN
+647 
-653 VTFDGDVYYGAPEK
+653 
-667 KYYEEILEVLSSA
+667 
-680 SDKDAISTAI
+680 
-690 LKVDQAV
+690 
-697 DSVAASKE
+697 
-705 AYATY
+705 
-710 ATTLATVQKWL
+710 
-721 NENVGDDDSYYKL
+721 
-734 SDYMEAENAEDVAT
+734 
-748 WEFPNGP
+748 
-755 AKVIIPDY
+755 
-763 QQGGFEGILPV
+763 
-774 KDIIAE
+774 
-780 TQYVKDMLTEAT
+780 
-792 RNTLADGTN
+792 ADGTN
-801 LTNLIVN
+801 MVVNFLEDWVAKGNTLSDQKFQRNPVKVAPGAYKITANIRVYNESGADYMKGAYLFGNVSRNSLFANEDEAQTNAVEGAKYNTYNNMLNYWKDGFETYAIVPKDGTLTFGVMIENANYNWVAAKNFRVYYMGDSYESLDYVRKNSDMFAQPFPEETFAMQQLLDDYNNAIPNYGKAQNAEELLDAVQKLVSLSESVQNNANAYKAYKDRVDGLKAGIENGEIDLDGPDADILFDYLDDLGEELGPDSETAVEYGFKNGYSAYIIANRLLKTEEITEELEFLNKLYDAAVRTSLKDGTDLTNLIVN

-837 WRGGDSKNYCAE
+837 WRGGDSDGKNYCAE

-859 EIEGLKD
+859 EIEGVKD

-911 TPIRNEMEITFD
+911 TPIRNVMEITLDDVSQFTSKD
-923 TNLANNCSSFAE
+923 NYSSFAVT
-935 GEGDD
+935 GEGGETT
-940 VVNVFV
+940 NVFV

-953 SAAFSLPDNEKN
+953 STSFSLEDPEKN

-1011 EIVEKVLV
+1011 ELAAQVLDA
-1019 SKSNELAELLE
+1019 KAKELNELL
-1030 TNEENLTDPVLQS
+1030 TTSEENMTDPVIQNS
-1043 TQEAYTESKKTD
+1043 VYAYTESQKTD
-1055 LNDAAKYEVLIETN
+1055 LSDAAKYEVLIETN
-1069 DAIMAAK
+1069 DAIVAAK

-1305 GSATAAN
+1305 GSATTAN

-1393 ATLQQGINIVKYT
+1393 ATLQKGINIVKYT

>member
-26 EVTYSAWVEETDV
+26 EVSYADWASVEEKAEI
-39 YLYNVE
+39 YFYNVE
-45 ASMFLVGSNNWGT
+45 AGMFLTAGSSWGT
-58 RAAVVGGGSK
+58 RATLIGIKDKNTYNDLLADASGFKGNKWLIAAAEESRGGKNCYMFENKSGSNYL
-68 SNIITYD
+68 SAD
-75 KFLTGNGT
+75 
-83 IKGTKWQII
+83 TKDGI
-92 QAEDK
+92 
-97 RGQNACFQ
+97 
-105 ISNMEISGRG
+105 
-115 LIPSVANECWVDGG
+115 WVDGG
-129 PAHTDATLRD
+129 TDRPVV
-139 IDGWYIV
+139 GWYIA
-146 KDNGD
+146 KNNGD
-151 KTFQLNFTRKA
+151 KTFQLGYML
-162 AKTDEAGNE
+162 KTEKKDAEGNT
-171 VKEGDEVV
+171 VKDGDNIV
-179 YEYTPAPGVMSISK
+179 YEYSSMGIFGVQK
-193 FAEGELNVNISETE
+193 FEEGDLNTYIDESEAY
-207 SYCTWAVVTVE
+207 STWAIVDGT
-218 EYERVVPLLNLY
+218 EYERVQPLFQAY
-230 HAGVGLQK
+230 YAGISLQ
-238 LIDDAKALGIE
+238 
-249 ADLSSYEAVLTKEG
+249 
-263 VTLEEIQNA
+263 
-272 IKKLSPTVNF
+272 NF
-282 GKVIAE
+282 INE
-288 AKKQDPERDWSKYEG
+288 AKKQGINADFSPYEALLAKDG
-303 IYADP
+303 VTYKELQDAINKISPAVELGKAITKAKEFDGSRSWEKFEKIYANT
-308 ESTDEIFTK
+308 ESTVTELNDATALVNSLVALK
-317 NTNFINALLTLKKAI
+317 TAINAGIDLDQAHDYSASTAIYNSDDSKKA
-332 AAAQELDGTKTFL
+332 DVDT
-345 QAEALYADDDAAQA
+345 
-359 EIEDETKRVNA
+359 ETTRVNA
-370 YASLKKVL
+370 FVSLKKKL
-378 DEAAQKNY
+378 DEATAGYPAVDFSEAKTAYDNTQSDAKTL
-386 NVAEYTAVYNNVD
+386 AEAEAKIGELQDAYDIAHATVDKPGDITSQLTNVD
-399 ATTEDLAKAEEGA
+399 GSSATDW
-412 KNAVTRGDIAGA
+412 TRTWLGDGRAG
-424 AANATA
+424 
-430 KNPADFT
+430 
-437 NYIVNPS
+437 
-444 FDVQEDFHGWSTG
+444 DFHLNTWS
-457 FGAGGTKS
+457 
-465 TNAEV
+465 V
-470 FGKSFDVYQDIKNM
+470 
-484 PAGVYMVAVNGYTRY
+484 
-499 KDAQSDYNAW
+499 
-509 KAGQVSETKIYLQGE
+509 
-524 TNGQYFTPI
+524 
-533 KHVSEGGSF
+533 EG
-542 TSVAN
+542 N
-547 EETTVKLDT
+547 
-556 EWGTITAGGPVTLY
+556 
-570 CPNTMAAADVYF
+570 N
-582 HKSGENAGPSDR
+582 N
-594 YRNEAYGPL
+594 
-603 GEGDVLRIGVFNKK
+603 
-617 ATDTDWSIFDDFQLF
+617 
-632 YLGNGADAYQKWAES
+632 
-647 VKGNYN
+647 
-653 VTFDGDVYYGAPEK
+653 
-667 KYYEEILEVLSSA
+667 
-680 SDKDAISTAI
+680 
-690 LKVDQAV
+690 
-697 DSVAASKE
+697 
-705 AYATY
+705 
-710 ATTLATVQKWL
+710 
-721 NENVGDDDSYYKL
+721 
-734 SDYMEAENAEDVAT
+734 
-748 WEFPNGP
+748 
-755 AKVIIPDY
+755 
-763 QQGGFEGILPV
+763 
-774 KDIIAE
+774 
-780 TQYVKDMLTEAT
+780 
-792 RNTLADGTN
+792 ADGTN
-801 LTNLIVN
+801 MVVNFLEDWVAKGNTLSDQKFQRNPVKVAPGAYKITANIRVYNESGADYMKGAYLFGNVSRNSLFANEDEAQTNAVEGAKYNTYNNMLNYWKDGFETYAIVPKDGTLTFGVMIENANYNWVAAKNFRVYYMGDSYESLDYVRKNSDMFAQPFPEETFAMQQLLDDYNNAIPNYGKAQNAEELLDAVQKLVSLSESVQNNANAYKAYKDRVDGLKAGIENGEIDLDGPDADILFDYLDDLGEELGPDSETSVEYGFKNGYSAYIIANRLLKTEEITEELEFLNKLYDAAVRTSLKDGTDLTNLIVN

-837 WRGGDSKNYCAE
+837 WRGGDSDGKNYCAE

-859 EIEGLKD
+859 EIEGVKD

-911 TPIRNEMEITFD
+911 TPIRNVMEITLDDVSQFTSKD
-923 TNLANNCSSFAE
+923 NYSSFAVT
-935 GEGDD
+935 GEGGETT
-940 VVNVFV
+940 NVFV

-953 SAAFSLPDNEKN
+953 STSFSLEDPEKN

-1011 EIVEKVLV
+1011 ELAAQVLDA
-1019 SKSNELAELLE
+1019 KAKELNELLA
-1030 TNEENLTDPVLQS
+1030 TSEENMTDPVIQNS
-1043 TQEAYTESKKTD
+1043 VYAYTESQKTD
-1055 LNDAAKYEVLIETN
+1055 LSDAAKYEVLIETN
-1069 DAIMAAK
+1069 DAIVAAK

-1253 SAKAANASNGVVAD
+1253 SAKAANASNGVTAD

-1305 GSATAAN
+1305 GSATTAN

-1368 IEGVEEAAPATKA
+1368 IEGVEETAPATKA

>member
-26 EVTYSAWVEETDV
+26 EVSYADWASVEEKAEI
-39 YLYNVE
+39 YFYNVE
-45 ASMFLVGSNNWGT
+45 AGMFLTAGSSWGT
-58 RAAVVGGGSK
+58 RATLIGIKNKNTYNDLLADASGFKGNKWLIAAAEESRGGKNCYMFENKSGSNYL
-68 SNIITYD
+68 SAD
-75 KFLTGNGT
+75 
-83 IKGTKWQII
+83 TKDGI
-92 QAEDK
+92 
-97 RGQNACFQ
+97 
-105 ISNMEISGRG
+105 
-115 LIPSVANECWVDGG
+115 WVDGG
-129 PAHTDATLRD
+129 TDRPVV
-139 IDGWYIV
+139 GWYIA

-151 KTFQLNFTRKA
+151 KTFQLGYML
-162 AKTDEAGNE
+162 KTEKKDAEGNT
-171 VKEGDEVV
+171 VKDGDNIV
-179 YEYTPAPGVMSISK
+179 YEYSSMGIFGVQK
-193 FAEGELNVNISETE
+193 FEEGDLNTYIDESEAY
-207 SYCTWAVVTVE
+207 STWAIVDGT
-218 EYERVVPLLNLY
+218 EYERVQPLFQAY
-230 HAGVGLQK
+230 YAGISLQ
-238 LIDDAKALGIE
+238 
-249 ADLSSYEAVLTKEG
+249 
-263 VTLEEIQNA
+263 
-272 IKKLSPTVNF
+272 NF
-282 GKVIAE
+282 INE
-288 AKKQDPERDWSKYEG
+288 AKKQGINADFSPYEALLAKDG
-303 IYADP
+303 VTYKELQDAINKISPAVELGKAITKAKEFDGSRSWEKFEKIYANT
-308 ESTDEIFTK
+308 ESTVTELNDATALVNSLVALK
-317 NTNFINALLTLKKAI
+317 TAINAGIDLDQAHDYSASTAIYNSDDSKKA
-332 AAAQELDGTKTFL
+332 DVDT
-345 QAEALYADDDAAQA
+345 
-359 EIEDETKRVNA
+359 ETTRVNA
-370 YASLKKVL
+370 FVSLKKKL
-378 DEAAQKNY
+378 DEATAGYPAVDFSEAKTAYDNTQSDAKTL
-386 NVAEYTAVYNNVD
+386 AEAEAKIGELQDAYDIAHATVDKPGDITSQLTNVD
-399 ATTEDLAKAEEGA
+399 
-412 KNAVTRGDIAGA
+412 
-424 AANATA
+424 
-430 KNPADFT
+430 
-437 NYIVNPS
+437 
-444 FDVQEDFHGWSTG
+444 
-457 FGAGGTKS
+457 
-465 TNAEV
+465 
-470 FGKSFDVYQDIKNM
+470 
-484 PAGVYMVAVNGYTRY
+484 
-499 KDAQSDYNAW
+499 
-509 KAGQVSETKIYLQGE
+509 
-524 TNGQYFTPI
+524 
-533 KHVSEGGSF
+533 GS
-542 TSVAN
+542 S
-547 EETTVKLDT
+547 
-556 EWGTITAGGPVTLY
+556 
-570 CPNTMAAADVYF
+570 
-582 HKSGENAGPSDR
+582 
-594 YRNEAYGPL
+594 
-603 GEGDVLRIGVFNKK
+603 
-617 ATDTDWSIFDDFQLF
+617 DTDWTRTW
-632 YLGNGADAYQKWAES
+632 LG
-647 VKGNYN
+647 
-653 VTFDGDVYYGAPEK
+653 DGR
-667 KYYEEILEVLSSA
+667 
-680 SDKDAISTAI
+680 
-690 LKVDQAV
+690 
-697 DSVAASKE
+697 
-705 AYATY
+705 
-710 ATTLATVQKWL
+710 
-721 NENVGDDDSYYKL
+721 VGDFHL
-734 SDYMEAENAEDVAT
+734 NT
-748 WEFPNGP
+748 WS
-755 AKVIIPDY
+755 V
-763 QQGGFEGILPV
+763 EG
-774 KDIIAE
+774 
-780 TQYVKDMLTEAT
+780 
-792 RNTLADGTN
+792 NNNADGTN
-801 LTNLIVN
+801 MVVNFLEDWVGRGSTLSDQKFQRNPVKVAPGAYKITANIRVYNESGADYMKGAYLFGNVSRNSLFANEDEAQTNAVEGAKYNTYNNMLNYWKDGFETYAIVPKDGTLTFGVMIENANYNWVAAKNFRVYYMGDSYESLDYVRKNSDMFAQPFPEETFAMQQLLDDYNNAIPNYGKAQNAEELLDAVQKLVSLSESVQNNANAYKAYKDRVDGLKAGIENGEIDLDGPDADILFDYLDDLGEELGPDSETSVEYGFKNGYSAYIIANRLLKTEEITEELEFLNKLYDAAVRTSLKDGTDLTNLIVN
-808 PGFEEELVDGKGKGW
+808 PGFEEDLVDGKGKGW

-837 WRGGDSKNYCAE
+837 WRGGDSDGKNYCAE

-859 EIEGLKD
+859 EIEGVKD

-880 WPEAAWNNY
+880 SPEAAWNNY

-911 TPIRNEMEITFD
+911 TPIRNVMEITLDDVSQFTSKD
-923 TNLANNCSSFAE
+923 NYSSFAVT
-935 GEGDD
+935 GEGGETT
-940 VVNVFV
+940 NVFV

-953 SAAFSLPDNEKN
+953 STSFSLEDPEKN

-1011 EIVEKVLV
+1011 ELAAQVLDA
-1019 SKSNELAELLE
+1019 KAKELNELLA
-1030 TNEENLTDPVLQS
+1030 TSEENMTDPVIQNS
-1043 TQEAYTESKKTD
+1043 VYAYTESQKTD
-1055 LNDAAKYEVLIETN
+1055 LSDAAKYEVLIETN
-1069 DAIMAAK
+1069 DALVAAK
-1076 ENIQQV
+1076 ENILQV

-1114 DEMDNELEGDAFR
+1114 DEMDDELDGDAFR

-1184 EDASQDSNADAS
+1184 EDSSQDSNADAS

-1253 SAKAANASNGVVAD
+1253 SAKAANASNGVTAD

>member
-26 EVTYSAWVEETDV
+26 EVSYADWASVEEKAEI
-39 YLYNVE
+39 YFYNVE
-45 ASMFLVGSNNWGT
+45 AGMFLTAGSSWGT
-58 RAAVVGGGSK
+58 RATLIGIKNKNTYNDLLADASGFKGNKWLIAAAEESRGGKNCYMFENKSGSNYL
-68 SNIITYD
+68 SAD
-75 KFLTGNGT
+75 
-83 IKGTKWQII
+83 TKDGI
-92 QAEDK
+92 
-97 RGQNACFQ
+97 
-105 ISNMEISGRG
+105 
-115 LIPSVANECWVDGG
+115 WVDGG
-129 PAHTDATLRD
+129 TDRPVV
-139 IDGWYIV
+139 GWYIA

-151 KTFQLNFTRKA
+151 KTFQLGYML
-162 AKTDEAGNE
+162 KTEKKDAEGNT
-171 VKEGDEVV
+171 VKDGDNIV
-179 YEYTPAPGVMSISK
+179 YEYSSMGIFGVQK
-193 FAEGELNVNISETE
+193 FEEGDLNTYIDESEAY
-207 SYCTWAVVTVE
+207 STWAIVDGT
-218 EYERVVPLLNLY
+218 EYERVQPLFQAY
-230 HAGVGLQK
+230 YAGISLQ
-238 LIDDAKALGIE
+238 
-249 ADLSSYEAVLTKEG
+249 
-263 VTLEEIQNA
+263 
-272 IKKLSPTVNF
+272 NF
-282 GKVIAE
+282 INE
-288 AKKQDPERDWSKYEG
+288 AKKQGINADFSPYEALLAKDG
-303 IYADP
+303 VTYKELQDAINKISPAVELGKAITKAKEFDGSRSWEKFEKIYANT
-308 ESTDEIFTK
+308 ESTVTELNDATALVNSLVALK
-317 NTNFINALLTLKKAI
+317 TAINAGIDLDQAHDYSASTAIYNSDDSKKA
-332 AAAQELDGTKTFL
+332 DVDT
-345 QAEALYADDDAAQA
+345 
-359 EIEDETKRVNA
+359 ETTRVNA
-370 YASLKKVL
+370 FVSLKKKL
-378 DEAAQKNY
+378 DEATAGYPAVDFSEAKTAYDNTQSDAKTL
-386 NVAEYTAVYNNVD
+386 AEAEAKIGELQDAYDIAHATVDKPGDITSQLTNVD
-399 ATTEDLAKAEEGA
+399 GSSATDW
-412 KNAVTRGDIAGA
+412 TRTWLGDGRAG
-424 AANATA
+424 
-430 KNPADFT
+430 
-437 NYIVNPS
+437 
-444 FDVQEDFHGWSTG
+444 DFHLNTWS
-457 FGAGGTKS
+457 
-465 TNAEV
+465 V
-470 FGKSFDVYQDIKNM
+470 
-484 PAGVYMVAVNGYTRY
+484 
-499 KDAQSDYNAW
+499 
-509 KAGQVSETKIYLQGE
+509 
-524 TNGQYFTPI
+524 
-533 KHVSEGGSF
+533 EG
-542 TSVAN
+542 N
-547 EETTVKLDT
+547 
-556 EWGTITAGGPVTLY
+556 
-570 CPNTMAAADVYF
+570 N
-582 HKSGENAGPSDR
+582 N
-594 YRNEAYGPL
+594 
-603 GEGDVLRIGVFNKK
+603 
-617 ATDTDWSIFDDFQLF
+617 
-632 YLGNGADAYQKWAES
+632 
-647 VKGNYN
+647 
-653 VTFDGDVYYGAPEK
+653 
-667 KYYEEILEVLSSA
+667 
-680 SDKDAISTAI
+680 
-690 LKVDQAV
+690 
-697 DSVAASKE
+697 
-705 AYATY
+705 
-710 ATTLATVQKWL
+710 
-721 NENVGDDDSYYKL
+721 
-734 SDYMEAENAEDVAT
+734 
-748 WEFPNGP
+748 
-755 AKVIIPDY
+755 
-763 QQGGFEGILPV
+763 
-774 KDIIAE
+774 
-780 TQYVKDMLTEAT
+780 
-792 RNTLADGTN
+792 ADGTN
-801 LTNLIVN
+801 MVVNFLEDWVAKGNTLSDQKFQRNPVKVAPGAYKITANIRVYNESGADYMKGAYLFGNVSRNSLFANEDEAQTNAVEGAKYNTYNNMLNYWKDGFETYAIVPKDGTLTFGVMIENANYNWVAAKNFRVYYMGDSYESLDYVRNNSDMFAQPFPEETFAMQQLLDDYNNAIPNYGKAQNAEELLDAVQKLVSLSESVQNNANAYKAYKDRVDGLKAGIENGEIDLDGPDADILFDYLDDLGEELGPDSETAVEYGFKNGYSAYIIANRLLKTEEITEELEFLNKLYDAAVRTSLKDGTDLTNLIVN
-808 PGFEEELVDGKGKGW
+808 PGFEEDLVDGKGKGW

-837 WRGGDSKNYCAE
+837 WRGGDSGGKNYCAE

-859 EIEGLKD
+859 EIEGVKD

-911 TPIRNEMEITFD
+911 TPIRNVMEITLDDVSQFTSKD
-923 TNLANNCSSFAE
+923 NYSSFAVT
-935 GEGDD
+935 GEGGETT
-940 VVNVFV
+940 NVFV

-953 SAAFSLPDNEKN
+953 STSFSLEDPEKN

-1011 EIVEKVLV
+1011 ELAAQVLDA
-1019 SKSNELAELLE
+1019 KAKELNELL
-1030 TNEENLTDPVLQS
+1030 TTSEENMTDPVIQNS
-1043 TQEAYTESKKTD
+1043 VYAYTESQKSD
-1055 LNDAAKYEVLIETN
+1055 LSDAAKYEVLIETN
-1069 DAIMAAK
+1069 DALVAAK

-1184 EDASQDSNADAS
+1184 EDSSQDSNADAS

-1368 IEGVEEAAPATKA
+1368 IEGVEETAPATKA

>member
-26 EVTYSAWVEETDV
+26 EVSYADWASVEEKTEI
-39 YLYNVE
+39 YFYNVE
-45 ASMFLVGSNNWGT
+45 AGMFLTAGSSWGT
-58 RAAVVGGGSK
+58 RATLIGIKDKNTYNDLLADASGFKGNKWLIAAAEESRGGKNCYMFENKSGSNYL
-68 SNIITYD
+68 SAD
-75 KFLTGNGT
+75 
-83 IKGTKWQII
+83 TKDGI
-92 QAEDK
+92 
-97 RGQNACFQ
+97 
-105 ISNMEISGRG
+105 
-115 LIPSVANECWVDGG
+115 WVDGG
-129 PAHTDATLRD
+129 TDRPVV
-139 IDGWYIV
+139 GWYIA

-151 KTFQLNFTRKA
+151 KTFQLGYML
-162 AKTDEAGNE
+162 KTEKKDAEGNT
-171 VKEGDEVV
+171 VKDGDNIV
-179 YEYTPAPGVMSISK
+179 YEYSSMGIFGVQK
-193 FAEGELNVNISETE
+193 FEEGDLNTYIDESEAY
-207 SYCTWAVVTVE
+207 STWAIVDGT
-218 EYERVVPLLNLY
+218 EYERVQPLFQAY
-230 HAGVGLQK
+230 YAGISLQ
-238 LIDDAKALGIE
+238 
-249 ADLSSYEAVLTKEG
+249 
-263 VTLEEIQNA
+263 
-272 IKKLSPTVNF
+272 NF
-282 GKVIAE
+282 INE
-288 AKKQDPERDWSKYEG
+288 AKKQGINADFSPYEALLAKDG
-303 IYADP
+303 VTYKELQDAINKISPAVELGKAITKAKEFDGSRSWEKFEKIYANT
-308 ESTDEIFTK
+308 ESTVTELNDATALVNSLVALK
-317 NTNFINALLTLKKAI
+317 TAINAGIDLDQAHDYSASTAIYNSDDSKKA
-332 AAAQELDGTKTFL
+332 DVDT
-345 QAEALYADDDAAQA
+345 
-359 EIEDETKRVNA
+359 ETTRVNA
-370 YASLKKVL
+370 FVSLKKKL
-378 DEAAQKNY
+378 DEATAGYPAVDFSEAKTAYDNTQSDAKTL
-386 NVAEYTAVYNNVD
+386 AEAEAKIGELQDAYDIAHATVDKPGDITSQLTNVD
-399 ATTEDLAKAEEGA
+399 GSSATDW
-412 KNAVTRGDIAGA
+412 TRTWLGDGRAG
-424 AANATA
+424 
-430 KNPADFT
+430 
-437 NYIVNPS
+437 
-444 FDVQEDFHGWSTG
+444 DFHLNTWS
-457 FGAGGTKS
+457 
-465 TNAEV
+465 V
-470 FGKSFDVYQDIKNM
+470 
-484 PAGVYMVAVNGYTRY
+484 
-499 KDAQSDYNAW
+499 
-509 KAGQVSETKIYLQGE
+509 
-524 TNGQYFTPI
+524 
-533 KHVSEGGSF
+533 EG
-542 TSVAN
+542 N
-547 EETTVKLDT
+547 
-556 EWGTITAGGPVTLY
+556 
-570 CPNTMAAADVYF
+570 N
-582 HKSGENAGPSDR
+582 N
-594 YRNEAYGPL
+594 
-603 GEGDVLRIGVFNKK
+603 
-617 ATDTDWSIFDDFQLF
+617 
-632 YLGNGADAYQKWAES
+632 
-647 VKGNYN
+647 
-653 VTFDGDVYYGAPEK
+653 
-667 KYYEEILEVLSSA
+667 
-680 SDKDAISTAI
+680 
-690 LKVDQAV
+690 
-697 DSVAASKE
+697 
-705 AYATY
+705 
-710 ATTLATVQKWL
+710 
-721 NENVGDDDSYYKL
+721 
-734 SDYMEAENAEDVAT
+734 
-748 WEFPNGP
+748 
-755 AKVIIPDY
+755 
-763 QQGGFEGILPV
+763 
-774 KDIIAE
+774 
-780 TQYVKDMLTEAT
+780 
-792 RNTLADGTN
+792 ADGTN
-801 LTNLIVN
+801 MVVNFLEDWVAKGNTLSDQKFQRNPVKVAPGAYKITANIRVYNESGADYMKGAYLFGNVSRNSLFANEDEAQTNAVEGAKYNTYNNMLNYWKDGFETYAIVPKDGTLTFGVMIENANYNWVAAKNFRVYYMGDSYESLDYVRKNSDMFAQPFPEETFAMQQLLDDYNNAIPNYGKAQNAEELLDAVQKLVSLSESVQNNANAYKAYKDRVDGLKAGIENGEIDLDGPDADILFDYLDDLGEELGPDSETAVEYGFKNGYSAYIIANRLLKTEEITEELEFLNKLYDAAVRTSLKDGTDLTNLIVN
-808 PGFEEELVDGKGKGW
+808 PGFEEDLVDGKGKGW

-837 WRGGDSKNYCAE
+837 WRGGDSDGKNFCAE

-859 EIEGLKD
+859 EIEGVKD

-911 TPIRNEMEITFD
+911 TPIRNVMEITLDDVSQFTSKD
-923 TNLANNCSSFAE
+923 NYSSFAVT
-935 GEGDD
+935 GEGGETT
-940 VVNVFV
+940 NVFV

-953 SAAFSLPDNEKN
+953 STSFSLEDPEKN

-1011 EIVEKVLV
+1011 ELAAQVLDA
-1019 SKSNELAELLE
+1019 KAKELNELL
-1030 TNEENLTDPVLQS
+1030 TTSEENMTDPVIQNS
-1043 TQEAYTESKKTD
+1043 VYAYTESQKTD
-1055 LNDAAKYEVLIETN
+1055 LSDAAKYEVLIETN
-1069 DAIMAAK
+1069 DAIVAAK
-1076 ENIQQV
+1076 ENILQV

-1184 EDASQDSNADAS
+1184 EDSSQDSNADAS

-1253 SAKAANASNGVVAD
+1253 SAKAANASNGVTAD

-1368 IEGVEEAAPATKA
+1368 IEGVEETAPATKA

>member
-26 EVTYSAWVEETDV
+26 EVSYADWASVEEKTEI
-39 YLYNVE
+39 YFYNVE
-45 ASMFLVGSNNWGT
+45 AGMFLTAGSSWGT
-58 RAAVVGGGSK
+58 RATLIGIKDKNTYNDLLADASGFKGNKWLIAAAEESRGGKNCYMFENKSGSNYL
-68 SNIITYD
+68 SAD
-75 KFLTGNGT
+75 
-83 IKGTKWQII
+83 TKDGI
-92 QAEDK
+92 
-97 RGQNACFQ
+97 
-105 ISNMEISGRG
+105 
-115 LIPSVANECWVDGG
+115 WVDGG
-129 PAHTDATLRD
+129 TDRPVV
-139 IDGWYIV
+139 GWYIA
-146 KDNGD
+146 KNNGD
-151 KTFQLNFTRKA
+151 KTFQLGYML
-162 AKTDEAGNE
+162 KTEKKDAEGNT
-171 VKEGDEVV
+171 VKDGDNIV
-179 YEYTPAPGVMSISK
+179 YEYSSMGIFGVQK
-193 FAEGELNVNISETE
+193 FEEGDLNTYIDESEAY
-207 SYCTWAVVTVE
+207 STWAIVDGT
-218 EYERVVPLLNLY
+218 EYERVQPLFQAY
-230 HAGVGLQK
+230 YAGISLQ
-238 LIDDAKALGIE
+238 
-249 ADLSSYEAVLTKEG
+249 
-263 VTLEEIQNA
+263 
-272 IKKLSPTVNF
+272 NF
-282 GKVIAE
+282 INE
-288 AKKQDPERDWSKYEG
+288 AKKQGINADFSPYEALLAKDG
-303 IYADP
+303 VTYKELQDAINKISPAVELGKAITKAKEFDGSRSWEKFEKIYANT
-308 ESTDEIFTK
+308 ESTVTELNDATALVNSLVALK
-317 NTNFINALLTLKKAI
+317 TAINAGIDLDQAHDYSASTAIYNSDDSKKA
-332 AAAQELDGTKTFL
+332 DVDT
-345 QAEALYADDDAAQA
+345 
-359 EIEDETKRVNA
+359 ETTRVNA
-370 YASLKKVL
+370 FVSLKKKL
-378 DEAAQKNY
+378 DEATAGYPAVDFSEAKTAYDNTQSDAKTL
-386 NVAEYTAVYNNVD
+386 AEAEAKIGELQDAYDIAHATVDKPGDITSQLTNVD
-399 ATTEDLAKAEEGA
+399 GSSATDW
-412 KNAVTRGDIAGA
+412 TRTWLGDGRAG
-424 AANATA
+424 
-430 KNPADFT
+430 
-437 NYIVNPS
+437 
-444 FDVQEDFHGWSTG
+444 DFHLNTWS
-457 FGAGGTKS
+457 
-465 TNAEV
+465 V
-470 FGKSFDVYQDIKNM
+470 
-484 PAGVYMVAVNGYTRY
+484 
-499 KDAQSDYNAW
+499 
-509 KAGQVSETKIYLQGE
+509 
-524 TNGQYFTPI
+524 
-533 KHVSEGGSF
+533 EG
-542 TSVAN
+542 N
-547 EETTVKLDT
+547 
-556 EWGTITAGGPVTLY
+556 
-570 CPNTMAAADVYF
+570 N
-582 HKSGENAGPSDR
+582 N
-594 YRNEAYGPL
+594 
-603 GEGDVLRIGVFNKK
+603 
-617 ATDTDWSIFDDFQLF
+617 
-632 YLGNGADAYQKWAES
+632 
-647 VKGNYN
+647 
-653 VTFDGDVYYGAPEK
+653 
-667 KYYEEILEVLSSA
+667 
-680 SDKDAISTAI
+680 
-690 LKVDQAV
+690 
-697 DSVAASKE
+697 
-705 AYATY
+705 
-710 ATTLATVQKWL
+710 
-721 NENVGDDDSYYKL
+721 
-734 SDYMEAENAEDVAT
+734 
-748 WEFPNGP
+748 
-755 AKVIIPDY
+755 
-763 QQGGFEGILPV
+763 
-774 KDIIAE
+774 
-780 TQYVKDMLTEAT
+780 
-792 RNTLADGTN
+792 ADGTN
-801 LTNLIVN
+801 MVVNFLEDWVAKGNTLSDQKFQRNPVKVAPGAYKITANIRVYNESGADYMKGAYLFGNVSRNSLFANEDEAQTNAVEGAKYNTYNNMLNYWKDGFETYAIVPKDGTLTFGVMIENANYNWVAAKNFRVYYMGDSYESLDYVRKNSDMFAQPFPEETFAMQQLLDDYNNAIPNYGKAQNAEELLDAVQKLVSLSESVQNNANAYKAYKDRVDGLKAGIENGEIDLDGPDADILFDYLDDLGEELGPDSETSVEYGFKNGYSAYIIANRLLKTEEITEELEFLNKLYDAAVRTSLKDGTDLTNLIVN

-837 WRGGDSKNYCAE
+837 WRGGDSDGKNYCAE

-859 EIEGLKD
+859 EIEGVKD

-911 TPIRNEMEITFD
+911 TPIRNVMEITLDDVSQFTSKD
-923 TNLANNCSSFAE
+923 NYSSFAVT
-935 GEGDD
+935 GEGGETT
-940 VVNVFV
+940 NVFV

-953 SAAFSLPDNEKN
+953 STSFSLEDPEKN

-1011 EIVEKVLV
+1011 ELAAQVLDA
-1019 SKSNELAELLE
+1019 KAKELNELLK
-1030 TNEENLTDPVLQS
+1030 TSEENMTDPVIQNS
-1043 TQEAYTESKKTD
+1043 VYAYTESQKTD
-1055 LNDAAKYEVLIETN
+1055 LSDAAKYEVLIETN
-1069 DAIMAAK
+1069 DALVAAK
-1076 ENIQQV
+1076 ENILQV

-1091 YQAACDELE
+1091 YLAACDELE

-1114 DEMDNELEGDAFR
+1114 DEMDDELDGDAFR

-1253 SAKAANASNGVVAD
+1253 SAKAANASNGVAAD

-1368 IEGVEEAAPATKA
+1368 IEGVEETAPATKA

-1393 ATLQQGINIVKYT
+1393 ATLQKGINIVKYT

>member
-26 EVTYSAWVEETDV
+26 EVSYADWASVEEKAEI
-39 YLYNVE
+39 YFYNVE
-45 ASMFLVGSNNWGT
+45 AGMFLTAGSSWGT
-58 RAAVVGGGSK
+58 RATLIGIKDKNTYNDLLADASGFKGNKWLIAAAEESRGGKNCYMFENKSGSNYLSADNK
-68 SNIITYD
+68 DGI
-75 KFLTGNGT
+75 
-83 IKGTKWQII
+83 
-92 QAEDK
+92 
-97 RGQNACFQ
+97 
-105 ISNMEISGRG
+105 
-115 LIPSVANECWVDGG
+115 WVDGG
-129 PAHTDATLRD
+129 TDRPVV
-139 IDGWYIV
+139 GWYIA

-151 KTFQLNFTRKA
+151 KTFQLGYML
-162 AKTDEAGNE
+162 KTEKKDAEGNT
-171 VKEGDEVV
+171 VKDGDNIV
-179 YEYTPAPGVMSISK
+179 YEYSSMGIFGVQK
-193 FAEGELNVNISETE
+193 FEEGDLNTYIDESEAY
-207 SYCTWAVVTVE
+207 STWAIVDGT
-218 EYERVVPLLNLY
+218 EYERVQPLFQAYYAGISLQNFINEAKKQGINADFSPYEALLAKDGVTYQELQDAINKISPAVELGKAITKAKEFDGSRSWEKFEKIYANTESTVTELNDATALVNSLVALKTAIN
-230 HAGVGLQK
+230 AGIDLDQAHDYSASTAIYNSDDSKKADVDTETTRVNAFVSLKKK
-238 LIDDAKALGIE
+238 LDEATAGYPTVDFSEAKTAYDNTQSDAKALAE
-249 ADLSSYEAVLTKEG
+249 
-263 VTLEEIQNA
+263 
-272 IKKLSPTVNF
+272 
-282 GKVIAE
+282 AE
-288 AKKQDPERDWSKYEG
+288 AKIGELQDAYDVAHATVDKPGDITSQL
-303 IYADP
+303 
-308 ESTDEIFTK
+308 
-317 NTNFINALLTLKKAI
+317 TNV
-332 AAAQELDGTKTFL
+332 DGTSATDWTRTWL
-345 QAEALYADDDAAQA
+345 GDG
-359 EIEDETKRVNA
+359 RV
-370 YASLKKVL
+370 
-378 DEAAQKNY
+378 
-386 NVAEYTAVYNNVD
+386 
-399 ATTEDLAKAEEGA
+399 G
-412 KNAVTRGDIAGA
+412 
-424 AANATA
+424 
-430 KNPADFT
+430 
-437 NYIVNPS
+437 
-444 FDVQEDFHGWSTG
+444 DFHLNTWS
-457 FGAGGTKS
+457 
-465 TNAEV
+465 V
-470 FGKSFDVYQDIKNM
+470 
-484 PAGVYMVAVNGYTRY
+484 
-499 KDAQSDYNAW
+499 
-509 KAGQVSETKIYLQGE
+509 
-524 TNGQYFTPI
+524 
-533 KHVSEGGSF
+533 EG
-542 TSVAN
+542 N
-547 EETTVKLDT
+547 
-556 EWGTITAGGPVTLY
+556 
-570 CPNTMAAADVYF
+570 N
-582 HKSGENAGPSDR
+582 N
-594 YRNEAYGPL
+594 
-603 GEGDVLRIGVFNKK
+603 
-617 ATDTDWSIFDDFQLF
+617 
-632 YLGNGADAYQKWAES
+632 
-647 VKGNYN
+647 
-653 VTFDGDVYYGAPEK
+653 
-667 KYYEEILEVLSSA
+667 
-680 SDKDAISTAI
+680 
-690 LKVDQAV
+690 
-697 DSVAASKE
+697 
-705 AYATY
+705 
-710 ATTLATVQKWL
+710 
-721 NENVGDDDSYYKL
+721 
-734 SDYMEAENAEDVAT
+734 
-748 WEFPNGP
+748 
-755 AKVIIPDY
+755 
-763 QQGGFEGILPV
+763 
-774 KDIIAE
+774 
-780 TQYVKDMLTEAT
+780 
-792 RNTLADGTN
+792 ADGTN
-801 LTNLIVN
+801 MVVNFLEDWVGRGSTLSDQKFQRNPVKVAPGAYKITANIRVYNESGADYMKGAYLFGNVSRNSLFANEDEAQTNAVEGAKYNTYNNMLNYWKDGFETYAIVPKDGTLTFGIMIENANYNWVAAKNFRVYYMGDSYESLDYVRNNSDMFAQPFPEETFAMQQLLDDYNNAIPNYGKAQNAEELLDAVQKLVSLSDSVQNNANAYKAYKDRVDGLKAGIDNGEIDLDGPDADILFDYLDDLGEEFGPNSETAVEYGFKNGYSAYIIANRLLKTEEITEELEFLNKLYDAAVRTSLKDGTDLTNLIVN
-808 PGFEEELVDGKGKGW
+808 PGFEEDLVDGKGKGW
-823 SLDTSKGGTGSLTN
+823 NLDTSKGGTGSLTN

-880 WPEAAWNNY
+880 WPEAAWDNY

-911 TPIRNEMEITFD
+911 TPIRNVMEITLDDVSQFTSKD
-923 TNLANNCSSFAE
+923 NYSSFAVT
-935 GEGDD
+935 GEGGETT
-940 VVNVFV
+940 NVFV

-953 SAAFSLPDNEKN
+953 STSFSLEDPEKN

-1011 EIVEKVLV
+1011 ELAAQVLDA
-1019 SKSNELAELLE
+1019 KAKELNELL
-1030 TNEENLTDPVLQS
+1030 TTSEENMTDPVIQNS
-1043 TQEAYTESKKTD
+1043 VYAYTESQKSN
-1055 LNDAAKYEVLIETN
+1055 LSDAAKYEVLIETN
-1069 DAIMAAK
+1069 DALVAAK

-1082 GAYKTANEA
+1082 GAYKTAYEA

-1100 KVDESQEAEIWNQI
+1100 KLDESQEADIWDQI
-1114 DEMDNELEGDAFR
+1114 DEMDDELDGDDGYAFR

-1151 IDDIKLAQKVA
+1151 IDDIKLAEKIA

-1184 EDASQDSNADAS
+1184 EDSSQDSNADAS

-1242 LTGLPAGKYKL
+1242 LTGLPAGKYEL
-1253 SAKAANASNGVVAD
+1253 SAKAANASNGVAED

-1393 ATLQQGINIVKYT
+1393 ATLQKGINIVKYT